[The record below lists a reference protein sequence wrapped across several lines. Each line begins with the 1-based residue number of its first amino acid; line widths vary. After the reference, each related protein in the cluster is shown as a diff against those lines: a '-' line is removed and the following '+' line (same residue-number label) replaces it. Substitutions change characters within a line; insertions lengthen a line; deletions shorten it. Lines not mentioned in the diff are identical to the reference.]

1 MADGNIGSL
10 WLSLGIRDAVSKELN
25 RIADGMTG
33 VDAKTKKAQESLRKL
48 AEENPAGKNVA
59 FLDKLK
65 KAVGDSTKE
74 AKELQAVFEAIRN
87 IRGGFGTLTGGF
99 GKKEL
104 LEYEFIL
111 RKIHSS
117 LGKIS
122 FGGLSGTGEGIY
134 AKIEAV
140 KSAMNGL
147 RKINAEINRLHETA
161 PRLSPKEKAEYHQ
174 TLSPLF
180 DIRSAGENYLRSG
193 VLSKAYAW
201 ANSLDEQISKISS
214 SYEKFLSSEKG
225 VVESLKKEE
234 EQSKKT
240 TDATNEQ
247 TNALKKQEEQLKA
260 TSAAQREKS
269 AAESKAA
276 VAPKGHPFV
285 ADKGLEKMLNNATRT
300 TEKVEEQK
308 KSLSGLSEAASKA
321 SRDVNEVLNKI
332 VGGNAAGMSLD
343 ELAKKTA
350 RYSQELLE
358 LEAKLKH
365 LKSNAEANPGKKG
378 PDYSEVKSLEAKIK
392 NAQIYLDLIQQIRLK
407 KDDLNATGAKQ
418 PNVNTKELERGKALL
433 DEFYGTLRKIVS
445 ENGVDGLMVLGNMP
459 KALSG
464 TMREIR
470 SLLSS
475 FSKENPLSVF
485 ANGADRAWTAIS
497 NLETKMRD
505 LQRLMEEGK
514 KMGYKT
520 DMLPENFY
528 ELKRRL
534 QELYRLFGDNSHRLT
549 DKAYMDNLFSDV
561 AKTMR
566 IAANAE
572 HEYGKEKGKTIAAN
586 KEAEAA
592 ENRNVAIVE
601 AAVQRRIKAR
611 QREAQKAAEAEK
623 EANRY
628 AAESV
633 NRAIAAKRE
642 QRRQEERDNKQR
654 LSEIKAAEARYD
666 SLGNKVRAL
675 RREFSRGVALGAD
688 VSKTEAE
695 IRRLIGIMRY
705 LMTLKDRLAS
715 GDFNALGRLGRTGSG
730 HDTTLAGRVLQDQR
744 AINAAQEKTNREKEK
759 SIERAAAEEYNRQKR
774 QKDAAKKAQD
784 EELKNMSDYIKRYMT
799 LVEEKR
805 KVAEK
810 AGISPFF
817 KNDNGLKNIKAE
829 IDTLLER
836 LGRVREDITL
846 YQHAIG
852 TGTKEG
858 ISFGQQG
865 LKEAN
870 TEAEKLMRSITNL
883 QNVYDT
889 LRVSQVNVKDLI
901 GQTLQKQ
908 RQDDIQRRMSDY
920 YSKLEK
926 DSAQAA
932 AKADR
937 EKTAAEKQRQ
947 NELRNTERRYD
958 SLGNKVR
965 QLRAEYSRG
974 ISLGSDTSKAEAEI
988 NRLITIMRLLR
999 TIQDKLYSSDKWKDN
1014 LGVLGSVGS
1023 GHDTTLASRALQDQR
1038 AINAAQEKTNRE
1050 KEKSLDLER
1059 AHQQEVAKTADKV
1072 RGDLAAAFAGAN
1084 AESGNMRSILGDVKS
1099 LLLQGG
1105 IVYGAKQ
1112 FFDSVVKTGGEIAQQ
1127 HIALRSIL
1135 GDAKKADEL
1144 FEQTQQLAL
1153 RSPFKFGELNRDVKQ
1168 LAAFGV
1174 EADDLYDTAKRLADI
1189 ASGLGVSF
1197 ERLGLAYG
1205 QVKARSWLDGKELRQ
1220 FAYAGLPLLARIT
1233 ELYNSEG
1240 KNNRNDYT
1248 ERDVKEMISKRQ
1260 VSFEDVQK
1268 VLWKMTDEGGQF
1280 YNMQLVL
1287 SETLLGRWNKLIDAW
1302 EIMLSK
1308 FADGKNV
1315 VGGVFMFFID
1325 RATDLV
1331 LAMDKLTPAMLSF
1344 MSVFA
1349 LKKLTGFA
1357 SLNPLEKNL
1366 GDKTT
1371 LQLRSYAIEQ
1381 QQLVLEGKITQQ
1393 IATQNVQKRAY
1404 MLADV
1409 TSRSAAMNRLAL
1421 EGKMS
1426 VVQMQKAV
1434 KEGLVSKELIRQL
1447 AIMGQITARQEQIIL
1462 NGGRTAAVMNMAG
1475 TKLKSVFNLI
1485 GGWWGLA
1492 IGGIVQIASSIY
1504 GELSAIEE
1512 KTKSLQDPNSDWMK
1526 GYYDVLDAKK
1536 ASNDA
1541 ELRKQIEQMKKVLE
1555 SSNAYTKTI
1564 DEQIKKAKDLNEQYE
1579 ILRKGVEG
1587 AKNMASGDA
1596 EVIANA
1602 IGATGGWTGAG
1613 NPFNDSLEKNLQ
1625 DMKESSDA
1633 YQRQLSALDS
1643 RTRAKMESVA
1653 NSLLKPAD
1661 ASKTLEEKIRILSEE
1676 GGRKWGTFQA
1686 RMTKWNKSIAFSIHS
1701 IGKKAG
1707 DVTSDINQIAE
1718 DDVPR
1723 IIKSMQKDFGLYG
1736 KDFKRWCKENP
1747 ARFKNMLLQIMSEA
1761 DWLVPQIRKKL
1772 EELTDFKF
1780 DLGKKPNQVTGKT
1793 SMQQRVY
1800 ENLGLD
1806 QRKYNL
1812 VSSFIEE
1819 GSWYKTKNNAQTA
1832 LQDLFNEVRS
1842 RERGGATKAEI
1853 AKARKD
1859 YNDMWNAVA
1868 QGLGYRFIPD
1878 DKKSNKDPKNKVD
1891 NEDKELKAWE
1901 ERLNAFKSAR
1911 QMYQKYKGLPNW
1923 GAKKADDMVRGLFPE
1938 VGDLSFDKYLES
1950 LEKLEGALK
1959 PTTTERKKAITALHR
1974 EKSEWKYSEMLKPEA
1989 DRLAADFAEILER
2002 GIRQADLHKAL
2013 MEKTGDED
2021 FASLAFRD
2029 GMMWDDQTRGMAQM
2043 FEEMTGRKID
2053 GLLDATDATAKKAL
2067 EDNTDAYNLWKKIT
2081 DLVRNNYTGYLE
2093 KAADAIKETAT
2104 WEEKLLAVDAKWAEP
2119 IKQADRRGDTSTAER
2134 FRQMRDKEKGQVMD
2148 AQFKQSQDYLNFF
2161 GAITEMGEVKARE
2174 VAADIRQ
2181 HLNTALRDGS
2191 IDAREYAKQI
2201 QQIDEQLR
2209 KLSERRK
2216 GFFNGGITGI
2226 AERKTEEGN
2235 AKISMGATSVA
2246 AGEEK
2251 IREGRIKGDIA
2262 LVAEGLKLKMTG
2274 EDLIRTGKGMVKE
2287 GMTLKKRFENIGS
2300 ALSEIANIANGI
2312 SDAFGQ
2318 FKDMADA
2325 LGIDTESDGWQ
2336 DAQAVMSSLTSI
2348 TGGVSKTFNAVK
2360 SGDIGGAVSGVA
2372 SIITGPITA
2381 FAKAHDAKKE
2391 RQIKL
2396 AERELKALENMQ
2408 TTIKNA
2414 IEDSLGG
2421 IYNYRMDAKTTEKM
2435 NKIASS
2441 YEMGEKSIAMR
2452 IFGFNPSEYSK
2463 DTYEAAQKSL
2473 ADPTNA
2479 YQAELT
2485 GLMAQRDQLQ
2495 RQRANEDAKKKT
2507 DKDKLADYD
2516 QQIEEMERSIK
2527 NAAKNFLKDL
2537 YGVDMKS
2544 WASQLTD
2551 AVVSAWEKGED
2562 AIDAYKKKAKE
2573 MVKDLTKN
2581 IISQKIMEQ
2590 ALQKPLDFLT
2600 QQIAEKGR
2608 LDEYDVTQLASDLYS
2623 AGENSVANIT
2633 AVLEELKRR
2642 GWDFSESGSSSTTN
2656 TIKGVTE
2663 ETADLLAAYLNAIRL
2678 DVSVNRE
2685 NIKAIATNVS
2695 LLPAMSEIQKSQL
2708 AAMNQLVTLAQVR
2721 NDRIDEIVTW
2731 TRKVSNGSSKIYVK

>member
-25 RIADGMTG
+25 RIADSMTG

-161 PRLSPKEKAEYHQ
+161 PRSSPKEKAEYHQ

-180 DIRSAGENYLRSG
+180 DVRSAGENYLRSG
-193 VLSKAYAW
+193 DLSKAYAW

-276 VAPKGHPFV
+276 VAPKGQPFV
-285 ADKGLEKMLNNATRT
+285 VDKGIEKMLSDATRV

-308 KSLSGLSEAASKA
+308 KSLSGLSDAASKA

-392 NAQIYLDLIQQIRLK
+392 NAQIYLDIIQQIRFK
-407 KDDLNATGAKQ
+407 KDELNATGAKQ

-445 ENGVDGLMVLGNMP
+445 EKGVDGLMVLGNMP
-459 KALSG
+459 KALGG

-505 LQRLMEEGK
+505 LQRLMDEGK

-534 QELYRLFGDNSHRLT
+534 QEAYRLFGDNSHRLT
-549 DKAYMDNLFSDV
+549 DKAYMENLFSDI
-561 AKTMR
+561 AKTMK

-572 HEYGKEKGKTIAAN
+572 HEYGKEKGKTIATN

-592 ENRNVAIVE
+592 EKRNVAIVE
-601 AAVQRRIKAR
+601 AAVQRRIQAR
-611 QREAQKAAEAEK
+611 QREAERAAAAER

-633 NRAIAAKRE
+633 NKAIAAKRE

-715 GDFNALGRLGRTGSG
+715 GDFNALGRLGNTGSG

-759 SIERAAAEEYNRQKR
+759 SIE
-774 QKDAAKKAQD
+774 
-784 EELKNMSDYIKRYMT
+784 
-799 LVEEKR
+799 
-805 KVAEK
+805 
-810 AGISPFF
+810 
-817 KNDNGLKNIKAE
+817 
-829 IDTLLER
+829 
-836 LGRVREDITL
+836 
-846 YQHAIG
+846 
-852 TGTKEG
+852 
-858 ISFGQQG
+858 
-865 LKEAN
+865 
-870 TEAEKLMRSITNL
+870 
-883 QNVYDT
+883 
-889 LRVSQVNVKDLI
+889 
-901 GQTLQKQ
+901 
-908 RQDDIQRRMSDY
+908 
-920 YSKLEK
+920 
-926 DSAQAA
+926 
-932 AKADR
+932 
-937 EKTAAEKQRQ
+937 
-947 NELRNTERRYD
+947 
-958 SLGNKVR
+958 
-965 QLRAEYSRG
+965 
-974 ISLGSDTSKAEAEI
+974 
-988 NRLITIMRLLR
+988 
-999 TIQDKLYSSDKWKDN
+999 
-1014 LGVLGSVGS
+1014 
-1023 GHDTTLASRALQDQR
+1023 
-1038 AINAAQEKTNRE
+1038 
-1050 KEKSLDLER
+1050 LER
-1059 AHQQEVAKTADKV
+1059 AHQQEVARTAAKV
-1072 RGDLAAAFAGAN
+1072 RGDLAKAFEQAKN
-1084 AESGNMRSILGDVKS
+1084 HSLGMNSTLQDLKS
-1099 LLLQGG
+1099 LFLQGG
-1105 IVYGAKQ
+1105 LVYGAQQ
-1112 FFDSVVKTGGEIAQQ
+1112 FAMSIIQAGGEIEKQ
-1127 HIALRSIL
+1127 HIALQSII
-1135 GDAKKADEL
+1135 GDVQNANVL
-1144 FEQTQQLAL
+1144 FNQTKELAL
-1153 RSPFKFGELNRDVKQ
+1153 NSPFTFSELNKDVKQ
-1168 LAAFGV
+1168 LAAYGV
-1174 EADDLYDTAKRLADI
+1174 EYDELYDTTKRLADM

-1197 ERLGLAYG
+1197 ERIALAFG
-1205 QVKARSWLDGKELRQ
+1205 QVRSRGWLDGKELRQ
-1220 FAYAGLPLLARIT
+1220 ISYAGIPILQKLSEYYTKKEGQKVSTSEVKSRI
-1233 ELYNSEG
+1233 S
-1240 KNNRNDYT
+1240 NRGVD
-1248 ERDVKEMISKRQ
+1248 
-1260 VSFEDVQK
+1260 FEDVK
-1268 VLWKMTDEGGQF
+1268 NVFWEMTDAGGQF
-1280 YNMQLVL
+1280 YNMQQVL
-1287 SETLLGRWNKLIDAW
+1287 SETLLGRYNKLKDAW
-1302 EIMLSK
+1302 EIMLSE
-1308 FADGKNV
+1308 
-1315 VGGVFMFFID
+1315 
-1325 RATDLV
+1325 
-1331 LAMDKLTPAMLSF
+1331 
-1344 MSVFA
+1344 
-1349 LKKLTGFA
+1349 FA
-1357 SLNPLEKNL
+1357 SGNNLVGSFFKTALDGATALVQALHTLALPVGAVVAGYAMRRALMGNTASSLLSTKGGLAKSAMEK
-1366 GDKTT
+1366 
-1371 LQLRSYAIEQ
+1371 QLRGENLTQIERNILSTKNKITGADLRSLMMSK
-1381 QQLVLEGKITQQ
+1381 QLNQSELARLRIAGKITQQ
-1393 IATQNVQKRAY
+1393 QYLTYSALLKQQTGMNTFGMRARRLLVQLRMMMAGMMANPMGAMRNMWGSFTTSALASFRVIGMGAKALGASLWSAIGGLPGLIISGVTFGISYLISKSQELKQDMQQTMDEMKDRIKQIDDFMRDNNVGKIVRGDNEKEIDNAIESYKDKIREIAPESANAFEMKASEIESHKERLKYLEEQLKLLKEANKVAQEKSENTDLYEDLRDKTESAVKAAETLVKRSSIFGKGGVDEAEMGLYEDAEKEFDKFIGQLAARYKKEFPNIVNSTQEQQAMQT
-1404 MLADV
+1404 MLKNFLALKGASEEA
-1409 TSRSAAMNRLAL
+1409 TMQIRSALNRALGLEDKDMEQAFASKLMNMVDSAFPEIADRIRGHKELDAESKRKVENLMRGAVSELSIAYPKWETELQRLLANSSFEAKIQLVYDTGMIDNFDPFTGRIYNNVLGSNITQWKENGEKFQVLKPLLKGVNDMYTARNNVDAELDKLVNMLTAEDNAKKNGRGDEATRLAL
-1421 EGKMS
+1421 KKKYED
-1426 VVQMQKAV
+1426 
-1434 KEGLVSKELIRQL
+1434 L
-1447 AIMGQITARQEQIIL
+1447 
-1462 NGGRTAAVMNMAG
+1462 
-1475 TKLKSVFNLI
+1475 
-1485 GGWWGLA
+1485 
-1492 IGGIVQIASSIY
+1492 
-1504 GELSAIEE
+1504 
-1512 KTKSLQDPNSDWMK
+1512 
-1526 GYYDVLDAKK
+1526 KK
-1536 ASNDA
+1536 A
-1541 ELRKQIEQMKKVLE
+1541 
-1555 SSNAYTKTI
+1555 AY
-1564 DEQIKKAKDLNEQYE
+1564 L
-1579 ILRKGVEG
+1579 
-1587 AKNMASGDA
+1587 
-1596 EVIANA
+1596 
-1602 IGATGGWTGAG
+1602 
-1613 NPFNDSLEKNLQ
+1613 
-1625 DMKESSDA
+1625 
-1633 YQRQLSALDS
+1633 
-1643 RTRAKMESVA
+1643 
-1653 NSLLKPAD
+1653 
-1661 ASKTLEEKIRILSEE
+1661 
-1676 GGRKWGTFQA
+1676 
-1686 RMTKWNKSIAFSIHS
+1686 
-1701 IGKKAG
+1701 
-1707 DVTSDINQIAE
+1707 
-1718 DDVPR
+1718 
-1723 IIKSMQKDFGLYG
+1723 
-1736 KDFKRWCKENP
+1736 
-1747 ARFKNMLLQIMSEA
+1747 
-1761 DWLVPQIRKKL
+1761 
-1772 EELTDFKF
+1772 
-1780 DLGKKPNQVTGKT
+1780 
-1793 SMQQRVY
+1793 
-1800 ENLGLD
+1800 
-1806 QRKYNL
+1806 
-1812 VSSFIEE
+1812 
-1819 GSWYKTKNNAQTA
+1819 
-1832 LQDLFNEVRS
+1832 
-1842 RERGGATKAEI
+1842 
-1853 AKARKD
+1853 
-1859 YNDMWNAVA
+1859 
-1868 QGLGYRFIPD
+1868 GLGYVYVPKY
-1878 DKKSNKDPKNKVD
+1878 KKSNKVPKGKVD

-1950 LEKLEGALK
+1950 LETLEKALK

-1974 EKSEWKYSEMLKPEA
+1974 ERSEWKYSEMLKPEA

-2013 MEKTGDED
+2013 LEKTGDED

-2104 WEEKLLAVDAKWAEP
+2104 WEEKLIAVDAKWDER

-2161 GAITEMGEVKARE
+2161 GAITEMGEMKARE
-2174 VAADIRQ
+2174 VASEIRQ

-2216 GFFNGGITGI
+2216 GFFNGGIVGI

-2251 IREGRIKGDIA
+2251 IREGRIKGDIG

-2274 EDLIRTGKGMVKE
+2274 EDLIRTGKKLVGE

-2300 ALSEIANIANGI
+2300 ALGEIANIANGI
-2312 SDAFGQ
+2312 SDAFNQ
-2318 FKDMADA
+2318 VKDMADA

-2336 DAQAVMSSLTSI
+2336 DAQAAISSLASI
-2348 TGGVSKTFNAVK
+2348 TGGISKTFNAVK
-2360 SGDIGGAVSGVA
+2360 NVDIGGVVSGVA

-2421 IYNYRMDAKTTEKM
+2421 IYNYRMDAKTTAKM
-2435 NKIASS
+2435 NKIVSS
-2441 YEMGEKSIAMR
+2441 YENGEKSNIMR
-2452 IFGFNPSEYSK
+2452 IAGINPSVYSK
-2463 DTYEAAQKSL
+2463 ETYEAAQKSL

-2527 NAAKNFLKDL
+2527 NAAKNFLKEL

-2573 MVKDLTKN
+2573 MVKDFTKN

-2600 QQIAEKGR
+2600 QQIEKKGR

-2642 GWDFSESGSSSTTN
+2642 GWDFSESGSSSATN

>member
-10 WLSLGIRDAVSKELN
+10 WLSLGIRDEMSKAIEKITKGMRGVDEATQKAKREGESLVKALEGINGNNFARVFREANAYIAKNSKEISG
-25 RIADGMTG
+25 IA
-33 VDAKTKKAQESLRKL
+33 KIL
-48 AEENPAGKNVA
+48 KN
-59 FLDKLK
+59 L
-65 KAVGDSTKE
+65 GDSNAFT
-74 AKELQAVFEAIRN
+74 
-87 IRGGFGTLTGGF
+87 GTL
-99 GKKEL
+99 
-104 LEYEFIL
+104 
-111 RKIHSS
+111 
-117 LGKIS
+117 
-122 FGGLSGTGEGIY
+122 
-134 AKIEAV
+134 
-140 KSAMNGL
+140 
-147 RKINAEINRLHETA
+147 
-161 PRLSPKEKAEYHQ
+161 
-174 TLSPLF
+174 
-180 DIRSAGENYLRSG
+180 
-193 VLSKAYAW
+193 
-201 ANSLDEQISKISS
+201 
-214 SYEKFLSSEKG
+214 
-225 VVESLKKEE
+225 
-234 EQSKKT
+234 
-240 TDATNEQ
+240 
-247 TNALKKQEEQLKA
+247 LKA
-260 TSAAQREKS
+260 
-269 AAESKAA
+269 
-276 VAPKGHPFV
+276 
-285 ADKGLEKMLNNATRT
+285 KGLEETAAALRKANAELATLAKTEGKEADVSQWRTKISNALDYIKLLQDIIGQEKKLDNTKALNPNVDTKSLDSA
-300 TEKVEEQK
+300 K
-308 KSLSGLSEAASKA
+308 KSLEGFRGEMTRLLQSGGVDDSNVLGSFKKLLDVAKKDVQDIVATFKKDNPLSLFSGGAAKVETDLARVTEKLARLRDLMAEGTRKGFMTGMLGGSITELDKIMTRLNAAKLNPTMLTDASQMRNLISDVLVEMTKATVAESAYRRERGKTVEVERAVNQEISNEHKAAQQERERDLQALSDYTKRYMELQEAKRKADDKAAKDAKDKARRQSEAEQRRIASDTAKMSRLYASMGLGIGKGERVGMRGLELGVNTAALDKALSEAAKFKKTIENTVVSMMGKGDRPA
-321 SRDVNEVLNKI
+321 YEWYAAQVNRLKENLTNATAAQKEL
-332 VGGNAAGMSLD
+332 NAAQEKANRKAESD
-343 ELAKKTA
+343 DAKRRADEKRREAQAARELAQAEKQRQNQLEVTRARIQSVERALHNLQEKRFTA
-350 RYSQELLE
+350 KMLGIDTS
-358 LEAKLKH
+358 EANAKIEH
-365 LKSNAEANPGKKG
+365 LKT
-378 PDYSEVKSLEAKIK
+378 
-392 NAQIYLDLIQQIRLK
+392 QLIGLRNI
-407 KDDLNATGAKQ
+407 
-418 PNVNTKELERGKALL
+418 LL
-433 DEFYGTLRKIVS
+433 
-445 ENGVDGLMVLGNMP
+445 GLSMGDTSFLGRVGNLGNGREVQ
-459 KALSG
+459 AANQLSG
-464 TMREIR
+464 TY
-470 SLLSS
+470 S
-475 FSKENPLSVF
+475 
-485 ANGADRAWTAIS
+485 
-497 NLETKMRD
+497 
-505 LQRLMEEGK
+505 
-514 KMGYKT
+514 
-520 DMLPENFY
+520 
-528 ELKRRL
+528 
-534 QELYRLFGDNSHRLT
+534 
-549 DKAYMDNLFSDV
+549 
-561 AKTMR
+561 
-566 IAANAE
+566 
-572 HEYGKEKGKTIAAN
+572 
-586 KEAEAA
+586 
-592 ENRNVAIVE
+592 
-601 AAVQRRIKAR
+601 
-611 QREAQKAAEAEK
+611 
-623 EANRY
+623 
-628 AAESV
+628 
-633 NRAIAAKRE
+633 
-642 QRRQEERDNKQR
+642 
-654 LSEIKAAEARYD
+654 
-666 SLGNKVRAL
+666 
-675 RREFSRGVALGAD
+675 
-688 VSKTEAE
+688 
-695 IRRLIGIMRY
+695 RLIGE
-705 LMTLKDRLAS
+705 
-715 GDFNALGRLGRTGSG
+715 
-730 HDTTLAGRVLQDQR
+730 V
-744 AINAAQEKTNREKEK
+744 EKTNREKEK
-759 SIERAAAEEYNRQKR
+759 SIE
-774 QKDAAKKAQD
+774 
-784 EELKNMSDYIKRYMT
+784 
-799 LVEEKR
+799 
-805 KVAEK
+805 
-810 AGISPFF
+810 
-817 KNDNGLKNIKAE
+817 
-829 IDTLLER
+829 
-836 LGRVREDITL
+836 
-846 YQHAIG
+846 
-852 TGTKEG
+852 
-858 ISFGQQG
+858 
-865 LKEAN
+865 
-870 TEAEKLMRSITNL
+870 
-883 QNVYDT
+883 
-889 LRVSQVNVKDLI
+889 
-901 GQTLQKQ
+901 
-908 RQDDIQRRMSDY
+908 
-920 YSKLEK
+920 
-926 DSAQAA
+926 
-932 AKADR
+932 
-937 EKTAAEKQRQ
+937 
-947 NELRNTERRYD
+947 
-958 SLGNKVR
+958 
-965 QLRAEYSRG
+965 
-974 ISLGSDTSKAEAEI
+974 
-988 NRLITIMRLLR
+988 
-999 TIQDKLYSSDKWKDN
+999 
-1014 LGVLGSVGS
+1014 
-1023 GHDTTLASRALQDQR
+1023 
-1038 AINAAQEKTNRE
+1038 
-1050 KEKSLDLER
+1050 LER
-1059 AHQQEVAKTADKV
+1059 AHQQEVARTAAKV

-1084 AESGNMRSILGDVKS
+1084 AEAGNMRGVLDDVKS

-1135 GDAKKADEL
+1135 GDAAKADEL

-1174 EADDLYDTAKRLADI
+1174 EADDLYNTAKRLADI

-1240 KNNRNDYT
+1240 KNNRKDYT

-1325 RATDLV
+1325 RVTDLV

-1366 GDKTT
+1366 GDKTR

-1404 MLADV
+1404 MLADAS
-1409 TSRSAAMNRLAL
+1409 SRSAAMSRLAL

-1426 VVQMQKAV
+1426 VIQMQKAV
-1434 KEGLVSKELIRQL
+1434 KEGLVSKELVRQL

-1475 TKLKSVFNLI
+1475 TKLKSGFSSVFNLI

-1602 IGATGGWTGAG
+1602 LGATGGWTGAG

-1686 RMTKWNKSIAFSIHS
+1686 RMTKWNKSIGFSIYR
-1701 IGKKAG
+1701 IGKRAG

-1761 DWLVPQIRKKL
+1761 DWLIPQIRKKL

-1780 DLGKKPNQVTGKT
+1780 DSGKKPNQVTGKT

-1832 LQDLFNEVRS
+1832 LQDLANEVRS

-1868 QGLGYRFIPD
+1868 QGFGYRFIPE
-1878 DKKSNKDPKNKVD
+1878 DKKSNKVPKAKGD
-1891 NEDKELKAWE
+1891 KEDKELKAWE

-1959 PTTTERKKAITALHR
+1959 ATTTERKKAITALHR
-1974 EKSEWKYSEMLKPEA
+1974 ERSEWKYSEMLKPEA

-2104 WEEKLLAVDAKWAEP
+2104 WEEKLSAVDAKWDER

-2161 GAITEMGEVKARE
+2161 GAITEMGEMKARE
-2174 VAADIRQ
+2174 VAAEIRQ

-2216 GFFNGGITGI
+2216 GFFNGGIVGI

-2251 IREGRIKGDIA
+2251 IREGRIKGDIG

-2274 EDLIRTGKGMVKE
+2274 EDLIRTGKKLVGE

-2300 ALSEIANIANGI
+2300 ALGEIANIANGI
-2312 SDAFGQ
+2312 SDAFNQ
-2318 FKDMADA
+2318 VKDMADA

-2336 DAQAVMSSLTSI
+2336 DAQAAMSSLTSI
-2348 TGGVSKTFNAVK
+2348 TGGISKTFNAVK
-2360 SGDIGGAVSGVA
+2360 NLDIGGTVSGVA

-2421 IYNYRMDAKTTEKM
+2421 IYNYRMDAKTTAKM
-2435 NKIASS
+2435 NRIVGD
-2441 YEMGEKSIAMR
+2441 YEKGEKSNIMR
-2452 IFGFNPSEYSK
+2452 IYGINPSAYSK

-2473 ADPTNA
+2473 ADPTDA

-2527 NAAKNFLKDL
+2527 NAAKNFLKEL

-2600 QQIAEKGR
+2600 QQIEKKGR

-2642 GWDFSESGSSSTTN
+2642 GWDFSESGSSSATN

>member
-10 WLSLGIRDAVSKELN
+10 WLSLGIRDEMSKAIEKITKGMRGVDEATQKAKREGESLVKALEGINGNNFARVFREANAYIAKNSKEISG
-25 RIADGMTG
+25 IAKILKNLEDSNAFTG
-33 VDAKTKKAQESLRKL
+33 TLLKAKGLEETAAALRKANAELAVLAKTK
-48 AEENPAGKNVA
+48 G
-59 FLDKLK
+59 K
-65 KAVGDSTKE
+65 KADVSQWRT
-74 AKELQAVFEAIRN
+74 
-87 IRGGFGTLTGGF
+87 
-99 GKKEL
+99 
-104 LEYEFIL
+104 
-111 RKIHSS
+111 
-117 LGKIS
+117 KIS
-122 FGGLSGTGEGIY
+122 
-134 AKIEAV
+134 
-140 KSAMNGL
+140 
-147 RKINAEINRLHETA
+147 
-161 PRLSPKEKAEYHQ
+161 
-174 TLSPLF
+174 
-180 DIRSAGENYLRSG
+180 
-193 VLSKAYAW
+193 
-201 ANSLDEQISKISS
+201 
-214 SYEKFLSSEKG
+214 
-225 VVESLKKEE
+225 
-234 EQSKKT
+234 
-240 TDATNEQ
+240 
-247 TNALKKQEEQLKA
+247 NALDYIKLLQDIIGQEKKLDNTKA
-260 TSAAQREKS
+260 LNPNVDTKS
-269 AAESKAA
+269 
-276 VAPKGHPFV
+276 
-285 ADKGLEKMLNNATRT
+285 LNNA
-300 TEKVEEQK
+300 K
-308 KSLSGLSEAASKA
+308 KSLEDFRREMIRLLQSGGVDDSNVLGSFKKLL
-321 SRDVNEVLNKI
+321 DV
-332 VGGNAAGMSLD
+332 
-343 ELAKKTA
+343 AKKDV
-350 RYSQELLE
+350 Q
-358 LEAKLKH
+358 
-365 LKSNAEANPGKKG
+365 
-378 PDYSEVKSLEAKIK
+378 DIV
-392 NAQIYLDLIQQIRLK
+392 
-407 KDDLNATGAKQ
+407 ATFK
-418 PNVNTKELERGKALL
+418 
-433 DEFYGTLRKIVS
+433 
-445 ENGVDGLMVLGNMP
+445 
-459 KALSG
+459 
-464 TMREIR
+464 
-470 SLLSS
+470 
-475 FSKENPLSVF
+475 KENPLSLF
-485 ANGADRAWTAIS
+485 SGGAAKVETDLARVTEKLARLRDLMAEGTRKGFMTGMLGGSITELDKIMARLNAAKLNPTMLTDASQMRNLISDVLVEMTKATVAESAYRRERGKTVEVERAVNQEIS
-497 NLETKMRD
+497 NEHKAAQQERERD
-505 LQRLMEEGK
+505 LQALSDYTKRYMELQEAKRKADDKAAKDAKDKARRQSEAEQRRIASDTAKMSRLYASMGLGIGK
-514 KMGYKT
+514 GERVGMRGLELGVNTAALDKALSEAAKFKKTIENTVVSMMGKGDRPAYEWYAAQVNRLK
-520 DMLPENFY
+520 ENLTNATAAQK
-528 ELKRRL
+528 ELNAAQEKANRKAASDDAKRR
-534 QELYRLFGDNSHRLT
+534 
-549 DKAYMDNLFSDV
+549 
-561 AKTMR
+561 
-566 IAANAE
+566 AE
-572 HEYGKEKGKTIAAN
+572 EKR

-592 ENRNVAIVE
+592 
-601 AAVQRRIKAR
+601 
-611 QREAQKAAEAEK
+611 RELAQAEK
-623 EANRY
+623 
-628 AAESV
+628 
-633 NRAIAAKRE
+633 
-642 QRRQEERDNKQR
+642 QRF
-654 LSEIKAAEARYD
+654 SEIKAAEARYD

-675 RREFSRGVALGAD
+675 RREFSRGVTLGAD

-715 GDFNALGRLGRTGSG
+715 GDFNALGRLGNTGSG

-759 SIERAAAEEYNRQKR
+759 SIE
-774 QKDAAKKAQD
+774 
-784 EELKNMSDYIKRYMT
+784 
-799 LVEEKR
+799 
-805 KVAEK
+805 
-810 AGISPFF
+810 
-817 KNDNGLKNIKAE
+817 
-829 IDTLLER
+829 
-836 LGRVREDITL
+836 
-846 YQHAIG
+846 
-852 TGTKEG
+852 
-858 ISFGQQG
+858 
-865 LKEAN
+865 
-870 TEAEKLMRSITNL
+870 
-883 QNVYDT
+883 
-889 LRVSQVNVKDLI
+889 
-901 GQTLQKQ
+901 
-908 RQDDIQRRMSDY
+908 
-920 YSKLEK
+920 
-926 DSAQAA
+926 
-932 AKADR
+932 
-937 EKTAAEKQRQ
+937 
-947 NELRNTERRYD
+947 
-958 SLGNKVR
+958 
-965 QLRAEYSRG
+965 
-974 ISLGSDTSKAEAEI
+974 
-988 NRLITIMRLLR
+988 
-999 TIQDKLYSSDKWKDN
+999 
-1014 LGVLGSVGS
+1014 
-1023 GHDTTLASRALQDQR
+1023 
-1038 AINAAQEKTNRE
+1038 
-1050 KEKSLDLER
+1050 LER
-1059 AHQQEVAKTADKV
+1059 AHQQEVARTAAKV

-1084 AESGNMRSILGDVKS
+1084 AEAGNMRGVLDDVKS

-1135 GDAKKADEL
+1135 GDAAKADEL

-1174 EADDLYDTAKRLADI
+1174 EADDLYNTAKRLADI

-1240 KNNRNDYT
+1240 KNNRKDYT

-1366 GDKTT
+1366 GDKTR

-1404 MLADV
+1404 MLADAS
-1409 TSRSAAMNRLAL
+1409 SRSAAMSRLAL

-1426 VVQMQKAV
+1426 VIQMQKAV
-1434 KEGLVSKELIRQL
+1434 KEGLVSKELVRQL

-1475 TKLKSVFNLI
+1475 TKLKSGFSSVFNLI

-1602 IGATGGWTGAG
+1602 LGATGGWTGAG

-1686 RMTKWNKSIAFSIHS
+1686 RVTKWNKSIGFSIYR
-1701 IGKKAG
+1701 IGKRAG

-1761 DWLVPQIRKKL
+1761 DWLIPQIRKKL

-1780 DLGKKPNQVTGKT
+1780 DSGKKPNQVTGKT

-1806 QRKYNL
+1806 QRKYDL

-1832 LQDLFNEVRS
+1832 LQDLANEVRS

-1868 QGLGYRFIPD
+1868 QGFGYRFIPE
-1878 DKKSNKDPKNKVD
+1878 DKKSNKVPKGKGD
-1891 NEDKELKAWE
+1891 KEDKVLKAWE

-1938 VGDLSFDKYLES
+1938 VGDLSFDKYLEILET
-1950 LEKLEGALK
+1950 LEKALK
-1959 PTTTERKKAITALHR
+1959 ATTTERKKAITALHR
-1974 EKSEWKYSEMLKPEA
+1974 ERSEWKYSEMLKPEA

-2013 MEKTGDED
+2013 MEKTGDEN

-2043 FEEMTGRKID
+2043 FEEMTGKKID

-2104 WEEKLLAVDAKWAEP
+2104 WEEKLIAVDAKWDER

-2161 GAITEMGEVKARE
+2161 GAITEMGEMKARE
-2174 VAADIRQ
+2174 VAAEIRQ
-2181 HLNTALRDGS
+2181 YLNTALRDGS

-2216 GFFNGGITGI
+2216 GFFNGGIVGI

-2251 IREGRIKGDIA
+2251 IREGRIKGDIG

-2274 EDLIRTGKGMVKE
+2274 EDLIRTGKKLVGE

-2300 ALSEIANIANGI
+2300 ALGEIANIANGI
-2312 SDAFGQ
+2312 SDAFNQ
-2318 FKDMADA
+2318 VKDMADA

-2336 DAQAVMSSLTSI
+2336 DAQAAMSSLGSI
-2348 TGGVSKTFNAVK
+2348 TGGISKTFNAVK

-2421 IYNYRMDAKTTEKM
+2421 IYNYRMDAKTTAKM
-2435 NKIASS
+2435 NRIVGD
-2441 YEMGEKSIAMR
+2441 YETGEKIKNMR
-2452 IFGFNPSEYSK
+2452 IYGIDTNPSAYSK
-2463 DTYEAAQKSL
+2463 ETYEAAQKSL

-2527 NAAKNFLKDL
+2527 NAAKNFLKEL

-2600 QQIAEKGR
+2600 QQIEKKGR

>member
-25 RIADGMTG
+25 RIADSMTG

-74 AKELQAVFEAIRN
+74 AKELQAVFEAIRSM
-87 IRGGFGTLTGGF
+87 RGGFGALTMPSD
-99 GKKEL
+99 KKIL
-104 LEYEFIL
+104 NEYYGIIE
-111 RKIHSS
+111 KIHSA
-117 LGKIS
+117 LDKLYAR
-122 FGGLSGTGEGIY
+122 GLSASGDKMWGSMIGALKVLEGVSKIKEEGNFFFENFFKTDK
-134 AKIEAV
+134 AKA
-140 KSAMNGL
+140 GL
-147 RKINAEINRLHETA
+147 VGLQDEIIKLQLEGVDLFRKGSFDPKGLEWADGLEKGINKL
-161 PRLSPKEKAEYHQ
+161 Y
-174 TLSPLF
+174 
-180 DIRSAGENYLRSG
+180 
-193 VLSKAYAW
+193 KAYGT
-201 ANSLDEQISKISS
+201 LREEE
-214 SYEKFLSSEKG
+214 EKQLASSEKKAST
-225 VVESLKKEE
+225 EKQNEE
-234 EQSKKT
+234 LTRRSADVSREKT
-240 TDATNEQ
+240 E
-247 TNALKKQEEQLKA
+247 ALKREETALNNA
-260 TSAAQREKS
+260 TAAQEKKNE
-269 AAESKAA
+269 ADRKAA
-276 VAPKGHPFV
+276 VAPKGQPFV
-285 ADKGLEKMLNNATRT
+285 VDKGIEKILFGTTRA

-308 KSLSGLSEAASKA
+308 KSLSGLSDAASKA

-350 RYSQELLE
+350 RYSQKLLE
-358 LEAKLKH
+358 LEAELKK
-365 LKSNAEANPGKKG
+365 LKSNAEANPGKKA
-378 PDYSEVKSLEAKIK
+378 PDYREVKTLEAKIK
-392 NAQIYLDLIQQIRLK
+392 NAQIYLDIIQQIRLK
-407 KDDLNATGAKQ
+407 KDELNATGAKQ

-445 ENGVDGLMVLGNMP
+445 EKGVDGLMVLGNMP
-459 KALSG
+459 KALGG

-505 LQRLMEEGK
+505 LQRLMDEGK

-534 QELYRLFGDNSHRLT
+534 QEAYRLFGDNSHRLT
-549 DKAYMDNLFSDV
+549 DKAYMENLFSDI
-561 AKTMR
+561 AKTMK

-572 HEYGKEKGKTIAAN
+572 REYGKEKGKTIATN

-592 ENRNVAIVE
+592 EKRNVAIVE
-601 AAVQRRIKAR
+601 AAVQRRIQAR
-611 QREAQKAAEAEK
+611 QREAERAAAAER

-715 GDFNALGRLGRTGSG
+715 GDFNALGRLGSIGSG

-759 SIERAAAEEYNRQKR
+759 SIE
-774 QKDAAKKAQD
+774 
-784 EELKNMSDYIKRYMT
+784 
-799 LVEEKR
+799 
-805 KVAEK
+805 
-810 AGISPFF
+810 
-817 KNDNGLKNIKAE
+817 
-829 IDTLLER
+829 
-836 LGRVREDITL
+836 
-846 YQHAIG
+846 
-852 TGTKEG
+852 
-858 ISFGQQG
+858 
-865 LKEAN
+865 
-870 TEAEKLMRSITNL
+870 
-883 QNVYDT
+883 
-889 LRVSQVNVKDLI
+889 
-901 GQTLQKQ
+901 
-908 RQDDIQRRMSDY
+908 
-920 YSKLEK
+920 
-926 DSAQAA
+926 
-932 AKADR
+932 
-937 EKTAAEKQRQ
+937 
-947 NELRNTERRYD
+947 
-958 SLGNKVR
+958 
-965 QLRAEYSRG
+965 
-974 ISLGSDTSKAEAEI
+974 
-988 NRLITIMRLLR
+988 
-999 TIQDKLYSSDKWKDN
+999 
-1014 LGVLGSVGS
+1014 
-1023 GHDTTLASRALQDQR
+1023 
-1038 AINAAQEKTNRE
+1038 
-1050 KEKSLDLER
+1050 LER
-1059 AHQQEVAKTADKV
+1059 AHQQEVARTAAKV

-1084 AESGNMRSILGDVKS
+1084 AEAGNMRGVLDDVKS

-1135 GDAKKADEL
+1135 GDAAKADEL

-1174 EADDLYDTAKRLADI
+1174 EADDLYNTAKRLADI

-1240 KNNRNDYT
+1240 KNNRKDYT

-1325 RATDLV
+1325 RVTDLV

-1366 GDKTT
+1366 GDKTR

-1404 MLADV
+1404 MLADAS
-1409 TSRSAAMNRLAL
+1409 SRSAAMSRLAL

-1426 VVQMQKAV
+1426 VIQMQKAV
-1434 KEGLVSKELIRQL
+1434 KEGLVSKELVRQL

-1475 TKLKSVFNLI
+1475 TKLKSGFSSVFNLI

-1492 IGGIVQIASSIY
+1492 IGGIVQIVSSIY

-1587 AKNMASGDA
+1587 AKDMASGDA
-1596 EVIANA
+1596 KVIANA
-1602 IGATGGWTGAG
+1602 LGATGGWTGAG

-1653 NSLLKPAD
+1653 NSILKPAD
-1661 ASKTLEEKIRILSEE
+1661 ASKTLEEKIRILQEE

-1686 RMTKWNKSIAFSIHS
+1686 RMTKWNKSIAFSIYR
-1701 IGKKAG
+1701 IGKRAG

-1723 IIKSMQKDFGLYG
+1723 IIKSMQKDLGLYG
-1736 KDFKRWCKENP
+1736 EDFKRWCKENP
-1747 ARFKNMLLQIMSEA
+1747 ARFKNMLLQMMSEA
-1761 DWLVPQIRKKL
+1761 ELLIPQIRKMF
-1772 EELTDFKF
+1772 EGHTDFKF
-1780 DLGKKPNQVTGKT
+1780 DFGKKPNQVTGKT

-1806 QRKYNL
+1806 QRKYDL

-1819 GSWYKTKNNAQTA
+1819 GSWYKTKNNAHTA
-1832 LQDLFNEVRS
+1832 LQDLANEVRS

-1868 QGLGYRFIPD
+1868 QGFGYRFIPD
-1878 DKKSNKDPKNKVD
+1878 DKKSNKVPKGKGD
-1891 NEDKELKAWE
+1891 KEDKELKAWE

-1950 LEKLEGALK
+1950 LEKLEKALK
-1959 PTTTERKKAITALHR
+1959 PTTPERKKAITALHR
-1974 EKSEWKYSEMLKPEA
+1974 ERSEWKYSEMLKPEA

-2013 MEKTGDED
+2013 MEKTGDEN

-2104 WEEKLLAVDAKWAEP
+2104 WEEKLIAVDAKWDER

-2161 GAITEMGEVKARE
+2161 GAITEMGEMKARE
-2174 VAADIRQ
+2174 VASEIRQ

-2216 GFFNGGITGI
+2216 GFFNGGIVGI

-2251 IREGRIKGDIA
+2251 IHEGRIKGDIG

-2274 EDLIRTGKGMVKE
+2274 EDLIRTGKKLVGE

-2300 ALSEIANIANGI
+2300 ALGEIANIANGI
-2312 SDAFGQ
+2312 SDAFNQ
-2318 FKDMADA
+2318 VKDMADA

-2336 DAQAVMSSLTSI
+2336 DAQAAISSLTSI
-2348 TGGVSKTFNAVK
+2348 TGGISKTFNAVT

-2421 IYNYRMDAKTTEKM
+2421 IYNYRMDAKTTAKM
-2435 NKIASS
+2435 NRIVGD
-2441 YEMGEKSIAMR
+2441 YETGEKIKNMR
-2452 IFGFNPSEYSK
+2452 IYGIGTNPSAYSK

-2527 NAAKNFLKDL
+2527 NAAKNFLKEL

-2600 QQIAEKGR
+2600 QQIEKKGR

-2642 GWDFSESGSSSTTN
+2642 GWDFSESGSSSATN

>member
-10 WLSLGIRDAVSKELN
+10 WLSLGIRDEMSKAIEKITKGMRGVDEATQKAKREGESLVKALEGINGNNFARVFREANAYIAKNSKEISG
-25 RIADGMTG
+25 IA
-33 VDAKTKKAQESLRKL
+33 KIL
-48 AEENPAGKNVA
+48 KN
-59 FLDKLK
+59 L
-65 KAVGDSTKE
+65 GDSNAFT
-74 AKELQAVFEAIRN
+74 
-87 IRGGFGTLTGGF
+87 GTL
-99 GKKEL
+99 
-104 LEYEFIL
+104 
-111 RKIHSS
+111 
-117 LGKIS
+117 
-122 FGGLSGTGEGIY
+122 
-134 AKIEAV
+134 
-140 KSAMNGL
+140 
-147 RKINAEINRLHETA
+147 
-161 PRLSPKEKAEYHQ
+161 
-174 TLSPLF
+174 
-180 DIRSAGENYLRSG
+180 
-193 VLSKAYAW
+193 
-201 ANSLDEQISKISS
+201 
-214 SYEKFLSSEKG
+214 
-225 VVESLKKEE
+225 
-234 EQSKKT
+234 
-240 TDATNEQ
+240 
-247 TNALKKQEEQLKA
+247 LKA
-260 TSAAQREKS
+260 
-269 AAESKAA
+269 
-276 VAPKGHPFV
+276 
-285 ADKGLEKMLNNATRT
+285 KGLEETAAALRKANAELATLAKTEGKEADVSQWRTKISNALDYIKLLQDIIGQEKKLDNTKALNPNVDTKSLDSA
-300 TEKVEEQK
+300 K
-308 KSLSGLSEAASKA
+308 KSLEGFRGEMTRLLQSGGVDDSNVLGSFKKLLDVAKKDVQDIVATFKKDNPLSLFSGGAAKVETDLARVTEKLARLRDLMAEGTRKGFMTGMLGGSITELDKIMARLNAAKLNPTMLTDASQMRNLISDVLVEMTKATVAESAYRRERGKTVEVERAVNQEISNEHKAAQQERERDLQALSDYTKRYMELQEAKRKADERAAKDAKDKARRQSEAEQRRMASDTAKMSRLYASMGLGIGKGERVGMRGLELGVNTAALDKALSEAAKFKKTIENTVVSMMGKGDRPA
-321 SRDVNEVLNKI
+321 YEWYAAQVNRLKENLTNATAAQKEL
-332 VGGNAAGMSLD
+332 NAA
-343 ELAKKTA
+343 
-350 RYSQELLE
+350 QE
-358 LEAKLKH
+358 K
-365 LKSNAEANPGKKG
+365 ANRKAA
-378 PDYSEVKSLEAKIK
+378 S
-392 NAQIYLDLIQQIRLK
+392 
-407 KDDLNATGAKQ
+407 DDA
-418 PNVNTKELERGKALL
+418 
-433 DEFYGTLRKIVS
+433 
-445 ENGVDGLMVLGNMP
+445 
-459 KALSG
+459 
-464 TMREIR
+464 
-470 SLLSS
+470 
-475 FSKENPLSVF
+475 
-485 ANGADRAWTAIS
+485 
-497 NLETKMRD
+497 
-505 LQRLMEEGK
+505 
-514 KMGYKT
+514 
-520 DMLPENFY
+520 
-528 ELKRRL
+528 KRR
-534 QELYRLFGDNSHRLT
+534 
-549 DKAYMDNLFSDV
+549 
-561 AKTMR
+561 
-566 IAANAE
+566 AE
-572 HEYGKEKGKTIAAN
+572 EKR

-592 ENRNVAIVE
+592 
-601 AAVQRRIKAR
+601 
-611 QREAQKAAEAEK
+611 RELAQAEK
-623 EANRY
+623 QRQNQLEVTRARIQSVERALHNLQEKRFTAKMLGIDTSEANAKIEHLKTQLIELRDIQLGLSMGDTSFLGRVGNLGNGREVQ
-628 AAESV
+628 AA
-633 NRAIAAKRE
+633 N
-642 QRRQEERDNKQR
+642 R
-654 LSEIKAAEARYD
+654 LSGTY
-666 SLGNKVRAL
+666 S
-675 RREFSRGVALGAD
+675 
-688 VSKTEAE
+688 
-695 IRRLIGIMRY
+695 RLIGE
-705 LMTLKDRLAS
+705 
-715 GDFNALGRLGRTGSG
+715 
-730 HDTTLAGRVLQDQR
+730 V
-744 AINAAQEKTNREKEK
+744 EKTNREKEK
-759 SIERAAAEEYNRQKR
+759 SIE
-774 QKDAAKKAQD
+774 
-784 EELKNMSDYIKRYMT
+784 
-799 LVEEKR
+799 
-805 KVAEK
+805 
-810 AGISPFF
+810 
-817 KNDNGLKNIKAE
+817 
-829 IDTLLER
+829 
-836 LGRVREDITL
+836 
-846 YQHAIG
+846 
-852 TGTKEG
+852 
-858 ISFGQQG
+858 
-865 LKEAN
+865 
-870 TEAEKLMRSITNL
+870 
-883 QNVYDT
+883 
-889 LRVSQVNVKDLI
+889 
-901 GQTLQKQ
+901 
-908 RQDDIQRRMSDY
+908 
-920 YSKLEK
+920 
-926 DSAQAA
+926 
-932 AKADR
+932 
-937 EKTAAEKQRQ
+937 
-947 NELRNTERRYD
+947 
-958 SLGNKVR
+958 
-965 QLRAEYSRG
+965 
-974 ISLGSDTSKAEAEI
+974 
-988 NRLITIMRLLR
+988 
-999 TIQDKLYSSDKWKDN
+999 
-1014 LGVLGSVGS
+1014 
-1023 GHDTTLASRALQDQR
+1023 
-1038 AINAAQEKTNRE
+1038 
-1050 KEKSLDLER
+1050 LER
-1059 AHQQEVAKTADKV
+1059 AHQQEVARTAAKV

-1084 AESGNMRSILGDVKS
+1084 AEAGNMRGVLDDVKS

-1135 GDAKKADEL
+1135 GDAAKADEL

-1174 EADDLYDTAKRLADI
+1174 EADDLYNTAKRLADI

-1240 KNNRNDYT
+1240 KNNRKDYT

-1325 RATDLV
+1325 RVTDLV

-1366 GDKTT
+1366 GDKTR

-1404 MLADV
+1404 MLADAS
-1409 TSRSAAMNRLAL
+1409 SRSAAMSRLAL

-1426 VVQMQKAV
+1426 VIQMQKAV
-1434 KEGLVSKELIRQL
+1434 KEGLVSKELVRQL

-1475 TKLKSVFNLI
+1475 TKLKSGFSSVFNLI

-1602 IGATGGWTGAG
+1602 LGATGGWTGAG

-1686 RMTKWNKSIAFSIHS
+1686 RVTKWNKSIGFSIYR
-1701 IGKKAG
+1701 IGKRAG

-1761 DWLVPQIRKKL
+1761 DWLIPQIRKKL

-1780 DLGKKPNQVTGKT
+1780 DSGKKPNQVTGKT

-1806 QRKYNL
+1806 QRKYDL

-1832 LQDLFNEVRS
+1832 LQDLANEVRS

-1868 QGLGYRFIPD
+1868 QGFGYRFIPE
-1878 DKKSNKDPKNKVD
+1878 DKKSNKVPKGKGD
-1891 NEDKELKAWE
+1891 KEDKVLKAWE

-1950 LEKLEGALK
+1950 LEKLEKALK
-1959 PTTTERKKAITALHR
+1959 ATTTERKKAITALHR
-1974 EKSEWKYSEMLKPEA
+1974 ERSEWKYSEMLKPEA

-2013 MEKTGDED
+2013 MEKTGDEN

-2104 WEEKLLAVDAKWAEP
+2104 WEEKLIAVDAKWDER
-2119 IKQADRRGDTSTAER
+2119 IKQADRRGDTSTVER

-2161 GAITEMGEVKARE
+2161 GAITEMGEMKARE
-2174 VAADIRQ
+2174 VAAKIRQ

-2216 GFFNGGITGI
+2216 GFFNGGIVGI

-2251 IREGRIKGDIA
+2251 IREGRIKGDIG
-2262 LVAEGLKLKMTG
+2262 LVAEGLKLKKTG
-2274 EDLIRTGKGMVKE
+2274 EDLIRTGKKLVGE

-2300 ALSEIANIANGI
+2300 ALGEIANIANGI
-2312 SDAFGQ
+2312 SDAFNQ
-2318 FKDMADA
+2318 VKDMADA

-2336 DAQAVMSSLTSI
+2336 DAQAAMSSLTSI
-2348 TGGVSKTFNAVK
+2348 TGGISKTFNAVK
-2360 SGDIGGAVSGVA
+2360 NGDIGGAVSGVA

-2421 IYNYRMDAKTTEKM
+2421 IYNYRMDAKTTAKM
-2435 NKIASS
+2435 NKIVSN
-2441 YEMGEKSIAMR
+2441 YETGEKSSVMR

-2516 QQIEEMERSIK
+2516 QQIEEMKRSIK
-2527 NAAKNFLKDL
+2527 NAAKNFLKEL

-2573 MVKDLTKN
+2573 IVKDLTKN

-2600 QQIAEKGR
+2600 QQIEKKGR

>member
-10 WLSLGIRDAVSKELN
+10 WLGLGIRDEMSKAIEKITKGMRGVDEATQKAKREGESLVRALEGVNGNNFARVFREANAYIAKNSKEISG
-25 RIADGMTG
+25 IA
-33 VDAKTKKAQESLRKL
+33 KIL
-48 AEENPAGKNVA
+48 KN
-59 FLDKLK
+59 L
-65 KAVGDSTKE
+65 GDSNAFT
-74 AKELQAVFEAIRN
+74 
-87 IRGGFGTLTGGF
+87 GTL
-99 GKKEL
+99 
-104 LEYEFIL
+104 
-111 RKIHSS
+111 
-117 LGKIS
+117 
-122 FGGLSGTGEGIY
+122 
-134 AKIEAV
+134 
-140 KSAMNGL
+140 
-147 RKINAEINRLHETA
+147 
-161 PRLSPKEKAEYHQ
+161 
-174 TLSPLF
+174 
-180 DIRSAGENYLRSG
+180 
-193 VLSKAYAW
+193 
-201 ANSLDEQISKISS
+201 
-214 SYEKFLSSEKG
+214 
-225 VVESLKKEE
+225 
-234 EQSKKT
+234 
-240 TDATNEQ
+240 
-247 TNALKKQEEQLKA
+247 LKA
-260 TSAAQREKS
+260 
-269 AAESKAA
+269 
-276 VAPKGHPFV
+276 
-285 ADKGLEKMLNNATRT
+285 KGLEETAAALRKANAELAVLAKTEGKEADVSQWRTKISNALDYIKLLQDVIGQEKKLDNTKALNPNVDTKSLDNA
-300 TEKVEEQK
+300 K
-308 KSLSGLSEAASKA
+308 KSLEGFRAEMTRLLQSGGVDDSNVLGSFKKLLDVAKKDVQDIVATFKKDNPLSLFSGGAAKVETDLARVTEKLARLRDLMAEGTRKGFMTGMLGGSITELDKIMARLNAAKLNPTMLTDASQMRNLISDVLVEMTKATVAESAYRRERGKTVEVERAVNQEISNEHKAAQQERERDLQALSDYTKRYMELQEAKRKADEKAAKDAKDKARRQSEAEQRRIASDTAKMSRLYASMGLGIGKGERVGMRGLELGVNTAALDKALSEAAKFKKTIENTVVSMMGKGDSPA
-321 SRDVNEVLNKI
+321 YEWYAAQVNRLKENLTNATVAQKEL
-332 VGGNAAGMSLD
+332 NAAQEKANREAARD
-343 ELAKKTA
+343 DARRRAEEKRKEAQAARELAQAEKQRQNQLEVTRARIQSVERALHNLQEKRFTA
-350 RYSQELLE
+350 KMLGIDTS
-358 LEAKLKH
+358 EANAKIEH
-365 LKSNAEANPGKKG
+365 LKT
-378 PDYSEVKSLEAKIK
+378 
-392 NAQIYLDLIQQIRLK
+392 QLI
-407 KDDLNATGAKQ
+407 G
-418 PNVNTKELERGKALL
+418 
-433 DEFYGTLRKIVS
+433 LRNIQL
-445 ENGVDGLMVLGNMP
+445 GLSMGDTSFLGRVGNLGNGREVH
-459 KALSG
+459 AANQLSG
-464 TMREIR
+464 TY
-470 SLLSS
+470 S
-475 FSKENPLSVF
+475 
-485 ANGADRAWTAIS
+485 
-497 NLETKMRD
+497 
-505 LQRLMEEGK
+505 
-514 KMGYKT
+514 
-520 DMLPENFY
+520 
-528 ELKRRL
+528 
-534 QELYRLFGDNSHRLT
+534 
-549 DKAYMDNLFSDV
+549 
-561 AKTMR
+561 
-566 IAANAE
+566 
-572 HEYGKEKGKTIAAN
+572 
-586 KEAEAA
+586 
-592 ENRNVAIVE
+592 
-601 AAVQRRIKAR
+601 
-611 QREAQKAAEAEK
+611 
-623 EANRY
+623 
-628 AAESV
+628 
-633 NRAIAAKRE
+633 
-642 QRRQEERDNKQR
+642 
-654 LSEIKAAEARYD
+654 
-666 SLGNKVRAL
+666 
-675 RREFSRGVALGAD
+675 
-688 VSKTEAE
+688 
-695 IRRLIGIMRY
+695 RLIGE
-705 LMTLKDRLAS
+705 
-715 GDFNALGRLGRTGSG
+715 
-730 HDTTLAGRVLQDQR
+730 V
-744 AINAAQEKTNREKEK
+744 EKTNREKEK
-759 SIERAAAEEYNRQKR
+759 SIE
-774 QKDAAKKAQD
+774 
-784 EELKNMSDYIKRYMT
+784 
-799 LVEEKR
+799 
-805 KVAEK
+805 
-810 AGISPFF
+810 
-817 KNDNGLKNIKAE
+817 
-829 IDTLLER
+829 
-836 LGRVREDITL
+836 
-846 YQHAIG
+846 
-852 TGTKEG
+852 
-858 ISFGQQG
+858 
-865 LKEAN
+865 
-870 TEAEKLMRSITNL
+870 
-883 QNVYDT
+883 
-889 LRVSQVNVKDLI
+889 
-901 GQTLQKQ
+901 
-908 RQDDIQRRMSDY
+908 
-920 YSKLEK
+920 
-926 DSAQAA
+926 
-932 AKADR
+932 
-937 EKTAAEKQRQ
+937 
-947 NELRNTERRYD
+947 
-958 SLGNKVR
+958 
-965 QLRAEYSRG
+965 
-974 ISLGSDTSKAEAEI
+974 
-988 NRLITIMRLLR
+988 
-999 TIQDKLYSSDKWKDN
+999 
-1014 LGVLGSVGS
+1014 
-1023 GHDTTLASRALQDQR
+1023 
-1038 AINAAQEKTNRE
+1038 
-1050 KEKSLDLER
+1050 LER
-1059 AHQQEVAKTADKV
+1059 AHQQEVARTAAKV

-1084 AESGNMRSILGDVKS
+1084 AEAGNMRGVLDDVKS

-1135 GDAKKADEL
+1135 GDAAKADEL

-1174 EADDLYDTAKRLADI
+1174 EADDLYNTAKRLADI

-1240 KNNRNDYT
+1240 KNNRKDYT

-1325 RATDLV
+1325 RVTDLV

-1366 GDKTT
+1366 GDKTR

-1404 MLADV
+1404 MLADAS
-1409 TSRSAAMNRLAL
+1409 SRSAAMSRLAL

-1426 VVQMQKAV
+1426 VIQMQKAV
-1434 KEGLVSKELIRQL
+1434 KEGLVSKELVRQL

-1475 TKLKSVFNLI
+1475 TKMKSGFSSVFNLI

-1587 AKNMASGDA
+1587 AKDMASGDA

-1602 IGATGGWTGAG
+1602 LGATGGWTGAG

-1686 RMTKWNKSIAFSIHS
+1686 RVTKWNKSIGFSIYR
-1701 IGKKAG
+1701 IGKRAG

-1761 DWLVPQIRKKL
+1761 DWLIPQIRKKL

-1780 DLGKKPNQVTGKT
+1780 DSGKKPNQVTGKT

-1806 QRKYNL
+1806 QRKYDL

-1819 GSWYKTKNNAQTA
+1819 GSWYKTKKNAQTA
-1832 LQDLFNEVRS
+1832 LQDLANEVRS

-1859 YNDMWNAVA
+1859 NNDMWNAVA
-1868 QGLGYRFIPD
+1868 QGFGYRFIPE
-1878 DKKSNKDPKNKVD
+1878 DKKSNKVPKGKGD
-1891 NEDKELKAWE
+1891 KEDKELKAWE

-1950 LEKLEGALK
+1950 LEKLEKALK
-1959 PTTTERKKAITALHR
+1959 PTTPERKKAITSLHR
-1974 EKSEWKYSEMLKPEA
+1974 ERSEWKYSEMLKPEA

-2013 MEKTGDED
+2013 MEKTGDEN

-2104 WEEKLLAVDAKWAEP
+2104 WEEKLIAVDAKWDER

-2161 GAITEMGEVKARE
+2161 GAITEMGEMKARE
-2174 VAADIRQ
+2174 VAAEIRQ

-2216 GFFNGGITGI
+2216 GFFNGGIVGI

-2251 IREGRIKGDIA
+2251 IHEGRIKGDIG

-2274 EDLIRTGKGMVKE
+2274 EDLIRTGKKLVEE

-2300 ALSEIANIANGI
+2300 ALGEIANIANGI
-2312 SDAFGQ
+2312 SDAFNQ
-2318 FKDMADA
+2318 VKDMADA

-2336 DAQAVMSSLTSI
+2336 DAQAAMSSLTSI
-2348 TGGVSKTFNAVK
+2348 TGGISKTFKAVT

-2421 IYNYRMDAKTTEKM
+2421 IYNYRMDAKTTAKM
-2435 NKIASS
+2435 NRIVGD
-2441 YEMGEKSIAMR
+2441 YETGEKIKNMR
-2452 IFGFNPSEYSK
+2452 IYGIGTNPSAYSK

-2527 NAAKNFLKDL
+2527 NAAKNFLKEL

-2562 AIDAYKKKAKE
+2562 AIDAYKKKAKG

-2600 QQIAEKGR
+2600 QQIEKKGR

-2642 GWDFSESGSSSTTN
+2642 GWDFSESGSSSATN

>member
-10 WLSLGIRDAVSKELN
+10 WLSLGIRDEMSKAIEKITKGMRGVDEATQKAKREGESLVKALEGINGNNFARVFREANAYIAKNSKEISG
-25 RIADGMTG
+25 IAKILKNLGDSNAFTG
-33 VDAKTKKAQESLRKL
+33 TLLKAKGL
-48 AEENPAGKNVA
+48 EETAA
-59 FLDKLK
+59 ALK
-65 KAVGDSTKE
+65 KANAELATLAKTEGKE
-74 AKELQAVFEAIRN
+74 ADVSQWR
-87 IRGGFGTLTGGF
+87 T
-99 GKKEL
+99 
-104 LEYEFIL
+104 
-111 RKIHSS
+111 
-117 LGKIS
+117 KIS
-122 FGGLSGTGEGIY
+122 
-134 AKIEAV
+134 
-140 KSAMNGL
+140 
-147 RKINAEINRLHETA
+147 NALDYIKL
-161 PRLSPKEKAEYHQ
+161 LQDIIGQEKKLDN
-174 TLSPLF
+174 T
-180 DIRSAGENYLRSG
+180 
-193 VLSKAYAW
+193 KAL
-201 ANSLDEQISKISS
+201 NPNVDTKSLD
-214 SYEKFLSSEKG
+214 
-225 VVESLKKEE
+225 
-234 EQSKKT
+234 
-240 TDATNEQ
+240 
-247 TNALKKQEEQLKA
+247 
-260 TSAAQREKS
+260 SA
-269 AAESKAA
+269 
-276 VAPKGHPFV
+276 
-285 ADKGLEKMLNNATRT
+285 
-300 TEKVEEQK
+300 K
-308 KSLSGLSEAASKA
+308 KSLEGFRGEMTRLLQSGGVDDSNVLGSFKKLLDVAKKDVQDIVATFKKDNPLSLFSGVAAKVETDLARVTEKLARLRDLMAEGTRKGFMTGMLGGSITELDKIMTRLNAAKLNPTMLTDASQMRNLISDVLVEMTKATVAESAYRRERGKTVEVERAVNQEISNEHKAAQQERERDLQALSDYTKRYMELQEAKRKADDKAAKDAKDKARRQSEAEQRRIASDTAKMSRLYASMGLGIGKGGRVGMRGLELGVNTAALDKALSEAAKFKKTIENTVVSMMGKGDRPA
-321 SRDVNEVLNKI
+321 YEWYAAQVNRLKENLTNATAAQKEL
-332 VGGNAAGMSLD
+332 NAAQEKANRKAESD
-343 ELAKKTA
+343 DAKRRADEKRREAQAARELAQAEKQRQNQLEVTRARIQSVERALHNLQEKRFTA
-350 RYSQELLE
+350 KMLGIDTS
-358 LEAKLKH
+358 EANAKIEH
-365 LKSNAEANPGKKG
+365 LKT
-378 PDYSEVKSLEAKIK
+378 
-392 NAQIYLDLIQQIRLK
+392 QLI
-407 KDDLNATGAKQ
+407 G
-418 PNVNTKELERGKALL
+418 
-433 DEFYGTLRKIVS
+433 LRNIQL
-445 ENGVDGLMVLGNMP
+445 GLSMGDTSFLGRVGNLGNGREVQ
-459 KALSG
+459 AANQLSG
-464 TMREIR
+464 TY
-470 SLLSS
+470 S
-475 FSKENPLSVF
+475 
-485 ANGADRAWTAIS
+485 
-497 NLETKMRD
+497 
-505 LQRLMEEGK
+505 
-514 KMGYKT
+514 
-520 DMLPENFY
+520 
-528 ELKRRL
+528 
-534 QELYRLFGDNSHRLT
+534 
-549 DKAYMDNLFSDV
+549 
-561 AKTMR
+561 
-566 IAANAE
+566 
-572 HEYGKEKGKTIAAN
+572 
-586 KEAEAA
+586 
-592 ENRNVAIVE
+592 
-601 AAVQRRIKAR
+601 
-611 QREAQKAAEAEK
+611 
-623 EANRY
+623 
-628 AAESV
+628 
-633 NRAIAAKRE
+633 
-642 QRRQEERDNKQR
+642 
-654 LSEIKAAEARYD
+654 
-666 SLGNKVRAL
+666 
-675 RREFSRGVALGAD
+675 
-688 VSKTEAE
+688 
-695 IRRLIGIMRY
+695 RLIGE
-705 LMTLKDRLAS
+705 
-715 GDFNALGRLGRTGSG
+715 
-730 HDTTLAGRVLQDQR
+730 V
-744 AINAAQEKTNREKEK
+744 EKTNREKEK
-759 SIERAAAEEYNRQKR
+759 SIE
-774 QKDAAKKAQD
+774 
-784 EELKNMSDYIKRYMT
+784 
-799 LVEEKR
+799 
-805 KVAEK
+805 
-810 AGISPFF
+810 
-817 KNDNGLKNIKAE
+817 
-829 IDTLLER
+829 
-836 LGRVREDITL
+836 
-846 YQHAIG
+846 
-852 TGTKEG
+852 
-858 ISFGQQG
+858 
-865 LKEAN
+865 
-870 TEAEKLMRSITNL
+870 
-883 QNVYDT
+883 
-889 LRVSQVNVKDLI
+889 
-901 GQTLQKQ
+901 
-908 RQDDIQRRMSDY
+908 
-920 YSKLEK
+920 
-926 DSAQAA
+926 
-932 AKADR
+932 
-937 EKTAAEKQRQ
+937 
-947 NELRNTERRYD
+947 
-958 SLGNKVR
+958 
-965 QLRAEYSRG
+965 
-974 ISLGSDTSKAEAEI
+974 
-988 NRLITIMRLLR
+988 
-999 TIQDKLYSSDKWKDN
+999 
-1014 LGVLGSVGS
+1014 
-1023 GHDTTLASRALQDQR
+1023 
-1038 AINAAQEKTNRE
+1038 
-1050 KEKSLDLER
+1050 LER
-1059 AHQQEVAKTADKV
+1059 AHQQEVARTAAKV

-1084 AESGNMRSILGDVKS
+1084 AEAGNMRGVLDDVKS

-1135 GDAKKADEL
+1135 GDAAKADEL

-1174 EADDLYDTAKRLADI
+1174 EADDLYNTAKRLADI

-1240 KNNRNDYT
+1240 KNNRKDYT

-1325 RATDLV
+1325 RVTDLV

-1366 GDKTT
+1366 GDKTR

-1404 MLADV
+1404 MLADAS
-1409 TSRSAAMNRLAL
+1409 SRSAAMSRLAL

-1426 VVQMQKAV
+1426 VIQMQKAV
-1434 KEGLVSKELIRQL
+1434 KEGLVSKELVRQL

-1475 TKLKSVFNLI
+1475 TKLKSGFSSVFNLI

-1541 ELRKQIEQMKKVLE
+1541 ELIKQIEQMKKVLE
-1555 SSNAYTKTI
+1555 SSSAYTKTI

-1602 IGATGGWTGAG
+1602 LGATGGWTGAG

-1686 RMTKWNKSIAFSIHS
+1686 RMTKWNKSIGFSIYR
-1701 IGKKAG
+1701 IGKRAG

-1723 IIKSMQKDFGLYG
+1723 IIMSMQKDLGLYG

-1747 ARFKNMLLQIMSEA
+1747 ARFKNMLIQIMSEVY
-1761 DWLVPQIRKKL
+1761 WFIPQIRKKL

-1780 DLGKKPNQVTGKT
+1780 DSGKKPNQVTGKT

-1806 QRKYNL
+1806 QRKYDL

-1819 GSWYKTKNNAQTA
+1819 GSWYKTKNNAKTA
-1832 LQDLFNEVRS
+1832 LQDLANEVRS

-1859 YNDMWNAVA
+1859 YNDMCNAVA
-1868 QGLGYRFIPD
+1868 QGFGYRFIPE
-1878 DKKSNKDPKNKVD
+1878 DKKSNKVPKGKGDKVPKGKGD
-1891 NEDKELKAWE
+1891 KEDKEDKVLKAWK

-1959 PTTTERKKAITALHR
+1959 ATTTERKKAITALHR
-1974 EKSEWKYSEMLKPEA
+1974 ERSEWKYSEMLKPEA

-2013 MEKTGDED
+2013 MEKTGDEN

-2081 DLVRNNYTGYLE
+2081 DLVRNNYTGYLK

-2104 WEEKLLAVDAKWAEP
+2104 WEEKLSAVDAKWDER

-2148 AQFKQSQDYLNFF
+2148 AQFKHSQDYLNFF
-2161 GAITEMGEVKARE
+2161 GAITEMGEMKARE
-2174 VAADIRQ
+2174 VASEIRQ

-2216 GFFNGGITGI
+2216 GFFNGGIVGI

-2251 IREGRIKGDIA
+2251 IREGRIKGDIG

-2274 EDLIRTGKGMVKE
+2274 EDLIRTGKKLVGE

-2300 ALSEIANIANGI
+2300 ALGEIANIANGI
-2312 SDAFGQ
+2312 SDAFNQ
-2318 FKDMADA
+2318 VKDMADA

-2336 DAQAVMSSLTSI
+2336 DAQAAMSSLTSI
-2348 TGGVSKTFNAVK
+2348 TGGISKTFNAVK

-2421 IYNYRMDAKTTEKM
+2421 IYNYRMDAKTTAKM
-2435 NKIASS
+2435 NKIVGD
-2441 YEMGEKSIAMR
+2441 YETGEKSNVMR
-2452 IFGFNPSEYSK
+2452 NFGINPSAYSK

-2473 ADPTNA
+2473 ADPTDA

-2527 NAAKNFLKDL
+2527 NAAKNFLKEL

-2600 QQIAEKGR
+2600 QQIEKKGR

-2642 GWDFSESGSSSTTN
+2642 GWDFSESGSSSATN

>member
-10 WLSLGIRDAVSKELN
+10 WLSLGIRNAVSKELN

-161 PRLSPKEKAEYHQ
+161 PRTSPKEKAEYNQ
-174 TLSPLF
+174 TLSSLF
-180 DIRSAGENYLRSG
+180 DIRGAGKNYLRSG
-193 VLSKAYAW
+193 DLSKAYAW

-276 VAPKGHPFV
+276 VAPKGQPFV
-285 ADKGLEKMLNNATRT
+285 ADKGIEKMLSDATRV
-300 TEKVEEQK
+300 TEKVEDQK
-308 KSLSGLSEAASKA
+308 KSLSGLSDAASKA

-365 LKSNAEANPGKKG
+365 LKSSAEANPGKKG

-392 NAQIYLDLIQQIRLK
+392 NAQIYLDIIQQIRFK
-407 KDDLNATGAKQ
+407 KDELNATGAKQ

-445 ENGVDGLMVLGNMP
+445 EKGVDGLMVLGNMP
-459 KALSG
+459 KALGG

-505 LQRLMEEGK
+505 LQRLMDEGK

-520 DMLPENFY
+520 DMLPDNFY
-528 ELKRRL
+528 ELKRRT

-561 AKTMR
+561 AKTIR
-566 IAANAE
+566 IASNAE

-601 AAVQRRIKAR
+601 AAVQRRIEAR
-611 QREAQKAAEAEK
+611 KREAQKAAEAER

-633 NRAIAAKRE
+633 NKAIAAKRE
-642 QRRQEERDNKQR
+642 QRRQEGRDNKQR
-654 LSEIKAAEARYD
+654 LSEIKSAEARYD

-675 RREFSRGVALGAD
+675 RREFGRGVALGAD

-695 IRRLIGIMRY
+695 IRRIISIMRY

-715 GDFNALGRLGRTGSG
+715 GDFNALGRLGSIGSG

-759 SIERAAAEEYNRQKR
+759 SIE
-774 QKDAAKKAQD
+774 
-784 EELKNMSDYIKRYMT
+784 
-799 LVEEKR
+799 
-805 KVAEK
+805 
-810 AGISPFF
+810 
-817 KNDNGLKNIKAE
+817 
-829 IDTLLER
+829 
-836 LGRVREDITL
+836 
-846 YQHAIG
+846 
-852 TGTKEG
+852 
-858 ISFGQQG
+858 
-865 LKEAN
+865 
-870 TEAEKLMRSITNL
+870 
-883 QNVYDT
+883 
-889 LRVSQVNVKDLI
+889 
-901 GQTLQKQ
+901 
-908 RQDDIQRRMSDY
+908 
-920 YSKLEK
+920 
-926 DSAQAA
+926 
-932 AKADR
+932 
-937 EKTAAEKQRQ
+937 
-947 NELRNTERRYD
+947 
-958 SLGNKVR
+958 
-965 QLRAEYSRG
+965 
-974 ISLGSDTSKAEAEI
+974 
-988 NRLITIMRLLR
+988 
-999 TIQDKLYSSDKWKDN
+999 
-1014 LGVLGSVGS
+1014 
-1023 GHDTTLASRALQDQR
+1023 
-1038 AINAAQEKTNRE
+1038 
-1050 KEKSLDLER
+1050 LER
-1059 AHQQEVAKTADKV
+1059 AHQQEVARTAAKV
-1072 RGDLAAAFAGAN
+1072 RGDLAKAFEQAKNHSLGMNSTLQDLKSLFLQGGLVYGAQQFLMSVIQTGGELEKQHI
-1084 AESGNMRSILGDVKS
+1084 ALQSILGDMQNANTMFGQVK
-1099 LLLQGG
+1099 
-1105 IVYGAKQ
+1105 
-1112 FFDSVVKTGGEIAQQ
+1112 E
-1127 HIALRSIL
+1127 
-1135 GDAKKADEL
+1135 
-1144 FEQTQQLAL
+1144 LAL
-1153 RSPFKFGELNRDVKQ
+1153 NSPFTFSELNKDVKQ
-1168 LAAFGV
+1168 LAAYGV
-1174 EADDLYDTAKRLADI
+1174 EYDELYDTTKRLADM

-1197 ERLGLAYG
+1197 ERIALAFG
-1205 QVKARSWLDGKELRQ
+1205 QVRSRGWLDGKELRQ
-1220 FAYAGLPLLARIT
+1220 ISYAGIPLLQK
-1233 ELYNSEG
+1233 LSE
-1240 KNNRNDYT
+1240 YY
-1248 ERDVKEMISKRQ
+1248 SKREGRK
-1260 VSFEDVQK
+1260 VSTSEIKTRISGRGVDFEDVK
-1268 VLWKMTDEGGQF
+1268 NVFWEMTNAGGQF
-1280 YNMQLVL
+1280 YNMQQVL
-1287 SETLLGRWNKLIDAW
+1287 SETLLGRYNKLKDAW
-1302 EIMLSK
+1302 EIMLSD
-1308 FADGKNV
+1308 FASGNNV
-1315 VGGVFMFFID
+1315 VGKGLKGIID
-1325 RATDLV
+1325 LITELVQALHSMAPVVAAAFSGFAIKRLWTALGGGIGSALLSGKASMAADIQQRVLMGEKVSEQELRMLRTKKQITIEDLQALAAAKALSKAELDRMLITKSITPEMYKQMMAEMGLASRAWTLRGAWNGT
-1331 LAMDKLTPAMLSF
+1331 LGMIKAIPGKIRAMAASIAAWFTGIRTGT
-1344 MSVFA
+1344 MSARV
-1349 LKKLTGFA
+1349 GFA
-1357 SLNPLEKNL
+1357 SMWTSFKLHGAAAISVIAAGVKTLGATLWTAIGGLPGLLITGVTMGLGYWYSKNEELKNAMKQTADELQDRYKQLSDFLKENDASKAIAEGDSKAIDNMIDEYKEKIKQIAPYNYNNLVMKADERKSHEERLRFLADELELLQKSNKISQEKLSDNGMYKELKDALMRSSEEFDSIDKTASGLMAGGADKETARKKAFGLSLYMEATTENLKKEIEKAFGDISKDRTALEAAKLSMSNIFAQMGISEERANEIRASVLQAFGVTDGWLESQVGSEMRQMIDNVAPEIAMKIRSGQKLNEAETKKVKELMDDAKRNL
-1366 GDKTT
+1366 TLKYPEFETT
-1371 LQLRSYAIEQ
+1371 LQRLLAASRFTAVIDLVVNDAGKYGDVQGTMAKRMPKFSLIEKSKRDQ
-1381 QQLVLEGKITQQ
+1381 YMNYVSTWGKQDSWYEARNSAKSEIDRLKNEYDAAKKSKSPKERLNWLKYQYDN
-1393 IATQNVQKRAY
+1393 AV
-1404 MLADV
+1404 
-1409 TSRSAAMNRLAL
+1409 SAALDL
-1421 EGKMS
+1421 
-1426 VVQMQKAV
+1426 
-1434 KEGLVSKELIRQL
+1434 
-1447 AIMGQITARQEQIIL
+1447 L
-1462 NGGRTAAVMNMAG
+1462 NYDY
-1475 TKLKSVFNLI
+1475 K
-1485 GGWWGLA
+1485 
-1492 IGGIVQIASSIY
+1492 
-1504 GELSAIEE
+1504 GEE
-1512 KTKSLQDPNSDWMK
+1512 
-1526 GYYDVLDAKK
+1526 
-1536 ASNDA
+1536 
-1541 ELRKQIEQMKKVLE
+1541 
-1555 SSNAYTKTI
+1555 
-1564 DEQIKKAKDLNEQYE
+1564 
-1579 ILRKGVEG
+1579 
-1587 AKNMASGDA
+1587 
-1596 EVIANA
+1596 
-1602 IGATGGWTGAG
+1602 
-1613 NPFNDSLEKNLQ
+1613 
-1625 DMKESSDA
+1625 
-1633 YQRQLSALDS
+1633 
-1643 RTRAKMESVA
+1643 
-1653 NSLLKPAD
+1653 
-1661 ASKTLEEKIRILSEE
+1661 
-1676 GGRKWGTFQA
+1676 
-1686 RMTKWNKSIAFSIHS
+1686 
-1701 IGKKAG
+1701 
-1707 DVTSDINQIAE
+1707 
-1718 DDVPR
+1718 
-1723 IIKSMQKDFGLYG
+1723 
-1736 KDFKRWCKENP
+1736 
-1747 ARFKNMLLQIMSEA
+1747 
-1761 DWLVPQIRKKL
+1761 
-1772 EELTDFKF
+1772 
-1780 DLGKKPNQVTGKT
+1780 
-1793 SMQQRVY
+1793 
-1800 ENLGLD
+1800 
-1806 QRKYNL
+1806 
-1812 VSSFIEE
+1812 
-1819 GSWYKTKNNAQTA
+1819 
-1832 LQDLFNEVRS
+1832 
-1842 RERGGATKAEI
+1842 
-1853 AKARKD
+1853 
-1859 YNDMWNAVA
+1859 
-1868 QGLGYRFIPD
+1868 
-1878 DKKSNKDPKNKVD
+1878 KKSNKTPKGKVD
-1891 NEDKELKAWE
+1891 KEDKELKAWE

-1959 PTTTERKKAITALHR
+1959 ATTTERKKAITALHR
-1974 EKSEWKYSEMLKPEA
+1974 ERSEWKYSEMLKPEA

-2134 FRQMRDKEKGQVMD
+2134 FRQMRDKEKGQVRD
-2148 AQFKQSQDYLNFF
+2148 TQFKQSQDYLNFF

-2251 IREGRIKGDIA
+2251 IREGRIKNDIN
-2262 LVAEGLKLKMTG
+2262 LVAEGLKLKVTG
-2274 EDLIRTGKGMVKE
+2274 EDLIRTGKKLVEE

-2312 SDAFGQ
+2312 SDAFNQ

-2336 DAQAVMSSLTSI
+2336 DAQAAMSSLTSI
-2348 TGGVSKTFNAVK
+2348 TGGVSKAFNGVK
-2360 SGDIGGAVSGVA
+2360 NGDIGAVVSGAA
-2372 SIITGPITA
+2372 SVITGPITA

-2435 NKIASS
+2435 NKIVSN
-2441 YEMGEKSIAMR
+2441 YETGEKSSVMR

-2573 MVKDLTKN
+2573 MVKDFTKN

-2600 QQIAEKGR
+2600 QQIEKKGK

-2633 AVLEELKRR
+2633 AILEELKRR

-2656 TIKGVTE
+2656 TINGVTE

>member
-10 WLSLGIRDAVSKELN
+10 WLSLGIRDEMSKVIEKITKGMRGVDEATQKAKREGESLVKALEGINGNNFARVFREANAYIAKNSKEISG
-25 RIADGMTG
+25 IA
-33 VDAKTKKAQESLRKL
+33 KIL
-48 AEENPAGKNVA
+48 KN
-59 FLDKLK
+59 L
-65 KAVGDSTKE
+65 GDSNAFT
-74 AKELQAVFEAIRN
+74 
-87 IRGGFGTLTGGF
+87 GTL
-99 GKKEL
+99 
-104 LEYEFIL
+104 
-111 RKIHSS
+111 
-117 LGKIS
+117 
-122 FGGLSGTGEGIY
+122 
-134 AKIEAV
+134 
-140 KSAMNGL
+140 
-147 RKINAEINRLHETA
+147 
-161 PRLSPKEKAEYHQ
+161 
-174 TLSPLF
+174 
-180 DIRSAGENYLRSG
+180 
-193 VLSKAYAW
+193 
-201 ANSLDEQISKISS
+201 
-214 SYEKFLSSEKG
+214 
-225 VVESLKKEE
+225 
-234 EQSKKT
+234 
-240 TDATNEQ
+240 
-247 TNALKKQEEQLKA
+247 LKA
-260 TSAAQREKS
+260 
-269 AAESKAA
+269 
-276 VAPKGHPFV
+276 
-285 ADKGLEKMLNNATRT
+285 KGLEETAAALRKANAELATLAKTEGKEADVSQWRTKISNALDYIKLLQDVIGQEKKLDNTKALNPNVDTKSLDNA
-300 TEKVEEQK
+300 K
-308 KSLSGLSEAASKA
+308 KSLEGFRAEMTRLLQSGGVDDSNVLGSFKKLLDVAKKDVQDIVATFKKDNPLSLFSGGAAKVETDLARVTEKLARLRDLMAEGTRKGFMTGMLGGSITELDKIMARLNAAKLNPTMLTDASQMRNLISDVLVEMTKATVAESAYRRERGKTVEVERTVNQEIANEHKAAQQERERDLQALSDYTKRYMELQEAKRKADEKAAKDAKDKARRQSEAEQRRIASDTAKMSRLYASMGLGIGKGERVGMRGLELGVNTAALDKALSEAAKFKKTIENTVVSMMGKGDRPA
-321 SRDVNEVLNKI
+321 YEWYAAQVNRLKENLTNATAAQKEL
-332 VGGNAAGMSLD
+332 NAAQEKANREAAR
-343 ELAKKTA
+343 ELA
-350 RYSQELLE
+350 Q
-358 LEAKLKH
+358 
-365 LKSNAEANPGKKG
+365 
-378 PDYSEVKSLEAKIK
+378 
-392 NAQIYLDLIQQIRLK
+392 
-407 KDDLNATGAKQ
+407 
-418 PNVNTKELERGKALL
+418 
-433 DEFYGTLRKIVS
+433 
-445 ENGVDGLMVLGNMP
+445 
-459 KALSG
+459 
-464 TMREIR
+464 
-470 SLLSS
+470 
-475 FSKENPLSVF
+475 
-485 ANGADRAWTAIS
+485 
-497 NLETKMRD
+497 
-505 LQRLMEEGK
+505 
-514 KMGYKT
+514 
-520 DMLPENFY
+520 
-528 ELKRRL
+528 
-534 QELYRLFGDNSHRLT
+534 
-549 DKAYMDNLFSDV
+549 
-561 AKTMR
+561 
-566 IAANAE
+566 
-572 HEYGKEKGKTIAAN
+572 
-586 KEAEAA
+586 
-592 ENRNVAIVE
+592 
-601 AAVQRRIKAR
+601 
-611 QREAQKAAEAEK
+611 AEK
-623 EANRY
+623 
-628 AAESV
+628 
-633 NRAIAAKRE
+633 
-642 QRRQEERDNKQR
+642 QRF
-654 LSEIKAAEARYD
+654 SEIKAAEARYD

-675 RREFSRGVALGAD
+675 RREFSRGVTLGAD

-715 GDFNALGRLGRTGSG
+715 GDFNALGRLGNTGSG

-759 SIERAAAEEYNRQKR
+759 SIE
-774 QKDAAKKAQD
+774 
-784 EELKNMSDYIKRYMT
+784 
-799 LVEEKR
+799 
-805 KVAEK
+805 
-810 AGISPFF
+810 
-817 KNDNGLKNIKAE
+817 
-829 IDTLLER
+829 
-836 LGRVREDITL
+836 
-846 YQHAIG
+846 
-852 TGTKEG
+852 
-858 ISFGQQG
+858 
-865 LKEAN
+865 
-870 TEAEKLMRSITNL
+870 
-883 QNVYDT
+883 
-889 LRVSQVNVKDLI
+889 
-901 GQTLQKQ
+901 
-908 RQDDIQRRMSDY
+908 
-920 YSKLEK
+920 
-926 DSAQAA
+926 
-932 AKADR
+932 
-937 EKTAAEKQRQ
+937 
-947 NELRNTERRYD
+947 
-958 SLGNKVR
+958 
-965 QLRAEYSRG
+965 
-974 ISLGSDTSKAEAEI
+974 
-988 NRLITIMRLLR
+988 
-999 TIQDKLYSSDKWKDN
+999 
-1014 LGVLGSVGS
+1014 
-1023 GHDTTLASRALQDQR
+1023 
-1038 AINAAQEKTNRE
+1038 
-1050 KEKSLDLER
+1050 LER
-1059 AHQQEVAKTADKV
+1059 AHQQEVARTAAKV

-1084 AESGNMRSILGDVKS
+1084 AEAGNMRGVLDDVKS

-1135 GDAKKADEL
+1135 GDAAKADEL

-1174 EADDLYDTAKRLADI
+1174 EADDLYNTAKRLADI

-1240 KNNRNDYT
+1240 KNNRKDYT

-1325 RATDLV
+1325 RVTDLV

-1366 GDKTT
+1366 GDKTR

-1404 MLADV
+1404 MLADAS
-1409 TSRSAAMNRLAL
+1409 SRSAAMSRLAL

-1426 VVQMQKAV
+1426 VIQMQKAV
-1434 KEGLVSKELIRQL
+1434 KEGLVSKELVRQL

-1475 TKLKSVFNLI
+1475 TKLKSGFSSVFNLI

-1587 AKNMASGDA
+1587 AKDMASGDA

-1602 IGATGGWTGAG
+1602 LGATGGWTGAG

-1686 RMTKWNKSIAFSIHS
+1686 RMTKWNKSIGFSIYR
-1701 IGKKAG
+1701 IGKRAG

-1761 DWLVPQIRKKL
+1761 DWLIPQIRKKL

-1780 DLGKKPNQVTGKT
+1780 DSGKKPNQVTGKT

-1806 QRKYNL
+1806 QRKYDL

-1819 GSWYKTKNNAQTA
+1819 GSWYKTKNNAKTA
-1832 LQDLFNEVRS
+1832 LQDLANEVRS

-1868 QGLGYRFIPD
+1868 QGFGYRFIPE
-1878 DKKSNKDPKNKVD
+1878 DKKSNKVPKGKGD
-1891 NEDKELKAWE
+1891 KEDKVLKAWE

-1959 PTTTERKKAITALHR
+1959 ATTTERKKAITALHR
-1974 EKSEWKYSEMLKPEA
+1974 ERSEWKYSEMLKPEA

-2013 MEKTGDED
+2013 MEKTGDEN

-2104 WEEKLLAVDAKWAEP
+2104 WEEKLIAVDAKWDER

-2161 GAITEMGEVKARE
+2161 GAITEMGEMKARE
-2174 VAADIRQ
+2174 VASEIRQ

-2216 GFFNGGITGI
+2216 GFFNGGIVGI

-2251 IREGRIKGDIA
+2251 IREGRIKGDIG

-2274 EDLIRTGKGMVKE
+2274 EDLIRTGKKLVEE

-2300 ALSEIANIANGI
+2300 ALGEIANIANGI
-2312 SDAFGQ
+2312 SDAFNQ
-2318 FKDMADA
+2318 VKDMADA

-2336 DAQAVMSSLTSI
+2336 DAQAAMSSLGSI
-2348 TGGVSKTFNAVK
+2348 TGGISKTFNAVK
-2360 SGDIGGAVSGVA
+2360 SGDIGGTVSGVA

-2421 IYNYRMDAKTTEKM
+2421 IYNYRMDAKTTAKM
-2435 NKIASS
+2435 NKIVGD
-2441 YEMGEKSIAMR
+2441 YETGEKSNVMR
-2452 IFGFNPSEYSK
+2452 IFGINPSAYSK

-2473 ADPTNA
+2473 ADPTDA

-2527 NAAKNFLKDL
+2527 NAAKNFLKEL

-2600 QQIAEKGR
+2600 QQIEKKGR

-2642 GWDFSESGSSSTTN
+2642 GWDFSESGSSSATN

-2721 NDRIDEIVTW
+2721 NDRIDEIVAW

>member
-48 AEENPAGKNVA
+48 AEENPAGKDVA

-161 PRLSPKEKAEYHQ
+161 PRSSLKEKAEYHQ

-193 VLSKAYAW
+193 DLSKAYAW

-276 VAPKGHPFV
+276 VAPKGQPFV
-285 ADKGLEKMLNNATRT
+285 ADKGLEKMLSDATRA

-308 KSLSGLSEAASKA
+308 KSLSGLSDAASKA

-365 LKSNAEANPGKKG
+365 LKSNAEANPGKKD

-392 NAQIYLDLIQQIRLK
+392 NAQIYLDIIQQIRFK
-407 KDDLNATGAKQ
+407 KDELNATGAKQ

-445 ENGVDGLMVLGNMP
+445 EKGVDGLMVLGNMP
-459 KALSG
+459 KALGG

-505 LQRLMEEGK
+505 LQRLMDEGK

-534 QELYRLFGDNSHRLT
+534 QEAYRLFGDNSHRLT
-549 DKAYMDNLFSDV
+549 DKAYMENLFSDI
-561 AKTMR
+561 AKTMK

-572 HEYGKEKGKTIAAN
+572 HEYGKEKGKTIATN

-592 ENRNVAIVE
+592 EKRNVAIVE
-601 AAVQRRIKAR
+601 AAVQRRIQAR
-611 QREAQKAAEAEK
+611 QREAERAAAAER

-633 NRAIAAKRE
+633 NKAIAAKRE

-715 GDFNALGRLGRTGSG
+715 GDFNALGRLGSIGSG

-744 AINAAQEKTNREKEK
+744 AINAAQEKTNSEKEK
-759 SIERAAAEEYNRQKR
+759 SIE
-774 QKDAAKKAQD
+774 
-784 EELKNMSDYIKRYMT
+784 
-799 LVEEKR
+799 
-805 KVAEK
+805 
-810 AGISPFF
+810 
-817 KNDNGLKNIKAE
+817 
-829 IDTLLER
+829 
-836 LGRVREDITL
+836 
-846 YQHAIG
+846 
-852 TGTKEG
+852 
-858 ISFGQQG
+858 
-865 LKEAN
+865 
-870 TEAEKLMRSITNL
+870 
-883 QNVYDT
+883 
-889 LRVSQVNVKDLI
+889 
-901 GQTLQKQ
+901 
-908 RQDDIQRRMSDY
+908 
-920 YSKLEK
+920 
-926 DSAQAA
+926 
-932 AKADR
+932 
-937 EKTAAEKQRQ
+937 
-947 NELRNTERRYD
+947 
-958 SLGNKVR
+958 
-965 QLRAEYSRG
+965 
-974 ISLGSDTSKAEAEI
+974 
-988 NRLITIMRLLR
+988 
-999 TIQDKLYSSDKWKDN
+999 
-1014 LGVLGSVGS
+1014 
-1023 GHDTTLASRALQDQR
+1023 
-1038 AINAAQEKTNRE
+1038 
-1050 KEKSLDLER
+1050 LER
-1059 AHQQEVAKTADKV
+1059 AHQQEVARTAAKV
-1072 RGDLAAAFAGAN
+1072 RGDLAKAFEQAKNHA
-1084 AESGNMRSILGDVKS
+1084 SGMNSTIQDLKS
-1099 LLLQGG
+1099 LFMQGG
-1105 IVYGAKQ
+1105 IVYGAQQ
-1112 FFDSVVKTGGEIAQQ
+1112 FLMSVIQTGGELEKQ
-1127 HIALRSIL
+1127 HIALQSIL
-1135 GDAKKADEL
+1135 GDMQNANTMFGQVKE
-1144 FEQTQQLAL
+1144 LAL
-1153 RSPFKFGELNRDVKQ
+1153 NSPFTFSELNKDVKQ
-1168 LAAFGV
+1168 LAAYGV
-1174 EADDLYDTAKRLADI
+1174 EYDELYDTTKRLADM

-1197 ERLGLAYG
+1197 ERIALAFG
-1205 QVKARSWLDGKELRQ
+1205 QVRSRGWLDGKELRQ
-1220 FAYAGLPLLARIT
+1220 ISYAGIPLLQK
-1233 ELYNSEG
+1233 LSE
-1240 KNNRNDYT
+1240 YY
-1248 ERDVKEMISKRQ
+1248 SKREGRK
-1260 VSFEDVQK
+1260 VSTSEIKTRISGRGVDFEDVK
-1268 VLWKMTDEGGQF
+1268 NVFWEMTDAGGQF
-1280 YNMQLVL
+1280 YNMQQVL
-1287 SETLLGRWNKLIDAW
+1287 SETLLGRYNKLKDAW
-1302 EIMLSK
+1302 EIMLSD
-1308 FADGKNV
+1308 FASGNNV
-1315 VGGVFMFFID
+1315 VGKGLKGIID
-1325 RATDLV
+1325 LITELVQALHSMAPVVAAAFSGFAIKRLWTALGGGIGSALLSGKASMAADIQQRVLMGEKVSEQELRMLRTKKQITIEDLQALAAAKALSKAELDRMLITKSITPEMYKQMMAEMGLASRAWTLRGAWNGT
-1331 LAMDKLTPAMLSF
+1331 LGMIKAIPGKIRAMAASTAAWF
-1344 MSVFA
+1344 TGIRTGTMSARV
-1349 LKKLTGFA
+1349 GFA
-1357 SLNPLEKNL
+1357 SMWTSFKLRGAAAISVIAAGAKTLGATLWTAIGGLPGLLITGVTMGLGYWYSKNEELKNAMKQTADELQDRYKQLSDFLKENDASKAIAEGDSKAIDNMIDEYKEKIKQIAPYNYNNLVMKAEERKSHEERLRYLADELELLQKSNKISQEKLSDNGMYKELKDALMRSSEAFDSIDKTASGLMAGGADKDTARKKAFGLSLDMEATTENLKKEIEKAFGDISKDRTALEAAKLSMSNIFAQMGISEERANEIRASVLQAFGVTDGWLESQVGSEMRQMIDNVAPEIAMKIRSGQKLNEAETKKVKELMDDAKRNL
-1366 GDKTT
+1366 TLKYPEFETT
-1371 LQLRSYAIEQ
+1371 LQRLLAASRFTAVIDLVVNDAGKYGDVQGTMAKRMPKFSLIEKSKRDQ
-1381 QQLVLEGKITQQ
+1381 YMNYVSTWGKQDSWYEARNSAKSEIDRLKNEYDAAKKSKSPKERLNWLKYQYDN
-1393 IATQNVQKRAY
+1393 AV
-1404 MLADV
+1404 
-1409 TSRSAAMNRLAL
+1409 SAALDL
-1421 EGKMS
+1421 
-1426 VVQMQKAV
+1426 
-1434 KEGLVSKELIRQL
+1434 
-1447 AIMGQITARQEQIIL
+1447 L
-1462 NGGRTAAVMNMAG
+1462 NYDY
-1475 TKLKSVFNLI
+1475 K
-1485 GGWWGLA
+1485 
-1492 IGGIVQIASSIY
+1492 
-1504 GELSAIEE
+1504 GE
-1512 KTKSLQDPNSDWMK
+1512 
-1526 GYYDVLDAKK
+1526 
-1536 ASNDA
+1536 
-1541 ELRKQIEQMKKVLE
+1541 
-1555 SSNAYTKTI
+1555 
-1564 DEQIKKAKDLNEQYE
+1564 
-1579 ILRKGVEG
+1579 
-1587 AKNMASGDA
+1587 
-1596 EVIANA
+1596 
-1602 IGATGGWTGAG
+1602 
-1613 NPFNDSLEKNLQ
+1613 
-1625 DMKESSDA
+1625 
-1633 YQRQLSALDS
+1633 
-1643 RTRAKMESVA
+1643 
-1653 NSLLKPAD
+1653 
-1661 ASKTLEEKIRILSEE
+1661 
-1676 GGRKWGTFQA
+1676 
-1686 RMTKWNKSIAFSIHS
+1686 
-1701 IGKKAG
+1701 
-1707 DVTSDINQIAE
+1707 
-1718 DDVPR
+1718 
-1723 IIKSMQKDFGLYG
+1723 
-1736 KDFKRWCKENP
+1736 
-1747 ARFKNMLLQIMSEA
+1747 
-1761 DWLVPQIRKKL
+1761 
-1772 EELTDFKF
+1772 
-1780 DLGKKPNQVTGKT
+1780 
-1793 SMQQRVY
+1793 
-1800 ENLGLD
+1800 
-1806 QRKYNL
+1806 
-1812 VSSFIEE
+1812 
-1819 GSWYKTKNNAQTA
+1819 
-1832 LQDLFNEVRS
+1832 
-1842 RERGGATKAEI
+1842 
-1853 AKARKD
+1853 
-1859 YNDMWNAVA
+1859 
-1868 QGLGYRFIPD
+1868 
-1878 DKKSNKDPKNKVD
+1878 DKKSNKVPKGNVD
-1891 NEDKELKAWE
+1891 KEDKVLKAWE

-1950 LEKLEGALK
+1950 LEKLEKALK
-1959 PTTTERKKAITALHR
+1959 ATTPERKKAITALHR
-1974 EKSEWKYSEMLKPEA
+1974 ERSEWKYSEMLKPEA

-2013 MEKTGDED
+2013 MEKTGDEN

-2104 WEEKLLAVDAKWAEP
+2104 WEEKLLAVDAKWDER

-2174 VAADIRQ
+2174 VAAEIRQ

-2191 IDAREYAKQI
+2191 IDAREYTKQI

-2216 GFFNGGITGI
+2216 GFFNGGIVGI

-2262 LVAEGLKLKMTG
+2262 LVAEGLKLKVTG
-2274 EDLIRTGKGMVKE
+2274 EDLIRTGKKLVGE

-2300 ALSEIANIANGI
+2300 ALGEIANIANGI
-2312 SDAFGQ
+2312 NDAFNQ
-2318 FKDMADA
+2318 VKDMADA

-2336 DAQAVMSSLTSI
+2336 DAQAAMSSLASI
-2348 TGGVSKTFNAVK
+2348 TGGISKTFNAVK

-2421 IYNYRMDAKTTEKM
+2421 IYNYRMDAKTTAKM
-2435 NKIASS
+2435 NKIVSS
-2441 YEMGEKSIAMR
+2441 YENGEKSNVMR

-2527 NAAKNFLKDL
+2527 NAAKNFLKEL

-2573 MVKDLTKN
+2573 MVKDFTKN

-2600 QQIAEKGR
+2600 QQIEKKGR

>member
-25 RIADGMTG
+25 RIADSMTG

-74 AKELQAVFEAIRN
+74 AKELQAVFEAIRSM
-87 IRGGFGTLTGGF
+87 RGGFGALTMPSD
-99 GKKEL
+99 KKIL
-104 LEYEFIL
+104 NEYYGIIE
-111 RKIHSS
+111 KIHSA
-117 LGKIS
+117 LDKLYAR
-122 FGGLSGTGEGIY
+122 GLSASGDKMWGSMIGALKVLEGVSKIKEEGNFFFENFFKTDK
-134 AKIEAV
+134 AKA
-140 KSAMNGL
+140 GL
-147 RKINAEINRLHETA
+147 VGLQDEIIKLQLEGVDLFRKGSFDPKGLEWADGLEKGINKL
-161 PRLSPKEKAEYHQ
+161 Y
-174 TLSPLF
+174 
-180 DIRSAGENYLRSG
+180 
-193 VLSKAYAW
+193 KAYGT
-201 ANSLDEQISKISS
+201 LREEE
-214 SYEKFLSSEKG
+214 EKQLASSEKKAST
-225 VVESLKKEE
+225 EKQNEE
-234 EQSKKT
+234 LTRRSADVSREKT
-240 TDATNEQ
+240 E
-247 TNALKKQEEQLKA
+247 ALKREETALNNA
-260 TSAAQREKS
+260 TAAQEKKNE
-269 AAESKAA
+269 ADRKAA
-276 VAPKGHPFV
+276 VAPKGQPFV
-285 ADKGLEKMLNNATRT
+285 VDKGIEKILFGTTRA

-308 KSLSGLSEAASKA
+308 KSLSGLSDAASKA

-350 RYSQELLE
+350 RYSQKLLE
-358 LEAKLKH
+358 LEAELKK
-365 LKSNAEANPGKKG
+365 LKSNAEANPGKKA
-378 PDYSEVKSLEAKIK
+378 PDYREVKTLEAKIK
-392 NAQIYLDLIQQIRLK
+392 NAQIYLDIIQQIRLK
-407 KDDLNATGAKQ
+407 KDELNATGAKQ

-445 ENGVDGLMVLGNMP
+445 EKGVDGLMVLGNMP
-459 KALSG
+459 KALGG

-505 LQRLMEEGK
+505 LQRLMDEGK

-534 QELYRLFGDNSHRLT
+534 QEAYRLFGDNSHRLT
-549 DKAYMDNLFSDV
+549 DKAYMENLFSDI
-561 AKTMR
+561 AKTMK

-572 HEYGKEKGKTIAAN
+572 REYGKEKGKTIATN

-592 ENRNVAIVE
+592 EKRNVAIVE
-601 AAVQRRIKAR
+601 AAVQRRIQAR
-611 QREAQKAAEAEK
+611 QREAERAAAAER

-715 GDFNALGRLGRTGSG
+715 GDFNALGRLGSIGSG

-759 SIERAAAEEYNRQKR
+759 SIE
-774 QKDAAKKAQD
+774 
-784 EELKNMSDYIKRYMT
+784 
-799 LVEEKR
+799 
-805 KVAEK
+805 
-810 AGISPFF
+810 
-817 KNDNGLKNIKAE
+817 
-829 IDTLLER
+829 
-836 LGRVREDITL
+836 
-846 YQHAIG
+846 
-852 TGTKEG
+852 
-858 ISFGQQG
+858 
-865 LKEAN
+865 
-870 TEAEKLMRSITNL
+870 
-883 QNVYDT
+883 
-889 LRVSQVNVKDLI
+889 
-901 GQTLQKQ
+901 
-908 RQDDIQRRMSDY
+908 
-920 YSKLEK
+920 
-926 DSAQAA
+926 
-932 AKADR
+932 
-937 EKTAAEKQRQ
+937 
-947 NELRNTERRYD
+947 
-958 SLGNKVR
+958 
-965 QLRAEYSRG
+965 
-974 ISLGSDTSKAEAEI
+974 
-988 NRLITIMRLLR
+988 
-999 TIQDKLYSSDKWKDN
+999 
-1014 LGVLGSVGS
+1014 
-1023 GHDTTLASRALQDQR
+1023 
-1038 AINAAQEKTNRE
+1038 
-1050 KEKSLDLER
+1050 LER
-1059 AHQQEVAKTADKV
+1059 AHQQEVARTAAKV

-1084 AESGNMRSILGDVKS
+1084 AEAGNMRGVLDDVKS

-1135 GDAKKADEL
+1135 GDAAKADEL

-1174 EADDLYDTAKRLADI
+1174 EADDLYNTAKRLADI

-1240 KNNRNDYT
+1240 KNNRKDYT

-1325 RATDLV
+1325 RVTDLV

-1366 GDKTT
+1366 GDKTR

-1404 MLADV
+1404 MLADAS
-1409 TSRSAAMNRLAL
+1409 SRSAAMSRLAL

-1426 VVQMQKAV
+1426 VIQMQKAV
-1434 KEGLVSKELIRQL
+1434 KEGLVSKELVRQL

-1475 TKLKSVFNLI
+1475 TKLKSGFSSVFNLI

-1492 IGGIVQIASSIY
+1492 IGGIVQIVSSIY

-1587 AKNMASGDA
+1587 AKDMASGDA
-1596 EVIANA
+1596 KVIANA
-1602 IGATGGWTGAG
+1602 LGATGGWTGAG

-1653 NSLLKPAD
+1653 NSILKPAD
-1661 ASKTLEEKIRILSEE
+1661 ASKTLEEKIRILQEE

-1686 RMTKWNKSIAFSIHS
+1686 RMTKWNKSIAFSIYR
-1701 IGKKAG
+1701 IGKRAG

-1723 IIKSMQKDFGLYG
+1723 IIKSMQKDLGLYG
-1736 KDFKRWCKENP
+1736 EDFKRWCKENP
-1747 ARFKNMLLQIMSEA
+1747 ARFKNMLLQMMSEA
-1761 DWLVPQIRKKL
+1761 ELLIPQIRKMF
-1772 EELTDFKF
+1772 EGYTDFKF
-1780 DLGKKPNQVTGKT
+1780 DFGKKPNQVTGKT

-1806 QRKYNL
+1806 QRKYDL

-1819 GSWYKTKNNAQTA
+1819 GSWYKTKNNAHTA
-1832 LQDLFNEVRS
+1832 LQDLANEVRS

-1868 QGLGYRFIPD
+1868 QGFGYRFIPD
-1878 DKKSNKDPKNKVD
+1878 DKKSNKVPKGKGD
-1891 NEDKELKAWE
+1891 KEDKELKAWE

-1950 LEKLEGALK
+1950 LEKLEKALK
-1959 PTTTERKKAITALHR
+1959 PTTPERKKAITALHR
-1974 EKSEWKYSEMLKPEA
+1974 ERSEWKYSEMLKPEA

-2013 MEKTGDED
+2013 MEKTGDEN

-2104 WEEKLLAVDAKWAEP
+2104 WEEKLIAVDAKWDER

-2161 GAITEMGEVKARE
+2161 GAITEMGEMKARE
-2174 VAADIRQ
+2174 VASEIRQ

-2216 GFFNGGITGI
+2216 GFFNGGIVGI

-2251 IREGRIKGDIA
+2251 IHEGRIKGDIG

-2274 EDLIRTGKGMVKE
+2274 EDLIRTGKKLVGE

-2300 ALSEIANIANGI
+2300 ALGEIANIANGI
-2312 SDAFGQ
+2312 SDAFNQ
-2318 FKDMADA
+2318 VKDMADA

-2336 DAQAVMSSLTSI
+2336 DAQAAISSLTSI
-2348 TGGVSKTFNAVK
+2348 TGGISKTFNAVT

-2421 IYNYRMDAKTTEKM
+2421 IYNYRMDAKTTAKM
-2435 NKIASS
+2435 NRIVGD
-2441 YEMGEKSIAMR
+2441 YETGEKIKNMR
-2452 IFGFNPSEYSK
+2452 IYGIGTNPSAYSK

-2527 NAAKNFLKDL
+2527 NAAKNFLKEL

-2600 QQIAEKGR
+2600 QQIEKKGR

-2642 GWDFSESGSSSTTN
+2642 GWDFSESGSSSATN

>member
-74 AKELQAVFEAIRN
+74 AKELQTVFEAIRN

-161 PRLSPKEKAEYHQ
+161 PRSSPKEKAEYHQ

-193 VLSKAYAW
+193 DLSKAYAW

-276 VAPKGHPFV
+276 VAPKGPS
-285 ADKGLEKMLNNATRT
+285 RY
-300 TEKVEEQK
+300 KVE
-308 KSLSGLSEAASKA
+308 
-321 SRDVNEVLNKI
+321 V
-332 VGGNAAGMSLD
+332 D
-343 ELAKKTA
+343 E
-350 RYSQELLE
+350 
-358 LEAKLKH
+358 
-365 LKSNAEANPGKKG
+365 
-378 PDYSEVKSLEAKIK
+378 I
-392 NAQIYLDLIQQIRLK
+392 
-407 KDDLNATGAKQ
+407 LNAF
-418 PNVNTKELERGKALL
+418 RGKASAVLGVKEDGGRKYVDIL
-433 DEFYGTLRKIVS
+433 NEANVAIEKIKEARAAAREAALGNKGVYDPKEFSNIFPHLRKALDYLSLLQRIDIAQRKIGEIKSSNPNVDTRKIKEATRLV
-445 ENGVDGLMVLGNMP
+445 ENFREKLLGLEIDKKTGADASHVLGMYGKTWAMTLKDVDSIIGRLQKP
-459 KALSG
+459 
-464 TMREIR
+464 
-470 SLLSS
+470 
-475 FSKENPLSVF
+475 NPLSDLDNNFSKLDARIDSVREKLAKLRDLMNEGAQKGYNTSMF
-485 ANGADRAWTAIS
+485 GERISGLGGIVARMEAAMSNKNGELSDVDKMKQLFSDISVEVNKASTAMQAYGREKAKAVATDR
-497 NLETKMRD
+497 NLETMDAR
-505 LQRLMEEGK
+505 
-514 KMGYKT
+514 Y
-520 DMLPENFY
+520 
-528 ELKRRL
+528 RRL
-534 QELYRLFGDNSHRLT
+534 QELISEVSRKIRELNDSARQGIKVGADTSRAESAISKLT
-549 DKAYMDNLFSDV
+549 EMRDKFNNADIGSKNAV
-561 AKTMR
+561 AELVSEYK
-566 IAANAE
+566 ILKNEIGNAKSE
-572 HEYGKEKGKTIAAN
+572 QDKLNNAITRAN
-586 KEAEAA
+586 KKQDRK
-592 ENRNVAIVE
+592 N
-601 AAVQRRIKAR
+601 
-611 QREAQKAAEAEK
+611 EK
-623 EANRY
+623 Q
-628 AAESV
+628 
-633 NRAIAAKRE
+633 IL
-642 QRRQEERDNKQR
+642 RDNKQR

-715 GDFNALGRLGRTGSG
+715 GDFNALGRLGNTGSG

-759 SIERAAAEEYNRQKR
+759 SIE
-774 QKDAAKKAQD
+774 
-784 EELKNMSDYIKRYMT
+784 
-799 LVEEKR
+799 
-805 KVAEK
+805 
-810 AGISPFF
+810 
-817 KNDNGLKNIKAE
+817 
-829 IDTLLER
+829 
-836 LGRVREDITL
+836 
-846 YQHAIG
+846 
-852 TGTKEG
+852 
-858 ISFGQQG
+858 
-865 LKEAN
+865 
-870 TEAEKLMRSITNL
+870 
-883 QNVYDT
+883 
-889 LRVSQVNVKDLI
+889 
-901 GQTLQKQ
+901 
-908 RQDDIQRRMSDY
+908 
-920 YSKLEK
+920 
-926 DSAQAA
+926 
-932 AKADR
+932 
-937 EKTAAEKQRQ
+937 
-947 NELRNTERRYD
+947 
-958 SLGNKVR
+958 
-965 QLRAEYSRG
+965 
-974 ISLGSDTSKAEAEI
+974 
-988 NRLITIMRLLR
+988 
-999 TIQDKLYSSDKWKDN
+999 
-1014 LGVLGSVGS
+1014 
-1023 GHDTTLASRALQDQR
+1023 
-1038 AINAAQEKTNRE
+1038 
-1050 KEKSLDLER
+1050 LER
-1059 AHQQEVAKTADKV
+1059 AHQQEVARTAANV
-1072 RGDLAAAFAGAN
+1072 RGDLAKAFEQAKN
-1084 AESGNMRSILGDVKS
+1084 HSLGMNSTLQDLKS
-1099 LLLQGG
+1099 LFLQGG
-1105 IVYGAKQ
+1105 LVYGAQQ
-1112 FFDSVVKTGGEIAQQ
+1112 FAMSIIQAGGEIEKQ
-1127 HIALRSIL
+1127 HIALQSII
-1135 GDAKKADEL
+1135 GDVQNANVL
-1144 FEQTQQLAL
+1144 FNQTKELAL
-1153 RSPFKFGELNRDVKQ
+1153 NSPFTFSELNKDVKQ
-1168 LAAFGV
+1168 LAAYGV
-1174 EADDLYDTAKRLADI
+1174 EYDELYDTTKRLADM

-1197 ERLGLAYG
+1197 ERIALAFG
-1205 QVKARSWLDGKELRQ
+1205 QVRSRGWLDGKELRQ
-1220 FAYAGLPLLARIT
+1220 ISYAGIPILQKLSEYYTKKEGQKVSTSEVKSRI
-1233 ELYNSEG
+1233 S
-1240 KNNRNDYT
+1240 NRGVD
-1248 ERDVKEMISKRQ
+1248 
-1260 VSFEDVQK
+1260 FEDVK
-1268 VLWKMTDEGGQF
+1268 NVFWEMTDAGGQF
-1280 YNMQLVL
+1280 YNMQQVL
-1287 SETLLGRWNKLIDAW
+1287 SETLLGRYNKLKDAW
-1302 EIMLSK
+1302 EIMLSE
-1308 FADGKNV
+1308 
-1315 VGGVFMFFID
+1315 
-1325 RATDLV
+1325 
-1331 LAMDKLTPAMLSF
+1331 
-1344 MSVFA
+1344 
-1349 LKKLTGFA
+1349 FA
-1357 SLNPLEKNL
+1357 SGNNLVGSFFKTALDGATALVQALHTLALPVGAVVAGYAMRRALMGNTASSLLSTKGGLAKSAMEK
-1366 GDKTT
+1366 
-1371 LQLRSYAIEQ
+1371 QLRGENLTQIERNILSTKNKITGADLRSLMMSK
-1381 QQLVLEGKITQQ
+1381 QLNQSELARLRIAGKITQQ
-1393 IATQNVQKRAY
+1393 QYLTYSALLKQQTGMNTFGMRTRSLLVQLRMMMAGMMANPMGAMRNMWGSFTTSALASFRVIGMGAKALGASLWSAIGGLPGLIISGVTFGISYLISKSQELKQDMQQTMDEMKDRIKQIDDFMRDNNVGKIVRGDNEKEIDNAIESYKDKIREIAPESANAFEMKAAEIESHKERLKYLEEQLKLLKEANKVAQEKSENTDLYEDLRDKTESAVKAAETLVKRSSIFGKGGVDEAEMGLYEDAEKEFDKFIGQLAARYKKEFPNIVNSTQEQQAMQT
-1404 MLADV
+1404 MLKNFLALKGASEEA
-1409 TSRSAAMNRLAL
+1409 TMQIRSALNRALGLEDKDMEQAFASKLINMVDSAFPEIADRIRGHKELDAESKRKVENLMRGAVSELSIAYPKWETELQRLLANSSFEAKIQLVYDTGMIDNFDPFTGRIYNNVLGSNITQWKENGEKFQVLKPLLKGVNDMYTARNNVDAELDKLVNMLTAEDDAKKNDRGDEATRLAL
-1421 EGKMS
+1421 KKKYEDL
-1426 VVQMQKAV
+1426 
-1434 KEGLVSKELIRQL
+1434 KE
-1447 AIMGQITARQEQIIL
+1447 
-1462 NGGRTAAVMNMAG
+1462 AAY
-1475 TKLKSVFNLI
+1475 L
-1485 GGWWGLA
+1485 
-1492 IGGIVQIASSIY
+1492 
-1504 GELSAIEE
+1504 
-1512 KTKSLQDPNSDWMK
+1512 
-1526 GYYDVLDAKK
+1526 
-1536 ASNDA
+1536 
-1541 ELRKQIEQMKKVLE
+1541 
-1555 SSNAYTKTI
+1555 
-1564 DEQIKKAKDLNEQYE
+1564 
-1579 ILRKGVEG
+1579 
-1587 AKNMASGDA
+1587 
-1596 EVIANA
+1596 
-1602 IGATGGWTGAG
+1602 
-1613 NPFNDSLEKNLQ
+1613 
-1625 DMKESSDA
+1625 
-1633 YQRQLSALDS
+1633 
-1643 RTRAKMESVA
+1643 
-1653 NSLLKPAD
+1653 
-1661 ASKTLEEKIRILSEE
+1661 
-1676 GGRKWGTFQA
+1676 
-1686 RMTKWNKSIAFSIHS
+1686 
-1701 IGKKAG
+1701 
-1707 DVTSDINQIAE
+1707 
-1718 DDVPR
+1718 
-1723 IIKSMQKDFGLYG
+1723 
-1736 KDFKRWCKENP
+1736 
-1747 ARFKNMLLQIMSEA
+1747 
-1761 DWLVPQIRKKL
+1761 
-1772 EELTDFKF
+1772 
-1780 DLGKKPNQVTGKT
+1780 
-1793 SMQQRVY
+1793 
-1800 ENLGLD
+1800 
-1806 QRKYNL
+1806 
-1812 VSSFIEE
+1812 
-1819 GSWYKTKNNAQTA
+1819 
-1832 LQDLFNEVRS
+1832 
-1842 RERGGATKAEI
+1842 
-1853 AKARKD
+1853 
-1859 YNDMWNAVA
+1859 
-1868 QGLGYRFIPD
+1868 GLGYVYVPKY
-1878 DKKSNKDPKNKVD
+1878 KKSNKVPKGKGN

-1959 PTTTERKKAITALHR
+1959 ATTPERKKAITALHR
-1974 EKSEWKYSEMLKPEA
+1974 ERSEWKYSEMLKPEA

-2013 MEKTGDED
+2013 MEKTGDEN

-2104 WEEKLLAVDAKWAEP
+2104 WEEKLIAVDAKWDER

-2174 VAADIRQ
+2174 VAAEIRQ
-2181 HLNTALRDGS
+2181 YLNTALRDGS

-2216 GFFNGGITGI
+2216 GFFNGGVVGI

-2251 IREGRIKGDIA
+2251 IREGRTKGDIG

-2274 EDLIRTGKGMVKE
+2274 EDLIRTGKQLVGE

-2300 ALSEIANIANGI
+2300 ALGEIANIANGI
-2312 SDAFGQ
+2312 SDAFNQ
-2318 FKDMADA
+2318 VKDMADALGIDTESDGGQGA

-2336 DAQAVMSSLTSI
+2336 DAQAVMSSLGSI
-2348 TGGVSKTFNAVK
+2348 TGGISKTFSAVK

-2372 SIITGPITA
+2372 SIITGPINA

-2421 IYNYRMDAKTTEKM
+2421 IYNYRMDAKTTAKM
-2435 NKIASS
+2435 NKIVSS
-2441 YEMGEKSIAMR
+2441 YENGEKSNIMR
-2452 IFGFNPSEYSK
+2452 IAGINPSAYSK
-2463 DTYEAAQKSL
+2463 ETYEAAQKSL
-2473 ADPTNA
+2473 ADPTSA

-2527 NAAKNFLKDL
+2527 NAAKNFLKEL
-2537 YGVDMKS
+2537 YGVDIKS

-2562 AIDAYKKKAKE
+2562 AIDAYKEKAKE

-2600 QQIAEKGR
+2600 QQIEKKGR

-2656 TIKGVTE
+2656 TINGVTE

-2721 NDRIDEIVTW
+2721 NDRIDEIVAW

>member
-10 WLSLGIRDAVSKELN
+10 WLGLGIRDEMSKAIEKITKGMRGVDEATQKAKREGESLVRALEGVNGNNFARVFREANAYIAKNSKEISG
-25 RIADGMTG
+25 IA
-33 VDAKTKKAQESLRKL
+33 KIL
-48 AEENPAGKNVA
+48 KN
-59 FLDKLK
+59 L
-65 KAVGDSTKE
+65 GDSNAFT
-74 AKELQAVFEAIRN
+74 
-87 IRGGFGTLTGGF
+87 GTL
-99 GKKEL
+99 
-104 LEYEFIL
+104 
-111 RKIHSS
+111 
-117 LGKIS
+117 
-122 FGGLSGTGEGIY
+122 
-134 AKIEAV
+134 
-140 KSAMNGL
+140 
-147 RKINAEINRLHETA
+147 
-161 PRLSPKEKAEYHQ
+161 
-174 TLSPLF
+174 
-180 DIRSAGENYLRSG
+180 
-193 VLSKAYAW
+193 
-201 ANSLDEQISKISS
+201 
-214 SYEKFLSSEKG
+214 
-225 VVESLKKEE
+225 
-234 EQSKKT
+234 
-240 TDATNEQ
+240 
-247 TNALKKQEEQLKA
+247 LKA
-260 TSAAQREKS
+260 
-269 AAESKAA
+269 
-276 VAPKGHPFV
+276 
-285 ADKGLEKMLNNATRT
+285 KGLEETAAALRKANAELATLAKTEGKEADVSQWRTKISNALDYIKLLQDVIGQEKKLDNTKALNPNVDTKSLDNA
-300 TEKVEEQK
+300 K
-308 KSLSGLSEAASKA
+308 KSLEGFRAEMTRLLQSGGVDDSNVLGSFKKLLDVAKKDVQDIVATFKKDNPLSLFSGSAAKVETDLARVTEKLARLRDLMAEGTRKGFMTDMLGGSITELDKIMARLNAAKLNPTMLTDASQMRNLISDVLVEMTKATVAESAYRRERGKAVEVERAVNQEISNEHKAAQQERERDLQALSDYTKRYMELQEAKRKADEKAAKDAKDKARRQSEAEQRRIASDTAKMSRLYASMGLGIGKGERVGMRGLELGVNTAALDKALSEAAKFKKTIENTVVSMMGKGDRPA
-321 SRDVNEVLNKI
+321 YEWYAAQVNRLKENLTNATVAQKEL
-332 VGGNAAGMSLD
+332 NAAQEKANREAARD
-343 ELAKKTA
+343 DARRRAEEKRKEAQAARELAQAEKQRQNQLEVTRARIQSVERALHNLQEKRFTA
-350 RYSQELLE
+350 KMLGIDTS
-358 LEAKLKH
+358 EANAKIEH
-365 LKSNAEANPGKKG
+365 LKT
-378 PDYSEVKSLEAKIK
+378 
-392 NAQIYLDLIQQIRLK
+392 QLI
-407 KDDLNATGAKQ
+407 G
-418 PNVNTKELERGKALL
+418 
-433 DEFYGTLRKIVS
+433 LRNIQL
-445 ENGVDGLMVLGNMP
+445 GLSMGDTSFLGRVGNLGNGREVQ
-459 KALSG
+459 AANQLSG
-464 TMREIR
+464 TY
-470 SLLSS
+470 S
-475 FSKENPLSVF
+475 
-485 ANGADRAWTAIS
+485 
-497 NLETKMRD
+497 
-505 LQRLMEEGK
+505 
-514 KMGYKT
+514 
-520 DMLPENFY
+520 
-528 ELKRRL
+528 
-534 QELYRLFGDNSHRLT
+534 
-549 DKAYMDNLFSDV
+549 
-561 AKTMR
+561 
-566 IAANAE
+566 
-572 HEYGKEKGKTIAAN
+572 
-586 KEAEAA
+586 
-592 ENRNVAIVE
+592 
-601 AAVQRRIKAR
+601 
-611 QREAQKAAEAEK
+611 
-623 EANRY
+623 
-628 AAESV
+628 
-633 NRAIAAKRE
+633 
-642 QRRQEERDNKQR
+642 
-654 LSEIKAAEARYD
+654 
-666 SLGNKVRAL
+666 
-675 RREFSRGVALGAD
+675 
-688 VSKTEAE
+688 
-695 IRRLIGIMRY
+695 RLIGE
-705 LMTLKDRLAS
+705 
-715 GDFNALGRLGRTGSG
+715 
-730 HDTTLAGRVLQDQR
+730 V
-744 AINAAQEKTNREKEK
+744 EKTNREKEK
-759 SIERAAAEEYNRQKR
+759 SIE
-774 QKDAAKKAQD
+774 
-784 EELKNMSDYIKRYMT
+784 
-799 LVEEKR
+799 
-805 KVAEK
+805 
-810 AGISPFF
+810 
-817 KNDNGLKNIKAE
+817 
-829 IDTLLER
+829 
-836 LGRVREDITL
+836 
-846 YQHAIG
+846 
-852 TGTKEG
+852 
-858 ISFGQQG
+858 
-865 LKEAN
+865 
-870 TEAEKLMRSITNL
+870 
-883 QNVYDT
+883 
-889 LRVSQVNVKDLI
+889 
-901 GQTLQKQ
+901 
-908 RQDDIQRRMSDY
+908 
-920 YSKLEK
+920 
-926 DSAQAA
+926 
-932 AKADR
+932 
-937 EKTAAEKQRQ
+937 
-947 NELRNTERRYD
+947 
-958 SLGNKVR
+958 
-965 QLRAEYSRG
+965 
-974 ISLGSDTSKAEAEI
+974 
-988 NRLITIMRLLR
+988 
-999 TIQDKLYSSDKWKDN
+999 
-1014 LGVLGSVGS
+1014 
-1023 GHDTTLASRALQDQR
+1023 
-1038 AINAAQEKTNRE
+1038 
-1050 KEKSLDLER
+1050 LER
-1059 AHQQEVAKTADKV
+1059 AHQQEVARTAAKV

-1084 AESGNMRSILGDVKS
+1084 AEAGNMRGVLDDVKS

-1112 FFDSVVKTGGEIAQQ
+1112 FFDSVVKTGGEIARQ

-1135 GDAKKADEL
+1135 GDAAKADEL

-1174 EADDLYDTAKRLADI
+1174 EADDLYNTAKRLADI

-1240 KNNRNDYT
+1240 KNNRKDYT

-1325 RATDLV
+1325 RVTDLV

-1366 GDKTT
+1366 GDKTR

-1404 MLADV
+1404 MLADAS
-1409 TSRSAAMNRLAL
+1409 SRSAAMSRLAL

-1426 VVQMQKAV
+1426 VIQMQKAV
-1434 KEGLVSKELIRQL
+1434 KEGLVSKELVRQL

-1475 TKLKSVFNLI
+1475 TKLKSGFSSVFNLI

-1587 AKNMASGDA
+1587 AKDMASGDA

-1602 IGATGGWTGAG
+1602 LGATGGWTGAG

-1686 RMTKWNKSIAFSIHS
+1686 RVTKWNKSIGFSIYR
-1701 IGKKAG
+1701 IGKRAG

-1761 DWLVPQIRKKL
+1761 DWLIPQIRKKL

-1780 DLGKKPNQVTGKT
+1780 DSGKKPNQVTGKT

-1806 QRKYNL
+1806 QRKYDL

-1832 LQDLFNEVRS
+1832 LQDLANEVRS

-1868 QGLGYRFIPD
+1868 QGFGYRFIPE
-1878 DKKSNKDPKNKVD
+1878 DKKSNKVPKGKGD
-1891 NEDKELKAWE
+1891 KEDKELKAWE

-1950 LEKLEGALK
+1950 LEKLEKALK
-1959 PTTTERKKAITALHR
+1959 PTTPERKKAITSLHR
-1974 EKSEWKYSEMLKPEA
+1974 ERSEWKYSEMLKPEA

-2013 MEKTGDED
+2013 MEKTGDEN

-2104 WEEKLLAVDAKWAEP
+2104 WEEKLIAVDAKWDER

-2161 GAITEMGEVKARE
+2161 GAITEMGEMKARE
-2174 VAADIRQ
+2174 VAAEIRQ

-2216 GFFNGGITGI
+2216 GFFNGGIVGI

-2251 IREGRIKGDIA
+2251 IHEGRIKGDIG

-2274 EDLIRTGKGMVKE
+2274 EDLIRTGKKLVEE

-2300 ALSEIANIANGI
+2300 ALGEIANIANGI
-2312 SDAFGQ
+2312 SDAFNQ
-2318 FKDMADA
+2318 VKDMADA

-2336 DAQAVMSSLTSI
+2336 DAQAAMSSLTSI
-2348 TGGVSKTFNAVK
+2348 TGGISKTFKAVT

-2421 IYNYRMDAKTTEKM
+2421 IYNYRMDAKTTAKM
-2435 NKIASS
+2435 NRIVGD
-2441 YEMGEKSIAMR
+2441 YETGEKIKNMR
-2452 IFGFNPSEYSK
+2452 IYGIGTNPSAYSK

-2527 NAAKNFLKDL
+2527 NAAKNFLKEL

-2600 QQIAEKGR
+2600 QQIEKKGR

-2642 GWDFSESGSSSTTN
+2642 GWDFSESGSSSATN

>member
-10 WLSLGIRDAVSKELN
+10 WLSLGIRDEMSKAIEKITKGMRGVDEATQKAKREGESLVKALEGINGNNFARVFREANAYILKNSSDLKVVRGILAKTALENAFTGSLLGAKDLSKAAKELLTINAKLASLPKDDRTDEVAKWRTKISNALDYIKLLQDIIGQEKKLDNTKALNPNVDTKSLDSAKKSLEDFRREMIRLLQSGGVDESNVLGGFKKMLDVAKKDVQDIVATFKKDNPLSLFSGGAAKVETDLARVTEKLARLRDLMAEGTRKGFMTDMLGGSITELDKIMARLNAAKLNPTMLTDASQMRNLISDVLVEMTKATVAESAYRRERGKTVEVERAVNQEISNEHKAAQQERERDLQALSDYTKRYMELQEAKRKADEKAAKDAKDKARRQSEAEQRRIASDTAKMSRLYASMGLGIGKGGRVGMRGLELGVNTAALDKALSEATKFKKTIENTVVSMMGKGDRPAYEWYAAQVNRLKENLTNATAAQKELN
-25 RIADGMTG
+25 AAQEKANRKAESD
-33 VDAKTKKAQESLRKL
+33 DAKRRADEKRREAQAARELAQAEKQRQNQLEVTRSRIQSMERALHNLQEKRFTAKMLGIDTSEANAKIEHLKTQLIGLRDIQL
-48 AEENPAGKNVA
+48 GLSMGDTS
-59 FLDKLK
+59 FLGR
-65 KAVGDSTKE
+65 VGNLGNGRE
-74 AKELQAVFEAIRN
+74 VQAAN
-87 IRGGFGTLTGGF
+87 Q
-99 GKKEL
+99 
-104 LEYEFIL
+104 
-111 RKIHSS
+111 
-117 LGKIS
+117 
-122 FGGLSGTGEGIY
+122 LSGT
-134 AKIEAV
+134 
-140 KSAMNGL
+140 
-147 RKINAEINRLHETA
+147 
-161 PRLSPKEKAEYHQ
+161 
-174 TLSPLF
+174 
-180 DIRSAGENYLRSG
+180 
-193 VLSKAYAW
+193 
-201 ANSLDEQISKISS
+201 
-214 SYEKFLSSEKG
+214 
-225 VVESLKKEE
+225 
-234 EQSKKT
+234 
-240 TDATNEQ
+240 
-247 TNALKKQEEQLKA
+247 
-260 TSAAQREKS
+260 
-269 AAESKAA
+269 
-276 VAPKGHPFV
+276 
-285 ADKGLEKMLNNATRT
+285 
-300 TEKVEEQK
+300 
-308 KSLSGLSEAASKA
+308 
-321 SRDVNEVLNKI
+321 
-332 VGGNAAGMSLD
+332 
-343 ELAKKTA
+343 
-350 RYSQELLE
+350 YS
-358 LEAKLKH
+358 
-365 LKSNAEANPGKKG
+365 
-378 PDYSEVKSLEAKIK
+378 
-392 NAQIYLDLIQQIRLK
+392 
-407 KDDLNATGAKQ
+407 
-418 PNVNTKELERGKALL
+418 
-433 DEFYGTLRKIVS
+433 
-445 ENGVDGLMVLGNMP
+445 
-459 KALSG
+459 
-464 TMREIR
+464 
-470 SLLSS
+470 
-475 FSKENPLSVF
+475 
-485 ANGADRAWTAIS
+485 
-497 NLETKMRD
+497 
-505 LQRLMEEGK
+505 
-514 KMGYKT
+514 
-520 DMLPENFY
+520 
-528 ELKRRL
+528 
-534 QELYRLFGDNSHRLT
+534 
-549 DKAYMDNLFSDV
+549 
-561 AKTMR
+561 
-566 IAANAE
+566 
-572 HEYGKEKGKTIAAN
+572 
-586 KEAEAA
+586 
-592 ENRNVAIVE
+592 
-601 AAVQRRIKAR
+601 
-611 QREAQKAAEAEK
+611 
-623 EANRY
+623 
-628 AAESV
+628 
-633 NRAIAAKRE
+633 
-642 QRRQEERDNKQR
+642 
-654 LSEIKAAEARYD
+654 
-666 SLGNKVRAL
+666 
-675 RREFSRGVALGAD
+675 
-688 VSKTEAE
+688 
-695 IRRLIGIMRY
+695 RLIGE
-705 LMTLKDRLAS
+705 
-715 GDFNALGRLGRTGSG
+715 
-730 HDTTLAGRVLQDQR
+730 V
-744 AINAAQEKTNREKEK
+744 EKTNREKEK
-759 SIERAAAEEYNRQKR
+759 SIE
-774 QKDAAKKAQD
+774 
-784 EELKNMSDYIKRYMT
+784 
-799 LVEEKR
+799 
-805 KVAEK
+805 
-810 AGISPFF
+810 
-817 KNDNGLKNIKAE
+817 
-829 IDTLLER
+829 
-836 LGRVREDITL
+836 
-846 YQHAIG
+846 
-852 TGTKEG
+852 
-858 ISFGQQG
+858 
-865 LKEAN
+865 
-870 TEAEKLMRSITNL
+870 
-883 QNVYDT
+883 
-889 LRVSQVNVKDLI
+889 
-901 GQTLQKQ
+901 
-908 RQDDIQRRMSDY
+908 
-920 YSKLEK
+920 
-926 DSAQAA
+926 
-932 AKADR
+932 
-937 EKTAAEKQRQ
+937 
-947 NELRNTERRYD
+947 
-958 SLGNKVR
+958 
-965 QLRAEYSRG
+965 
-974 ISLGSDTSKAEAEI
+974 
-988 NRLITIMRLLR
+988 
-999 TIQDKLYSSDKWKDN
+999 
-1014 LGVLGSVGS
+1014 
-1023 GHDTTLASRALQDQR
+1023 
-1038 AINAAQEKTNRE
+1038 
-1050 KEKSLDLER
+1050 LER
-1059 AHQQEVAKTADKV
+1059 AHQQEVARTAAKV

-1084 AESGNMRSILGDVKS
+1084 AEAGNMRGVLDDVKS

-1135 GDAKKADEL
+1135 GDAAKADEL

-1174 EADDLYDTAKRLADI
+1174 EADDLYNTAKRLADI

-1240 KNNRNDYT
+1240 KNNRKDYT

-1366 GDKTT
+1366 GDKTR

-1404 MLADV
+1404 MLADAS
-1409 TSRSAAMNRLAL
+1409 SRSAAMSRLAL

-1475 TKLKSVFNLI
+1475 TKLKSGFSSVFNLI

-1512 KTKSLQDPNSDWMK
+1512 KTKSLQDPNSEWMK

-1602 IGATGGWTGAG
+1602 IGATGGWVGAG

-1761 DWLVPQIRKKL
+1761 DWLIPQIRKKL

-1780 DLGKKPNQVTGKT
+1780 DSDKKPNQVTGKT

-1806 QRKYNL
+1806 QRKYDL

-1819 GSWYKTKNNAQTA
+1819 RSWYKTKNNAHTA
-1832 LQDLFNEVRS
+1832 LQDLANEVRS

-1868 QGLGYRFIPD
+1868 QGFGYRFIPE
-1878 DKKSNKDPKNKVD
+1878 DKKSNKVPKDKGD
-1891 NEDKELKAWE
+1891 KEDKELKAWE

-1911 QMYQKYKGLPNW
+1911 QMYQKYKSIMSDEE
-1923 GAKKADDMVRGLFPE
+1923 AKKKTYNLFPE
-1938 VGDLSFDKYLES
+1938 VTGLNLDDYQKAVHS
-1950 LEKLEGALK
+1950 LLEGFSIN
-1959 PTTTERKKAITALHR
+1959 TTERKKFQTSIYR
-1974 EKSEWKYSEMLKPEA
+1974 EVAEWLFDEKDKKEYERK
-1989 DRLAADFAEILER
+1989 AADFTELLNR
-2002 GIRQADLHKAL
+2002 LSSQWDLYKEL
-2013 MEKTGDED
+2013 FSKTGDKNFSGAAFSNPGYIDDKAKELIVEYNNKFGKD
-2021 FASLAFRD
+2021 FQRENAMSMSD
-2029 GMMWDDQTRGMAQM
+2029 GVAKETLKGPGEYEAWKNIVDLLRSNYI
-2043 FEEMTGRKID
+2043 KILQD
-2053 GLLDATDATAKKAL
+2053 
-2067 EDNTDAYNLWKKIT
+2067 
-2081 DLVRNNYTGYLE
+2081 
-2093 KAADAIKETAT
+2093 AADIIEKTEDYEDKILKIRERYNELISKTNDPGIKARYE
-2104 WEEKLLAVDAKWAEP
+2104 
-2119 IKQADRRGDTSTAER
+2119 IQ
-2134 FRQMRDKEKGQVMD
+2134 RDKEIGQVKLD
-2148 AQFKQSQDYLNFF
+2148 KFKNSSDYLNFY
-2161 GAITEMGEVKARE
+2161 GAIVSLGMDKAQAIGAR
-2174 VAADIRQ
+2174 IRQ
-2181 HLNTALRDGS
+2181 NINEALQNGA
-2191 IDAREYAKQI
+2191 IDAREYAKEIKQL
-2201 QQIDEQLR
+2201 DEQLS
-2209 KLSERRK
+2209 KLEKLRPS
-2216 GFFNGGITGI
+2216 FLNGGLEGI
-2226 AERKTEEGN
+2226 VN
-2235 AKISMGATSVA
+2235 AKKERANDMINLGSSQYNKAKEDFNKAKINGDLDGMAAAANSKA
-2246 AGEEK
+2246 AGEKMMEGGEK
-2251 IREGRIKGDIA
+2251 LLKGASKMSSTISMIDTIIHGINDIVQGANDTFQDIKSTA
-2262 LVAEGLKLKMTG
+2262 
-2274 EDLIRTGKGMVKE
+2274 
-2287 GMTLKKRFENIGS
+2287 S
-2300 ALSEIANIANGI
+2300 
-2312 SDAFGQ
+2312 
-2318 FKDMADA
+2318 A
-2325 LGIDTESDGWQ
+2325 LGIDTESDGWT
-2336 DAQAVMSSLTSI
+2336 DANSFFEGFSSSSASATKAWESLKSGNV
-2348 TGGVSKTFNAVK
+2348 GGV
-2360 SGDIGGAVSGVA
+2360 VSGVVG
-2372 SIITGPITA
+2372 SFTGWIKA
-2381 FAKAHDAKKE
+2381 FSAGHDAKLD

-2421 IYNYRMDAKTTEKM
+2421 IYNYRMDAKTTAKM
-2435 NKIASS
+2435 NKIVSS
-2441 YEMGEKSIAMR
+2441 YETGEKSSVMR

-2527 NAAKNFLKDL
+2527 NAAKNFLNEL

-2600 QQIAEKGR
+2600 QQIEKKSR

>member
-10 WLSLGIRDAVSKELN
+10 WLSLGIRDEMSKAIEKITKGMRGVDEATQKAKREGESLVKALEGINGNNFARVFREANAYIAKNSKEISGTAKILKN
-25 RIADGMTG
+25 LGDSNAFTG
-33 VDAKTKKAQESLRKL
+33 TLLKAKGLEETAAALRKANAELATLAKTK
-48 AEENPAGKNVA
+48 G
-59 FLDKLK
+59 
-65 KAVGDSTKE
+65 KE
-74 AKELQAVFEAIRN
+74 ADVSQWR
-87 IRGGFGTLTGGF
+87 T
-99 GKKEL
+99 
-104 LEYEFIL
+104 
-111 RKIHSS
+111 
-117 LGKIS
+117 KIS
-122 FGGLSGTGEGIY
+122 
-134 AKIEAV
+134 
-140 KSAMNGL
+140 
-147 RKINAEINRLHETA
+147 NALDYIKL
-161 PRLSPKEKAEYHQ
+161 LQDIIGQEKKLDN
-174 TLSPLF
+174 T
-180 DIRSAGENYLRSG
+180 
-193 VLSKAYAW
+193 KAL
-201 ANSLDEQISKISS
+201 NPNVDTKSLD
-214 SYEKFLSSEKG
+214 
-225 VVESLKKEE
+225 
-234 EQSKKT
+234 
-240 TDATNEQ
+240 
-247 TNALKKQEEQLKA
+247 
-260 TSAAQREKS
+260 SA
-269 AAESKAA
+269 
-276 VAPKGHPFV
+276 
-285 ADKGLEKMLNNATRT
+285 
-300 TEKVEEQK
+300 K
-308 KSLSGLSEAASKA
+308 KSLEGFRGEMTRLLQSGGVDDSNVLGSFKKLLDVAKKDVQDIVATFKKDNPLSLFSGGAAKVETDLARVTEKLARLRDLMAEGTRKGFRTYMLGGSITELDKIMARLNAAKLNPTMLTDASQMRNLISDVLVEMTKATVAESAYRRERGKTVEVERAVNQEISNEHKAAQQERERDLQALSDYTKRYMELQEAKRKADDKAAKDAKDKARRQSEAEQRRIASDTAKMSRLYASMGLGIGKGERVGMRGLELGVNTAALDKALSEAAKFKKTIENTVVSMMGKGDRPA
-321 SRDVNEVLNKI
+321 YEWYAAQVNRLKENLTNATAAQKEL
-332 VGGNAAGMSLD
+332 NAAQEKANRKAESD
-343 ELAKKTA
+343 DAKRRADEKRREAQAARELAQAEKQRQNQLEVTRARIQSVERALHNLQEKRFTA
-350 RYSQELLE
+350 KMLGIDTS
-358 LEAKLKH
+358 EANAKIEH
-365 LKSNAEANPGKKG
+365 LKT
-378 PDYSEVKSLEAKIK
+378 
-392 NAQIYLDLIQQIRLK
+392 QLI
-407 KDDLNATGAKQ
+407 G
-418 PNVNTKELERGKALL
+418 
-433 DEFYGTLRKIVS
+433 LRNIQL
-445 ENGVDGLMVLGNMP
+445 GLSMGDTSFLGRVGNLGNGREVQ
-459 KALSG
+459 AANQLSG
-464 TMREIR
+464 TY
-470 SLLSS
+470 S
-475 FSKENPLSVF
+475 
-485 ANGADRAWTAIS
+485 
-497 NLETKMRD
+497 
-505 LQRLMEEGK
+505 
-514 KMGYKT
+514 
-520 DMLPENFY
+520 
-528 ELKRRL
+528 
-534 QELYRLFGDNSHRLT
+534 
-549 DKAYMDNLFSDV
+549 
-561 AKTMR
+561 
-566 IAANAE
+566 
-572 HEYGKEKGKTIAAN
+572 
-586 KEAEAA
+586 
-592 ENRNVAIVE
+592 
-601 AAVQRRIKAR
+601 
-611 QREAQKAAEAEK
+611 
-623 EANRY
+623 
-628 AAESV
+628 
-633 NRAIAAKRE
+633 
-642 QRRQEERDNKQR
+642 
-654 LSEIKAAEARYD
+654 
-666 SLGNKVRAL
+666 
-675 RREFSRGVALGAD
+675 
-688 VSKTEAE
+688 
-695 IRRLIGIMRY
+695 RLIGE
-705 LMTLKDRLAS
+705 
-715 GDFNALGRLGRTGSG
+715 
-730 HDTTLAGRVLQDQR
+730 V
-744 AINAAQEKTNREKEK
+744 EKTNREKEK
-759 SIERAAAEEYNRQKR
+759 SIE
-774 QKDAAKKAQD
+774 
-784 EELKNMSDYIKRYMT
+784 
-799 LVEEKR
+799 
-805 KVAEK
+805 
-810 AGISPFF
+810 
-817 KNDNGLKNIKAE
+817 
-829 IDTLLER
+829 
-836 LGRVREDITL
+836 
-846 YQHAIG
+846 
-852 TGTKEG
+852 
-858 ISFGQQG
+858 
-865 LKEAN
+865 
-870 TEAEKLMRSITNL
+870 
-883 QNVYDT
+883 
-889 LRVSQVNVKDLI
+889 
-901 GQTLQKQ
+901 
-908 RQDDIQRRMSDY
+908 
-920 YSKLEK
+920 
-926 DSAQAA
+926 
-932 AKADR
+932 
-937 EKTAAEKQRQ
+937 
-947 NELRNTERRYD
+947 
-958 SLGNKVR
+958 
-965 QLRAEYSRG
+965 
-974 ISLGSDTSKAEAEI
+974 
-988 NRLITIMRLLR
+988 
-999 TIQDKLYSSDKWKDN
+999 
-1014 LGVLGSVGS
+1014 
-1023 GHDTTLASRALQDQR
+1023 
-1038 AINAAQEKTNRE
+1038 
-1050 KEKSLDLER
+1050 LER
-1059 AHQQEVAKTADKV
+1059 AHQQEVARTAAKV

-1084 AESGNMRSILGDVKS
+1084 AEAGNMRGVLDDVKS

-1135 GDAKKADEL
+1135 GDAAKADEL

-1174 EADDLYDTAKRLADI
+1174 EADDLYNTAKRLADI

-1240 KNNRNDYT
+1240 KNNRKDYT

-1325 RATDLV
+1325 RVTDLV

-1366 GDKTT
+1366 GDKTR

-1404 MLADV
+1404 MLADAS
-1409 TSRSAAMNRLAL
+1409 SRSAAMSRLAL

-1426 VVQMQKAV
+1426 VIQMQKAV
-1434 KEGLVSKELIRQL
+1434 KEGLVSKELVRQL

-1475 TKLKSVFNLI
+1475 TKLKSGFSSVFNLI

-1602 IGATGGWTGAG
+1602 LGATGGWTGAG

-1686 RMTKWNKSIAFSIHS
+1686 RVTKWNKSIGFSIYR
-1701 IGKKAG
+1701 IGKRAG

-1761 DWLVPQIRKKL
+1761 DWLIPQIRKKL

-1780 DLGKKPNQVTGKT
+1780 DSGKKPNQVTGKT

-1806 QRKYNL
+1806 QRKYDL

-1819 GSWYKTKNNAQTA
+1819 GSWYKTKNNAKTA
-1832 LQDLFNEVRS
+1832 LQDLANEVRS

-1868 QGLGYRFIPD
+1868 QGFGYRFIPE
-1878 DKKSNKDPKNKVD
+1878 DKKSNKVPKGKGD
-1891 NEDKELKAWE
+1891 KEDKVLKAWE

-1959 PTTTERKKAITALHR
+1959 ATTTERKKAITALHR
-1974 EKSEWKYSEMLKPEA
+1974 ERSEWKYSEMLKPEA

-2013 MEKTGDED
+2013 MEKTGDEN

-2104 WEEKLLAVDAKWAEP
+2104 WEEKLSAVDAKWDER

-2161 GAITEMGEVKARE
+2161 GAITEMGEMKARE
-2174 VAADIRQ
+2174 VASEIRQ

-2216 GFFNGGITGI
+2216 GFFNGGIVGI

-2251 IREGRIKGDIA
+2251 IREGRIKGDIG

-2274 EDLIRTGKGMVKE
+2274 EDLIRTGKKLVGE

-2300 ALSEIANIANGI
+2300 ALGEIANIANGI
-2312 SDAFGQ
+2312 SDAFNQ
-2318 FKDMADA
+2318 VKDMADA

-2336 DAQAVMSSLTSI
+2336 DAQAAMSSLTSI
-2348 TGGVSKTFNAVK
+2348 TGGISKTFNAVK

-2372 SIITGPITA
+2372 SIITDPITA

-2421 IYNYRMDAKTTEKM
+2421 IYNYRMDAKTTAKM
-2435 NKIASS
+2435 NKIVGD
-2441 YEMGEKSIAMR
+2441 YETGEKSNVMR
-2452 IFGFNPSEYSK
+2452 IFGINPSAYSK

-2473 ADPTNA
+2473 ADPTDA

-2527 NAAKNFLKDL
+2527 NAAKNFLKEL

-2600 QQIAEKGR
+2600 QQIEKKGR

-2642 GWDFSESGSSSTTN
+2642 GWDFSESGSSSATN

>member
-10 WLSLGIRDAVSKELN
+10 WLSLGIRDEMSKAIEK
-25 RIADGMTG
+25 ITKGMRG
-33 VDAKTKKAQESLRKL
+33 VDEATQKAKREGESLVKALEGINGNNFARVFREANAYILQNSGNLKGIRKIL
-48 AEENPAGKNVA
+48 AETALENA
-59 FLDKLK
+59 FTGSLLGAKDLS
-65 KAVGDSTKE
+65 KA
-74 AKELQAVFEAIRN
+74 AKEL
-87 IRGGFGTLTGGF
+87 LTINAKLASLP
-99 GKKEL
+99 KKDRTSEVANW
-104 LEYEFIL
+104 
-111 RKIHSS
+111 RT
-117 LGKIS
+117 KIS
-122 FGGLSGTGEGIY
+122 
-134 AKIEAV
+134 
-140 KSAMNGL
+140 
-147 RKINAEINRLHETA
+147 
-161 PRLSPKEKAEYHQ
+161 
-174 TLSPLF
+174 
-180 DIRSAGENYLRSG
+180 
-193 VLSKAYAW
+193 
-201 ANSLDEQISKISS
+201 
-214 SYEKFLSSEKG
+214 
-225 VVESLKKEE
+225 
-234 EQSKKT
+234 
-240 TDATNEQ
+240 
-247 TNALKKQEEQLKA
+247 NALDYIKLLQDIIGQEKKLDNTKA
-260 TSAAQREKS
+260 LNPNVDTKS
-269 AAESKAA
+269 
-276 VAPKGHPFV
+276 
-285 ADKGLEKMLNNATRT
+285 LNNA
-300 TEKVEEQK
+300 K
-308 KSLSGLSEAASKA
+308 KSLEDFRREMIRLLQSGGVDESNVLGGFKKMLDVAKKDVQDIVATFKKDNPLSLFSGGAAKVETDLA
-321 SRDVNEVLNKI
+321 RVTEKLARLRDLMAEGTRKGFMTGMLGGSITELDKI
-332 VGGNAAGMSLD
+332 MARLNAAKLNPTMLTD
-343 ELAKKTA
+343 A
-350 RYSQELLE
+350 SQMRNLISDVLVEMTK
-358 LEAKLKH
+358 ATV
-365 LKSNAEANPGKKG
+365 AESA
-378 PDYSEVKSLEAKIK
+378 Y
-392 NAQIYLDLIQQIRLK
+392 RR
-407 KDDLNATGAKQ
+407 
-418 PNVNTKELERGKALL
+418 ERGKTVEVERAVNQEISNEHKAAQQERERDLQALSDYTKRYMEL
-433 DEFYGTLRKIVS
+433 QEAKRKADKKASDERKRQSDAEKRRIEADTARMS
-445 ENGVDGLMVLGNMP
+445 KLYATMSLAIGRGERAGMRGLELGVNTSALE
-459 KALSG
+459 KALSDA
-464 TMREIR
+464 T
-470 SLLSS
+470 
-475 FSKENPLSVF
+475 
-485 ANGADRAWTAIS
+485 
-497 NLETKMRD
+497 
-505 LQRLMEEGK
+505 
-514 KMGYKT
+514 
-520 DMLPENFY
+520 
-528 ELKRRL
+528 ELKKRIEDANIAL
-534 QELYRLFGDNSHRLT
+534 MGKGGKPSYSSYAEQVNKLTSSLTNATQAQKDLNSAQ
-549 DKAYMDNLFSDV
+549 DKANRKAEAQATRDA
-561 AKTMR
+561 AKAKR
-566 IAANAE
+566 EDIAA
-572 HEYGKEKGKTIAAN
+572 EK
-586 KEAEAA
+586 
-592 ENRNVAIVE
+592 
-601 AAVQRRIKAR
+601 QR
-611 QREAQKAAEAEK
+611 QREISAT
-623 EANRY
+623 
-628 AAESV
+628 
-633 NRAIAAKRE
+633 
-642 QRRQEERDNKQR
+642 ER
-654 LSEIKAAEARYD
+654 RYD
-666 SLGNKVRAL
+666 SLGNKIRAL
-675 RREFSRGVALGAD
+675 RGEFSRGISLGANTD
-688 VSKTEAE
+688 KSYEE
-695 IRRLIGIMRY
+695 IRRLFRVMRALRY
-705 LMTLKDRLAS
+705 LQGRLS
-715 GDFNALGRLGRTGSG
+715 STDWREYLGRLGNFGSG

-759 SIERAAAEEYNRQKR
+759 SIE
-774 QKDAAKKAQD
+774 
-784 EELKNMSDYIKRYMT
+784 
-799 LVEEKR
+799 
-805 KVAEK
+805 
-810 AGISPFF
+810 
-817 KNDNGLKNIKAE
+817 
-829 IDTLLER
+829 
-836 LGRVREDITL
+836 
-846 YQHAIG
+846 
-852 TGTKEG
+852 
-858 ISFGQQG
+858 
-865 LKEAN
+865 
-870 TEAEKLMRSITNL
+870 
-883 QNVYDT
+883 
-889 LRVSQVNVKDLI
+889 
-901 GQTLQKQ
+901 
-908 RQDDIQRRMSDY
+908 
-920 YSKLEK
+920 
-926 DSAQAA
+926 
-932 AKADR
+932 
-937 EKTAAEKQRQ
+937 
-947 NELRNTERRYD
+947 
-958 SLGNKVR
+958 
-965 QLRAEYSRG
+965 
-974 ISLGSDTSKAEAEI
+974 
-988 NRLITIMRLLR
+988 
-999 TIQDKLYSSDKWKDN
+999 
-1014 LGVLGSVGS
+1014 
-1023 GHDTTLASRALQDQR
+1023 
-1038 AINAAQEKTNRE
+1038 
-1050 KEKSLDLER
+1050 LER
-1059 AHQQEVAKTADKV
+1059 AHQQEVARTAAKV

-1084 AESGNMRSILGDVKS
+1084 AEAGNMRGVLDDVKS

-1135 GDAKKADEL
+1135 GDAAKADEL

-1174 EADDLYDTAKRLADI
+1174 EADDLYNTAKRLADI

-1240 KNNRNDYT
+1240 KNNRKDYT

-1331 LAMDKLTPAMLSF
+1331 LAMDKLTPAMLTF

-1366 GDKTT
+1366 GDKTR

-1404 MLADV
+1404 MLADAS
-1409 TSRSAAMNRLAL
+1409 SRSAAMSRLAL

-1434 KEGLVSKELIRQL
+1434 KEGLVSKELVRQL

-1475 TKLKSVFNLI
+1475 TKLKSGFSSVFNLI

-1602 IGATGGWTGAG
+1602 LGATGGWTGAG

-1686 RMTKWNKSIAFSIHS
+1686 RMIKWNKSIGFSIYR
-1701 IGKKAG
+1701 IGKRAG

-1761 DWLVPQIRKKL
+1761 DWLIPQIRKKL

-1780 DLGKKPNQVTGKT
+1780 DSGKKPNQVTGKT

-1806 QRKYNL
+1806 QRKYDL

-1832 LQDLFNEVRS
+1832 LQDLANEVRS

-1868 QGLGYRFIPD
+1868 QGFGYRFIPE
-1878 DKKSNKDPKNKVD
+1878 DKKSNKVPKGKGD

-1950 LEKLEGALK
+1950 LEKLEKALK
-1959 PTTTERKKAITALHR
+1959 PTTTERKKAITSLHR
-1974 EKSEWKYSEMLKPEA
+1974 ERSEWKYSEMLKPEA

-2013 MEKTGDED
+2013 MEKTGDEN

-2104 WEEKLLAVDAKWAEP
+2104 WEEKLIAVDAKWDER

-2174 VAADIRQ
+2174 VAAEIRQ
-2181 HLNTALRDGS
+2181 YLNTALRDGS

-2216 GFFNGGITGI
+2216 GFFNGGIVGI

-2251 IREGRIKGDIA
+2251 IREGRIKGDIG
-2262 LVAEGLKLKMTG
+2262 LVAEGLKLKVTG
-2274 EDLIRTGKGMVKE
+2274 EDLIRTGKKLVGE

-2300 ALSEIANIANGI
+2300 ALGEIANIANGI
-2312 SDAFGQ
+2312 SDAFNQ
-2318 FKDMADA
+2318 VKDMADA

-2348 TGGVSKTFNAVK
+2348 TGGISKTFNAVK

-2421 IYNYRMDAKTTEKM
+2421 IYNYRMDAKTTAKM
-2435 NKIASS
+2435 NKIVSD
-2441 YEMGEKSIAMR
+2441 YETGEKIKNMR
-2452 IFGFNPSEYSK
+2452 IYGIGTNPSAYSK
-2463 DTYEAAQKSL
+2463 ETYEAAQKSL
-2473 ADPTNA
+2473 ADPTDA

-2527 NAAKNFLKDL
+2527 NAAKNFLKEL

-2562 AIDAYKKKAKE
+2562 AIGAYKKKAKE

-2600 QQIAEKGR
+2600 QQIEKKGR

>member
-10 WLSLGIRDAVSKELN
+10 WLSLGIRDEMSKAIEKITKGMRGVDEATQKAKREGESLVKALEGINGNNFARVFREANAYIAKNSKEISG
-25 RIADGMTG
+25 IA
-33 VDAKTKKAQESLRKL
+33 KIL
-48 AEENPAGKNVA
+48 KN
-59 FLDKLK
+59 L
-65 KAVGDSTKE
+65 GDSNAFT
-74 AKELQAVFEAIRN
+74 
-87 IRGGFGTLTGGF
+87 GTL
-99 GKKEL
+99 
-104 LEYEFIL
+104 
-111 RKIHSS
+111 
-117 LGKIS
+117 
-122 FGGLSGTGEGIY
+122 
-134 AKIEAV
+134 
-140 KSAMNGL
+140 
-147 RKINAEINRLHETA
+147 
-161 PRLSPKEKAEYHQ
+161 
-174 TLSPLF
+174 
-180 DIRSAGENYLRSG
+180 
-193 VLSKAYAW
+193 
-201 ANSLDEQISKISS
+201 
-214 SYEKFLSSEKG
+214 
-225 VVESLKKEE
+225 
-234 EQSKKT
+234 
-240 TDATNEQ
+240 
-247 TNALKKQEEQLKA
+247 LKA
-260 TSAAQREKS
+260 
-269 AAESKAA
+269 
-276 VAPKGHPFV
+276 
-285 ADKGLEKMLNNATRT
+285 KGLEETAAALRKANAELATLAKTEGKEADVSQWRTKISNALDYIKLLQDVIGQEKKLDNTKALNPNVDTKSLDSA
-300 TEKVEEQK
+300 K
-308 KSLSGLSEAASKA
+308 KSLEGFRAEMTRLLQSGGVDDSNVLGSFKKLLDVAKKDVQDIVATFKKDNPLSLFSGGAAKVETDLARVTEKLARLRDLMAEGTRKGFMTDMLGGSITELDKIMARLNAAKLNPTMLTDASQMRNLISDVLVEMTKATVAESAYRRERGKTVEVERAVNQEISNEHKAAQQERERDLQALSDYTKRYMELQEAKRKADEKAAKDAKDKARRQSEAEQRRIASDTAKMSRLYASMGLGIGKGERVGMRGLELGVNTAALDKALSEAAKFKKTIENTVVSMMGKGDRPA
-321 SRDVNEVLNKI
+321 YEWYAAQVNRLKENLTNATAAQKEL
-332 VGGNAAGMSLD
+332 NAAQEKVNREAARD
-343 ELAKKTA
+343 DARRRAEEKRKEAQAARELAQAEKQRQNQLEVTRARIQSVERALHNLQEKRFTA
-350 RYSQELLE
+350 KMLGIDTS
-358 LEAKLKH
+358 EANAKIEH
-365 LKSNAEANPGKKG
+365 LKT
-378 PDYSEVKSLEAKIK
+378 
-392 NAQIYLDLIQQIRLK
+392 QLIGLRNI
-407 KDDLNATGAKQ
+407 
-418 PNVNTKELERGKALL
+418 LL
-433 DEFYGTLRKIVS
+433 
-445 ENGVDGLMVLGNMP
+445 GLSMGDTSFLGRVGNLGNGREVQ
-459 KALSG
+459 AANQLSG
-464 TMREIR
+464 TY
-470 SLLSS
+470 S
-475 FSKENPLSVF
+475 
-485 ANGADRAWTAIS
+485 
-497 NLETKMRD
+497 
-505 LQRLMEEGK
+505 
-514 KMGYKT
+514 
-520 DMLPENFY
+520 
-528 ELKRRL
+528 
-534 QELYRLFGDNSHRLT
+534 
-549 DKAYMDNLFSDV
+549 
-561 AKTMR
+561 
-566 IAANAE
+566 
-572 HEYGKEKGKTIAAN
+572 
-586 KEAEAA
+586 
-592 ENRNVAIVE
+592 
-601 AAVQRRIKAR
+601 
-611 QREAQKAAEAEK
+611 
-623 EANRY
+623 
-628 AAESV
+628 
-633 NRAIAAKRE
+633 
-642 QRRQEERDNKQR
+642 
-654 LSEIKAAEARYD
+654 
-666 SLGNKVRAL
+666 
-675 RREFSRGVALGAD
+675 
-688 VSKTEAE
+688 
-695 IRRLIGIMRY
+695 RLIGE
-705 LMTLKDRLAS
+705 
-715 GDFNALGRLGRTGSG
+715 
-730 HDTTLAGRVLQDQR
+730 V
-744 AINAAQEKTNREKEK
+744 EKTNREKEK
-759 SIERAAAEEYNRQKR
+759 SIE
-774 QKDAAKKAQD
+774 
-784 EELKNMSDYIKRYMT
+784 
-799 LVEEKR
+799 
-805 KVAEK
+805 
-810 AGISPFF
+810 
-817 KNDNGLKNIKAE
+817 
-829 IDTLLER
+829 
-836 LGRVREDITL
+836 
-846 YQHAIG
+846 
-852 TGTKEG
+852 
-858 ISFGQQG
+858 
-865 LKEAN
+865 
-870 TEAEKLMRSITNL
+870 
-883 QNVYDT
+883 
-889 LRVSQVNVKDLI
+889 
-901 GQTLQKQ
+901 
-908 RQDDIQRRMSDY
+908 
-920 YSKLEK
+920 
-926 DSAQAA
+926 
-932 AKADR
+932 
-937 EKTAAEKQRQ
+937 
-947 NELRNTERRYD
+947 
-958 SLGNKVR
+958 
-965 QLRAEYSRG
+965 
-974 ISLGSDTSKAEAEI
+974 
-988 NRLITIMRLLR
+988 
-999 TIQDKLYSSDKWKDN
+999 
-1014 LGVLGSVGS
+1014 
-1023 GHDTTLASRALQDQR
+1023 
-1038 AINAAQEKTNRE
+1038 
-1050 KEKSLDLER
+1050 LER
-1059 AHQQEVAKTADKV
+1059 AHQQEVARTAAKV

-1084 AESGNMRSILGDVKS
+1084 AEAGNMRGVLDDVKS

-1135 GDAKKADEL
+1135 GDAAKADEL

-1174 EADDLYDTAKRLADI
+1174 EADDLYNTAKRLADI

-1240 KNNRNDYT
+1240 KNNRKDYT

-1280 YNMQLVL
+1280 YNMQLIL

-1325 RATDLV
+1325 RVTDLV

-1366 GDKTT
+1366 GDKTR

-1404 MLADV
+1404 MLADAS
-1409 TSRSAAMNRLAL
+1409 SRSAAMSRLAL

-1426 VVQMQKAV
+1426 VIQMQKAV
-1434 KEGLVSKELIRQL
+1434 KEGLVSKELVRQL

-1475 TKLKSVFNLI
+1475 TKLKSGFSSVFNLI

-1602 IGATGGWTGAG
+1602 LGATGGWTGAG

-1686 RMTKWNKSIAFSIHS
+1686 RVTKWNKSIGFSIYR
-1701 IGKKAG
+1701 IGKRAG

-1761 DWLVPQIRKKL
+1761 DWLIPQIRKKL

-1780 DLGKKPNQVTGKT
+1780 DSGKKPNQVTGKT

-1806 QRKYNL
+1806 QRKYDL

-1819 GSWYKTKNNAQTA
+1819 GSWYKTKNNAKTA
-1832 LQDLFNEVRS
+1832 LQDLANEVRS

-1868 QGLGYRFIPD
+1868 QGFGYRFIPE
-1878 DKKSNKDPKNKVD
+1878 DKKSNKVPKGKGD
-1891 NEDKELKAWE
+1891 KEDKVLKAWE

-1959 PTTTERKKAITALHR
+1959 ATTTERKKAITALHR
-1974 EKSEWKYSEMLKPEA
+1974 ERSEWKYSEMLKPEA

-2104 WEEKLLAVDAKWAEP
+2104 WEEKLIAVDAKWDER

-2161 GAITEMGEVKARE
+2161 GAITEMGEMKARE
-2174 VAADIRQ
+2174 VASEIRQ

-2216 GFFNGGITGI
+2216 GFFNGGIVGI

-2251 IREGRIKGDIA
+2251 IREGRIKGDIG

-2274 EDLIRTGKGMVKE
+2274 EDLIRTGKKLVGE

-2300 ALSEIANIANGI
+2300 ALGEIANIANGI
-2312 SDAFGQ
+2312 SDAFNQ
-2318 FKDMADA
+2318 VKDMADA

-2336 DAQAVMSSLTSI
+2336 DAQAAMSSLTSI
-2348 TGGVSKTFNAVK
+2348 TGGISKTFNAVK

-2421 IYNYRMDAKTTEKM
+2421 IYNYRMDAKTTAKM
-2435 NKIASS
+2435 NRIVGD
-2441 YEMGEKSIAMR
+2441 YEKGEKSNIMR
-2452 IFGFNPSEYSK
+2452 IYGINPSAYSK

-2473 ADPTNA
+2473 ADPTDA

-2527 NAAKNFLKDL
+2527 NAAKNFLKEL

-2600 QQIAEKGR
+2600 QQIEKKGR

-2642 GWDFSESGSSSTTN
+2642 GWDFSESGSSSATN

>member
-10 WLSLGIRDAVSKELN
+10 WLSLGIRDEMSKAIEKITKGMRGVDEATQKAKREGESLVKALEGINGNNFARVFREANAYIAKNSKEISG
-25 RIADGMTG
+25 IA
-33 VDAKTKKAQESLRKL
+33 KIL
-48 AEENPAGKNVA
+48 KN
-59 FLDKLK
+59 L
-65 KAVGDSTKE
+65 GDSNAFT
-74 AKELQAVFEAIRN
+74 
-87 IRGGFGTLTGGF
+87 GTL
-99 GKKEL
+99 
-104 LEYEFIL
+104 
-111 RKIHSS
+111 
-117 LGKIS
+117 
-122 FGGLSGTGEGIY
+122 
-134 AKIEAV
+134 
-140 KSAMNGL
+140 
-147 RKINAEINRLHETA
+147 
-161 PRLSPKEKAEYHQ
+161 
-174 TLSPLF
+174 
-180 DIRSAGENYLRSG
+180 
-193 VLSKAYAW
+193 
-201 ANSLDEQISKISS
+201 
-214 SYEKFLSSEKG
+214 
-225 VVESLKKEE
+225 
-234 EQSKKT
+234 
-240 TDATNEQ
+240 
-247 TNALKKQEEQLKA
+247 LKA
-260 TSAAQREKS
+260 
-269 AAESKAA
+269 
-276 VAPKGHPFV
+276 
-285 ADKGLEKMLNNATRT
+285 KGLEETAAALRKANAELATLAKTEGKEADVSQWRTKISNALDYIKLLQDIIGQEKKLDNTKALNPNVDTKSLDSA
-300 TEKVEEQK
+300 K
-308 KSLSGLSEAASKA
+308 KSLEGFRGEMTRLLQSGGVDDSNVLGSFKKLLDVAKKDVQDIVATFKKDNPLSLFSGGAAKVETDLARVTEKLARLRDLMAEGTRKGFMTGMLGGSITELDKIMTRLNAAKLNPTMLTDASQMRNLISDVLVEMTKATVAESAYRRERGKTVEVERAVNQEISNEHKAAQQERERDLQALSDYTKRYMELQEAKRKADDKAAKDAKDKARRQSEAEQRRIASDTAKMSRLYASMGLGIGKGERVGMRGLELGVNTAALDKALSEAAKFKKTIENTVVSMMGKGDRPA
-321 SRDVNEVLNKI
+321 YEWYAAQVNRLKENLTNATAAQKEL
-332 VGGNAAGMSLD
+332 NAAQEKANRKAESD
-343 ELAKKTA
+343 DAKRRADEKRREAQAARELAQAEKQRQNQLEVTRARIQSVERALHNLQEKRFTA
-350 RYSQELLE
+350 KMLGIDTS
-358 LEAKLKH
+358 EANAKIEH
-365 LKSNAEANPGKKG
+365 LKT
-378 PDYSEVKSLEAKIK
+378 
-392 NAQIYLDLIQQIRLK
+392 QLIGLRNI
-407 KDDLNATGAKQ
+407 
-418 PNVNTKELERGKALL
+418 LL
-433 DEFYGTLRKIVS
+433 
-445 ENGVDGLMVLGNMP
+445 GLSMGDTRFLGRVGNLGNGREVQ
-459 KALSG
+459 AANQLSG
-464 TMREIR
+464 TY
-470 SLLSS
+470 S
-475 FSKENPLSVF
+475 
-485 ANGADRAWTAIS
+485 
-497 NLETKMRD
+497 
-505 LQRLMEEGK
+505 
-514 KMGYKT
+514 
-520 DMLPENFY
+520 
-528 ELKRRL
+528 
-534 QELYRLFGDNSHRLT
+534 
-549 DKAYMDNLFSDV
+549 
-561 AKTMR
+561 
-566 IAANAE
+566 
-572 HEYGKEKGKTIAAN
+572 
-586 KEAEAA
+586 
-592 ENRNVAIVE
+592 
-601 AAVQRRIKAR
+601 
-611 QREAQKAAEAEK
+611 
-623 EANRY
+623 
-628 AAESV
+628 
-633 NRAIAAKRE
+633 
-642 QRRQEERDNKQR
+642 
-654 LSEIKAAEARYD
+654 
-666 SLGNKVRAL
+666 
-675 RREFSRGVALGAD
+675 
-688 VSKTEAE
+688 
-695 IRRLIGIMRY
+695 RLIGE
-705 LMTLKDRLAS
+705 
-715 GDFNALGRLGRTGSG
+715 
-730 HDTTLAGRVLQDQR
+730 V
-744 AINAAQEKTNREKEK
+744 EKTNREKEK
-759 SIERAAAEEYNRQKR
+759 SIE
-774 QKDAAKKAQD
+774 
-784 EELKNMSDYIKRYMT
+784 
-799 LVEEKR
+799 
-805 KVAEK
+805 
-810 AGISPFF
+810 
-817 KNDNGLKNIKAE
+817 
-829 IDTLLER
+829 
-836 LGRVREDITL
+836 
-846 YQHAIG
+846 
-852 TGTKEG
+852 
-858 ISFGQQG
+858 
-865 LKEAN
+865 
-870 TEAEKLMRSITNL
+870 
-883 QNVYDT
+883 
-889 LRVSQVNVKDLI
+889 
-901 GQTLQKQ
+901 
-908 RQDDIQRRMSDY
+908 
-920 YSKLEK
+920 
-926 DSAQAA
+926 
-932 AKADR
+932 
-937 EKTAAEKQRQ
+937 
-947 NELRNTERRYD
+947 
-958 SLGNKVR
+958 
-965 QLRAEYSRG
+965 
-974 ISLGSDTSKAEAEI
+974 
-988 NRLITIMRLLR
+988 
-999 TIQDKLYSSDKWKDN
+999 
-1014 LGVLGSVGS
+1014 
-1023 GHDTTLASRALQDQR
+1023 
-1038 AINAAQEKTNRE
+1038 
-1050 KEKSLDLER
+1050 LER
-1059 AHQQEVAKTADKV
+1059 AHQQEVARTAAKV

-1084 AESGNMRSILGDVKS
+1084 AEAGNMRGVLDDVKS

-1135 GDAKKADEL
+1135 GDAAKADEL

-1174 EADDLYDTAKRLADI
+1174 EADDLYNTAKRLADI

-1240 KNNRNDYT
+1240 KNNRKDYT

-1325 RATDLV
+1325 RVTDLV

-1366 GDKTT
+1366 GDKTR

-1404 MLADV
+1404 MLADAS
-1409 TSRSAAMNRLAL
+1409 SRSAAMSRLAL

-1426 VVQMQKAV
+1426 VIQMQKAV
-1434 KEGLVSKELIRQL
+1434 KEGLVSKELVRQL

-1475 TKLKSVFNLI
+1475 TKLKSGFSSVFNLI

-1602 IGATGGWTGAG
+1602 LGATGGWTGAG

-1686 RMTKWNKSIAFSIHS
+1686 RMTKWNKSIGFSIYR
-1701 IGKKAG
+1701 IGKRAG

-1761 DWLVPQIRKKL
+1761 DWLIPQIRKKL

-1780 DLGKKPNQVTGKT
+1780 DSGKKPNQVTGKT

-1832 LQDLFNEVRS
+1832 LQDLANEVRS

-1868 QGLGYRFIPD
+1868 QGFGYRFIPE
-1878 DKKSNKDPKNKVD
+1878 DKKSNKVPKAKGD
-1891 NEDKELKAWE
+1891 KEDKELKAWE

-1950 LEKLEGALK
+1950 LETLEKALK

-1974 EKSEWKYSEMLKPEA
+1974 ERSEWKYSEMLKPEA

-2013 MEKTGDED
+2013 LEKTGDED

-2104 WEEKLLAVDAKWAEP
+2104 WEEKLSAVDAKWDER

-2161 GAITEMGEVKARE
+2161 GAITEMGEMKARE
-2174 VAADIRQ
+2174 VAAEIRQ

-2216 GFFNGGITGI
+2216 GFFNGGIVGI

-2251 IREGRIKGDIA
+2251 IREGRIKGDIG

-2274 EDLIRTGKGMVKE
+2274 EDLIRTGKKLVGE

-2300 ALSEIANIANGI
+2300 ALGEIANIANGI
-2312 SDAFGQ
+2312 SDAFNQ
-2318 FKDMADA
+2318 VKDMADA

-2336 DAQAVMSSLTSI
+2336 DAQAAMSSLTSI
-2348 TGGVSKTFNAVK
+2348 TGGISKTFNAVK

-2421 IYNYRMDAKTTEKM
+2421 IYNYRMDAKTTAKM
-2435 NKIASS
+2435 NRIVGD
-2441 YEMGEKSIAMR
+2441 YEKGEKSNIMR
-2452 IFGFNPSEYSK
+2452 IAGINPSAYSK
-2463 DTYEAAQKSL
+2463 ETYEAAQKSL
-2473 ADPTNA
+2473 ADPTDA

-2527 NAAKNFLKDL
+2527 NAAKNFLKEL

-2600 QQIAEKGR
+2600 QQIEKKGR

-2663 ETADLLAAYLNAIRL
+2663 ETADLFAAYLNAIRL

>member
-10 WLSLGIRDAVSKELN
+10 WLSLGIRDEMSKAIEKITKGMRGVDEATQKAKREGESLVKALEGINGNNFARVFREANAYIAKNSKEISG
-25 RIADGMTG
+25 IA
-33 VDAKTKKAQESLRKL
+33 KIL
-48 AEENPAGKNVA
+48 KN
-59 FLDKLK
+59 L
-65 KAVGDSTKE
+65 GDSNAFTGTLLKAKGLKETAAALRTANAELATLANTEGKE
-74 AKELQAVFEAIRN
+74 ADVSQWR
-87 IRGGFGTLTGGF
+87 T
-99 GKKEL
+99 
-104 LEYEFIL
+104 
-111 RKIHSS
+111 
-117 LGKIS
+117 KIS
-122 FGGLSGTGEGIY
+122 
-134 AKIEAV
+134 
-140 KSAMNGL
+140 
-147 RKINAEINRLHETA
+147 NALDYIKL
-161 PRLSPKEKAEYHQ
+161 LQDVIGQEKKLDN
-174 TLSPLF
+174 T
-180 DIRSAGENYLRSG
+180 
-193 VLSKAYAW
+193 KAL
-201 ANSLDEQISKISS
+201 NPNVDTKSLD
-214 SYEKFLSSEKG
+214 
-225 VVESLKKEE
+225 
-234 EQSKKT
+234 
-240 TDATNEQ
+240 
-247 TNALKKQEEQLKA
+247 
-260 TSAAQREKS
+260 SA
-269 AAESKAA
+269 
-276 VAPKGHPFV
+276 
-285 ADKGLEKMLNNATRT
+285 
-300 TEKVEEQK
+300 K
-308 KSLSGLSEAASKA
+308 KSLEGFRGEMTRLLQSGGVDDSNVLGSFKKLLDVAKKDVQDIVATFKKDNPLSLFSGGAAKVETDLARVTEKLARLRDLMAEGTRKGFRTYMLGGSITELDKIMARLNAAKLNPTMLTDASQMRNLISDVLVEMTKATVAESAYRRERGKTVEVERAVNQEISNEHKAAQQERERDLQALSDYTKRYMELQEAKRKADEKAAKDAKDKARRQSDAEQRRIASDTAKMSRLYASMGLGIGKGERVGMRGLELGVNTAALDKALSEAAKFKKTIENTVVSMMGKGDRPA
-321 SRDVNEVLNKI
+321 YEWYAAQVNRLKENLTNATAAQKEL
-332 VGGNAAGMSLD
+332 NAAQEKVNREAARD
-343 ELAKKTA
+343 DARRRAEEKRKEAQAARELA
-350 RYSQELLE
+350 Q
-358 LEAKLKH
+358 
-365 LKSNAEANPGKKG
+365 AE
-378 PDYSEVKSLEAKIK
+378 
-392 NAQIYLDLIQQIRLK
+392 
-407 KDDLNATGAKQ
+407 
-418 PNVNTKELERGKALL
+418 
-433 DEFYGTLRKIVS
+433 
-445 ENGVDGLMVLGNMP
+445 
-459 KALSG
+459 
-464 TMREIR
+464 
-470 SLLSS
+470 
-475 FSKENPLSVF
+475 
-485 ANGADRAWTAIS
+485 
-497 NLETKMRD
+497 
-505 LQRLMEEGK
+505 
-514 KMGYKT
+514 
-520 DMLPENFY
+520 
-528 ELKRRL
+528 
-534 QELYRLFGDNSHRLT
+534 
-549 DKAYMDNLFSDV
+549 
-561 AKTMR
+561 
-566 IAANAE
+566 
-572 HEYGKEKGKTIAAN
+572 
-586 KEAEAA
+586 
-592 ENRNVAIVE
+592 
-601 AAVQRRIKAR
+601 
-611 QREAQKAAEAEK
+611 
-623 EANRY
+623 
-628 AAESV
+628 
-633 NRAIAAKRE
+633 
-642 QRRQEERDNKQR
+642 KQR

-666 SLGNKVRAL
+666 SLGNKVWAL
-675 RREFSRGVALGAD
+675 RREFSRGVTLGAD

-695 IRRLIGIMRY
+695 IRRIISIMRY

-715 GDFNALGRLGRTGSG
+715 GDFNALGRLGSIGSG

-759 SIERAAAEEYNRQKR
+759 SIE
-774 QKDAAKKAQD
+774 
-784 EELKNMSDYIKRYMT
+784 
-799 LVEEKR
+799 
-805 KVAEK
+805 
-810 AGISPFF
+810 
-817 KNDNGLKNIKAE
+817 
-829 IDTLLER
+829 
-836 LGRVREDITL
+836 
-846 YQHAIG
+846 
-852 TGTKEG
+852 
-858 ISFGQQG
+858 
-865 LKEAN
+865 
-870 TEAEKLMRSITNL
+870 
-883 QNVYDT
+883 
-889 LRVSQVNVKDLI
+889 
-901 GQTLQKQ
+901 
-908 RQDDIQRRMSDY
+908 
-920 YSKLEK
+920 
-926 DSAQAA
+926 
-932 AKADR
+932 
-937 EKTAAEKQRQ
+937 
-947 NELRNTERRYD
+947 
-958 SLGNKVR
+958 
-965 QLRAEYSRG
+965 
-974 ISLGSDTSKAEAEI
+974 
-988 NRLITIMRLLR
+988 
-999 TIQDKLYSSDKWKDN
+999 
-1014 LGVLGSVGS
+1014 
-1023 GHDTTLASRALQDQR
+1023 
-1038 AINAAQEKTNRE
+1038 
-1050 KEKSLDLER
+1050 LER
-1059 AHQQEVAKTADKV
+1059 AHQQEVARTAAKV

-1084 AESGNMRSILGDVKS
+1084 AEAGNMRGVLDDVKS

-1135 GDAKKADEL
+1135 GDAAKADEL

-1174 EADDLYDTAKRLADI
+1174 EADDLYNTAKRLADI

-1240 KNNRNDYT
+1240 KNNRKDYT

-1325 RATDLV
+1325 RVTDLV

-1366 GDKTT
+1366 GDKTR

-1404 MLADV
+1404 MLADAS
-1409 TSRSAAMNRLAL
+1409 SRSAAMSRLAL

-1426 VVQMQKAV
+1426 VIQMQKAV
-1434 KEGLVSKELIRQL
+1434 KEGLVSKELVRQL

-1475 TKLKSVFNLI
+1475 TKLKSGFSSVFNLI

-1587 AKNMASGDA
+1587 AKDMASGDA

-1602 IGATGGWTGAG
+1602 LGATGGWTGAG

-1686 RMTKWNKSIAFSIHS
+1686 RMTKWNKSIGFSIYR
-1701 IGKKAG
+1701 IGKRAG

-1761 DWLVPQIRKKL
+1761 DWLIPQIRKKL

-1780 DLGKKPNQVTGKT
+1780 DSGKKPNQVTGKT

-1806 QRKYNL
+1806 QRKYDL

-1832 LQDLFNEVRS
+1832 LQDLANEVRS

-1868 QGLGYRFIPD
+1868 QGFGYRFIPD
-1878 DKKSNKDPKNKVD
+1878 DKKSNKVPKGKGD
-1891 NEDKELKAWE
+1891 KEDKVLKAWE

-1959 PTTTERKKAITALHR
+1959 ATTTERKKAITALHR
-1974 EKSEWKYSEMLKPEA
+1974 ERSEWKYSEMLKPEA

-2104 WEEKLLAVDAKWAEP
+2104 WEEKLIAVDAKWDER

-2161 GAITEMGEVKARE
+2161 GAITEMGEMKARE
-2174 VAADIRQ
+2174 VAAEIRQ

-2216 GFFNGGITGI
+2216 GFFNGGIVGI

-2251 IREGRIKGDIA
+2251 IREGRIKGDIG

-2274 EDLIRTGKGMVKE
+2274 EDLIRTGKKLVGE

-2300 ALSEIANIANGI
+2300 ALGEIANIANGI
-2312 SDAFGQ
+2312 SDAFNQ
-2318 FKDMADA
+2318 VKDMADA

-2336 DAQAVMSSLTSI
+2336 DAQAAMSSLTSI
-2348 TGGVSKTFNAVK
+2348 TGGISKTFNAVK

-2421 IYNYRMDAKTTEKM
+2421 IYNYRMDAKTTAKM
-2435 NKIASS
+2435 NKIVSN
-2441 YEMGEKSIAMR
+2441 YETGEKSSVMR

-2527 NAAKNFLKDL
+2527 NAAKNFLKEL

-2600 QQIAEKGR
+2600 QQIEKKGR

>member
-25 RIADGMTG
+25 RIADSMTG
-33 VDAKTKKAQESLRKL
+33 VDAKTKKAQERLRQL
-48 AEENPAGKNVA
+48 AETDVSGKGVA

-74 AKELQAVFEAIRN
+74 AKELQAVFEAIRSM
-87 IRGGFGTLTGGF
+87 RGGFGALTMPSD
-99 GKKEL
+99 KKIL
-104 LEYEFIL
+104 NEYYGIIE
-111 RKIHSS
+111 KIHSA
-117 LGKIS
+117 LDKLYAR
-122 FGGLSGTGEGIY
+122 GLSASGDKMWGSMIGALKVLEGVSKIKEEGNFFFENFFKTDK
-134 AKIEAV
+134 AKA
-140 KSAMNGL
+140 GL
-147 RKINAEINRLHETA
+147 VGLQDEIIKLQLEGVDLFRKGSFDPKGLEWADGLEKGINKL
-161 PRLSPKEKAEYHQ
+161 Y
-174 TLSPLF
+174 
-180 DIRSAGENYLRSG
+180 
-193 VLSKAYAW
+193 KAYGT
-201 ANSLDEQISKISS
+201 LREEE
-214 SYEKFLSSEKG
+214 EKQLASSEKKAST
-225 VVESLKKEE
+225 EKQNEE
-234 EQSKKT
+234 LTRRSADVSREKT
-240 TDATNEQ
+240 E
-247 TNALKKQEEQLKA
+247 ALKREETALNNA
-260 TSAAQREKS
+260 TAAQEKKNE
-269 AAESKAA
+269 ADRKAA
-276 VAPKGHPFV
+276 VAPKGQP
-285 ADKGLEKMLNNATRT
+285 RY
-300 TEKVEEQK
+300 KVE
-308 KSLSGLSEAASKA
+308 
-321 SRDVNEVLNKI
+321 V
-332 VGGNAAGMSLD
+332 D
-343 ELAKKTA
+343 E
-350 RYSQELLE
+350 
-358 LEAKLKH
+358 
-365 LKSNAEANPGKKG
+365 
-378 PDYSEVKSLEAKIK
+378 I
-392 NAQIYLDLIQQIRLK
+392 
-407 KDDLNATGAKQ
+407 LNAF
-418 PNVNTKELERGKALL
+418 RGKA
-433 DEFYGTLRKIVS
+433 S
-445 ENGVDGLMVLGNMP
+445 AVLGV
-459 KALSG
+459 K
-464 TMREIR
+464 
-470 SLLSS
+470 
-475 FSKENPLSVF
+475 
-485 ANGADRAWTAIS
+485 
-497 NLETKMRD
+497 
-505 LQRLMEEGK
+505 
-514 KMGYKT
+514 
-520 DMLPENFY
+520 
-528 ELKRRL
+528 
-534 QELYRLFGDNSHRLT
+534 
-549 DKAYMDNLFSDV
+549 
-561 AKTMR
+561 
-566 IAANAE
+566 
-572 HEYGKEKGKTIAAN
+572 EYGGRKYVDILN
-586 KEAEAA
+586 EA
-592 ENRNVAIVE
+592 NVAIEKIKEARAAARE
-601 AAVQRRIKAR
+601 AA
-611 QREAQKAAEAEK
+611 
-623 EANRY
+623 
-628 AAESV
+628 
-633 NRAIAAKRE
+633 
-642 QRRQEERDNKQR
+642 
-654 LSEIKAAEARYD
+654 
-666 SLGNKVRAL
+666 LGNKGVYDPK
-675 RREFSRGVALGAD
+675 EFSNIFPHLRKALDYLSLLQRIDIAQRKIGEIKSSNPNVDTRKIKEATRLVENFREKLLGLEIDKKTGAD
-688 VSKTEAE
+688 AAHVLGMYGKTWA
-695 IRRLIGIMRY
+695 
-705 LMTLKDRLAS
+705 MTLKDVDSIIGRLQKPNPLSDLDNNFSKLDARIDSVREKLAKLRDLMNEGAQKGYNTSMFGERISGLGGVVARMEAAMSNKNGELSNADKMKQLFNDISVEVNKAS
-715 GDFNALGRLGRTGSG
+715 TAMSTYGREKAKVMAAEKERDSIISKANRVAAAERQQNEALARTEVLLRNIDTLIGRGTMLKVNTSDLVNARQMVVELQQKIESFSGGGLLSNGFKDSLSNLRETKTVVNQLMKEQSEANRREAKKITDAARQQSQETNRVAAAERQRQRELEVTRARIQSVERALHNLQEKRFTAKMLGIDTSEANAKIEHLKTQLIGLRNILLGLSMGDTSFLGRVGNLGNGREVQAANQLSG
-730 HDTTLAGRVLQDQR
+730 TYSRLIGEV
-744 AINAAQEKTNREKEK
+744 EKTNREKEK
-759 SIERAAAEEYNRQKR
+759 SIE
-774 QKDAAKKAQD
+774 
-784 EELKNMSDYIKRYMT
+784 
-799 LVEEKR
+799 
-805 KVAEK
+805 
-810 AGISPFF
+810 
-817 KNDNGLKNIKAE
+817 
-829 IDTLLER
+829 
-836 LGRVREDITL
+836 
-846 YQHAIG
+846 
-852 TGTKEG
+852 
-858 ISFGQQG
+858 
-865 LKEAN
+865 
-870 TEAEKLMRSITNL
+870 
-883 QNVYDT
+883 
-889 LRVSQVNVKDLI
+889 
-901 GQTLQKQ
+901 
-908 RQDDIQRRMSDY
+908 
-920 YSKLEK
+920 
-926 DSAQAA
+926 
-932 AKADR
+932 
-937 EKTAAEKQRQ
+937 
-947 NELRNTERRYD
+947 
-958 SLGNKVR
+958 
-965 QLRAEYSRG
+965 
-974 ISLGSDTSKAEAEI
+974 
-988 NRLITIMRLLR
+988 
-999 TIQDKLYSSDKWKDN
+999 
-1014 LGVLGSVGS
+1014 
-1023 GHDTTLASRALQDQR
+1023 
-1038 AINAAQEKTNRE
+1038 
-1050 KEKSLDLER
+1050 LER
-1059 AHQQEVAKTADKV
+1059 AHQQEVARTAAKV

-1084 AESGNMRSILGDVKS
+1084 AEAGNMRGVLDDVKS

-1135 GDAKKADEL
+1135 GDAAKADEL

-1174 EADDLYDTAKRLADI
+1174 EADDLYNTAKRLADI

-1240 KNNRNDYT
+1240 KNNRKDYT

-1325 RATDLV
+1325 RVTDLV

-1366 GDKTT
+1366 GDKTR

-1404 MLADV
+1404 MLADAS
-1409 TSRSAAMNRLAL
+1409 SRSAAMSRLAL

-1426 VVQMQKAV
+1426 VIQMQKAV
-1434 KEGLVSKELIRQL
+1434 KEGLVSKELVRQL

-1475 TKLKSVFNLI
+1475 TKLKSGFSSVFNLI

-1602 IGATGGWTGAG
+1602 LGATGGWTGAG

-1686 RMTKWNKSIAFSIHS
+1686 RMTKWNKSIGFSIYR
-1701 IGKKAG
+1701 IGKRAG

-1761 DWLVPQIRKKL
+1761 DWLIPQIRKKL

-1780 DLGKKPNQVTGKT
+1780 DSGKKPNQVTGKT

-1832 LQDLFNEVRS
+1832 LQDLANEVRS

-1868 QGLGYRFIPD
+1868 QGFGYRFIPD
-1878 DKKSNKDPKNKVD
+1878 DKKSNKVPKGKGD
-1891 NEDKELKAWE
+1891 KEDKELKAWE

-1950 LEKLEGALK
+1950 LEKLEKALK
-1959 PTTTERKKAITALHR
+1959 ATTPERKKAITALHR
-1974 EKSEWKYSEMLKPEA
+1974 ERSEWKYSEMLKPEA

-2013 MEKTGDED
+2013 MEKTGDEN

-2104 WEEKLLAVDAKWAEP
+2104 WEEKLIAVDAKWDER

-2161 GAITEMGEVKARE
+2161 GAITEMGEMKARE
-2174 VAADIRQ
+2174 VASEIRQ

-2191 IDAREYAKQI
+2191 IDARGYAKQI

-2216 GFFNGGITGI
+2216 GFFNGGIVGI

-2251 IREGRIKGDIA
+2251 IREGRIKGDIG

-2274 EDLIRTGKGMVKE
+2274 EDLIRTGKKLVGE

-2300 ALSEIANIANGI
+2300 ALGEIANIANGI
-2312 SDAFGQ
+2312 SDAFNQ
-2318 FKDMADA
+2318 VKDMADA

-2336 DAQAVMSSLTSI
+2336 DAQAVMSSLGSI
-2348 TGGVSKTFNAVK
+2348 TGGISKTFNAVK

-2421 IYNYRMDAKTTEKM
+2421 IYNYRMDAKTTAKM
-2435 NKIASS
+2435 NKIVSN
-2441 YEMGEKSIAMR
+2441 YETGEKSNVMR
-2452 IFGFNPSEYSK
+2452 IFGINPSAYSK

-2473 ADPTNA
+2473 ADPTDA

-2485 GLMAQRDQLQ
+2485 GMMAQRDQLQ

-2527 NAAKNFLKDL
+2527 NAAKNFLKEL

-2600 QQIAEKGR
+2600 QQIEKKGR

-2642 GWDFSESGSSSTTN
+2642 GWDFSESGSSSATN

>member
-10 WLSLGIRDAVSKELN
+10 WLSLGIRDEMSKAIEKITKGMRGVDEATQKAKREGESLVKALEGINGNNFARVFREANAYIAKNSKEISG
-25 RIADGMTG
+25 IA
-33 VDAKTKKAQESLRKL
+33 KIL
-48 AEENPAGKNVA
+48 KN
-59 FLDKLK
+59 L
-65 KAVGDSTKE
+65 GDSNAFT
-74 AKELQAVFEAIRN
+74 
-87 IRGGFGTLTGGF
+87 GTL
-99 GKKEL
+99 
-104 LEYEFIL
+104 
-111 RKIHSS
+111 
-117 LGKIS
+117 
-122 FGGLSGTGEGIY
+122 
-134 AKIEAV
+134 
-140 KSAMNGL
+140 
-147 RKINAEINRLHETA
+147 
-161 PRLSPKEKAEYHQ
+161 
-174 TLSPLF
+174 
-180 DIRSAGENYLRSG
+180 
-193 VLSKAYAW
+193 
-201 ANSLDEQISKISS
+201 
-214 SYEKFLSSEKG
+214 
-225 VVESLKKEE
+225 
-234 EQSKKT
+234 
-240 TDATNEQ
+240 
-247 TNALKKQEEQLKA
+247 LKA
-260 TSAAQREKS
+260 
-269 AAESKAA
+269 
-276 VAPKGHPFV
+276 
-285 ADKGLEKMLNNATRT
+285 KGLEETAAALRKANAELATLAKTEGKEADVSQWRTKISNALDYIKLLQDIIGQEKKLDNTKALNPNVDTKSLDSA
-300 TEKVEEQK
+300 K
-308 KSLSGLSEAASKA
+308 KSLEGFRGEMTRLLQSGGVDDSNVLGSFKKLLDVAKKDVQDIVATFKNDNPLSLFSGGAAKVETDLARVTEKLARLRDLMAEGTRKGFMTGMLGGSITELDKIMTRLNAAKLNPTMLTDASQMRNLISDVLVEMTKATVAESAYRRERGKTVEVERAVNQEISNEHKAAQQERERDLQALSDYTKRYMELQEAKRKADDKAAKDAKDKARRQSEAEQRRIASDTAKMSRLYASMGLGIGKGERVGMRGLELGVNTAALDKALSEAAKFKKTIENTVVSMMGKGDRPA
-321 SRDVNEVLNKI
+321 YEWYAAQVNRLKENLTNATAAQKEL
-332 VGGNAAGMSLD
+332 NAAQEKANREAARD
-343 ELAKKTA
+343 DARRRAEEKRKEAQAARELA
-350 RYSQELLE
+350 Q
-358 LEAKLKH
+358 
-365 LKSNAEANPGKKG
+365 
-378 PDYSEVKSLEAKIK
+378 
-392 NAQIYLDLIQQIRLK
+392 
-407 KDDLNATGAKQ
+407 
-418 PNVNTKELERGKALL
+418 
-433 DEFYGTLRKIVS
+433 
-445 ENGVDGLMVLGNMP
+445 
-459 KALSG
+459 
-464 TMREIR
+464 
-470 SLLSS
+470 
-475 FSKENPLSVF
+475 
-485 ANGADRAWTAIS
+485 
-497 NLETKMRD
+497 
-505 LQRLMEEGK
+505 
-514 KMGYKT
+514 
-520 DMLPENFY
+520 
-528 ELKRRL
+528 
-534 QELYRLFGDNSHRLT
+534 
-549 DKAYMDNLFSDV
+549 
-561 AKTMR
+561 
-566 IAANAE
+566 
-572 HEYGKEKGKTIAAN
+572 
-586 KEAEAA
+586 
-592 ENRNVAIVE
+592 
-601 AAVQRRIKAR
+601 
-611 QREAQKAAEAEK
+611 AEK
-623 EANRY
+623 
-628 AAESV
+628 
-633 NRAIAAKRE
+633 
-642 QRRQEERDNKQR
+642 QRF
-654 LSEIKAAEARYD
+654 SEIKAAEARYD

-675 RREFSRGVALGAD
+675 RREFSRGVTLGAD

-715 GDFNALGRLGRTGSG
+715 GDFNALGRLGNTGSG

-759 SIERAAAEEYNRQKR
+759 SIE
-774 QKDAAKKAQD
+774 
-784 EELKNMSDYIKRYMT
+784 
-799 LVEEKR
+799 
-805 KVAEK
+805 
-810 AGISPFF
+810 
-817 KNDNGLKNIKAE
+817 
-829 IDTLLER
+829 
-836 LGRVREDITL
+836 
-846 YQHAIG
+846 
-852 TGTKEG
+852 
-858 ISFGQQG
+858 
-865 LKEAN
+865 
-870 TEAEKLMRSITNL
+870 
-883 QNVYDT
+883 
-889 LRVSQVNVKDLI
+889 
-901 GQTLQKQ
+901 
-908 RQDDIQRRMSDY
+908 
-920 YSKLEK
+920 
-926 DSAQAA
+926 
-932 AKADR
+932 
-937 EKTAAEKQRQ
+937 
-947 NELRNTERRYD
+947 
-958 SLGNKVR
+958 
-965 QLRAEYSRG
+965 
-974 ISLGSDTSKAEAEI
+974 
-988 NRLITIMRLLR
+988 
-999 TIQDKLYSSDKWKDN
+999 
-1014 LGVLGSVGS
+1014 
-1023 GHDTTLASRALQDQR
+1023 
-1038 AINAAQEKTNRE
+1038 
-1050 KEKSLDLER
+1050 LER
-1059 AHQQEVAKTADKV
+1059 AHQQEVARTAAKV

-1084 AESGNMRSILGDVKS
+1084 AEAGNMRGVLDDVKS

-1135 GDAKKADEL
+1135 GDAAKADEL

-1174 EADDLYDTAKRLADI
+1174 EADDLYNTAKRLADI

-1240 KNNRNDYT
+1240 KNNRKDYT

-1325 RATDLV
+1325 RVTDLV

-1366 GDKTT
+1366 GDKTR

-1404 MLADV
+1404 MLADAS
-1409 TSRSAAMNRLAL
+1409 SRSAAMSRLAL

-1426 VVQMQKAV
+1426 VIQMQKAV
-1434 KEGLVSKELIRQL
+1434 KEGLVSKELVRQL

-1475 TKLKSVFNLI
+1475 TKLKSGFSSVFNLI

-1536 ASNDA
+1536 ASNDV

-1602 IGATGGWTGAG
+1602 LGATGGWTGAG

-1686 RMTKWNKSIAFSIHS
+1686 RVTKWNKSIGFSIYR
-1701 IGKKAG
+1701 IGKRAG

-1747 ARFKNMLLQIMSEA
+1747 ARFKNMLLQMMSEA
-1761 DWLVPQIRKKL
+1761 DWLIPQIRKKL

-1780 DLGKKPNQVTGKT
+1780 DSGKKPNQVTGKT

-1806 QRKYNL
+1806 QRKYDL

-1832 LQDLFNEVRS
+1832 LQDLANEVRS

-1868 QGLGYRFIPD
+1868 QGFGYRFIPE
-1878 DKKSNKDPKNKVD
+1878 DKKSNKVPKGKGD
-1891 NEDKELKAWE
+1891 KEDKVLKAWE

-1950 LEKLEGALK
+1950 LEKLEKALK
-1959 PTTTERKKAITALHR
+1959 ATTTERKKAITALHR
-1974 EKSEWKYSEMLKPEA
+1974 ERSEWKYSEMLKPEA

-2013 MEKTGDED
+2013 MEKTGDEN

-2043 FEEMTGRKID
+2043 FEEMTDRKID

-2104 WEEKLLAVDAKWAEP
+2104 WEEKLIAVDAKWDER

-2161 GAITEMGEVKARE
+2161 GAITEMGEMKARE
-2174 VAADIRQ
+2174 VAAKIRQ

-2216 GFFNGGITGI
+2216 GFFNGGIVGI

-2251 IREGRIKGDIA
+2251 IREGRIKGDIG

-2274 EDLIRTGKGMVKE
+2274 EDLIRTGKKLVGE

-2300 ALSEIANIANGI
+2300 ALGEIANIANGI
-2312 SDAFGQ
+2312 SDAFNQ
-2318 FKDMADA
+2318 VKDMADA

-2336 DAQAVMSSLTSI
+2336 DAQAAMSSLASI
-2348 TGGVSKTFNAVK
+2348 TGGISKTFNAVK
-2360 SGDIGGAVSGVA
+2360 NGDIGGAVSGVA

-2421 IYNYRMDAKTTEKM
+2421 IYNYRMDAKTTAKM
-2435 NKIASS
+2435 NKIVSN
-2441 YEMGEKSIAMR
+2441 YETGEKSSVMR

-2527 NAAKNFLKDL
+2527 NAAKNFLKEL

-2573 MVKDLTKN
+2573 IVKDLTKN

-2600 QQIAEKGR
+2600 QQIEKKGR

-2642 GWDFSESGSSSTTN
+2642 GWDFSESGSSSATN

>member
-10 WLSLGIRDAVSKELN
+10 WLSLGIRDEMSKAIEKITKGMRGVDEATQKAKREGESLAKALEGINGNNFARIFREANAYIAKNSKEISGIAKILKNLGDSNAFTGTLLKAKGLEETAAALRKANAELAVLAKTEGREADVSQWRTKISNALDYIKLLQDIIGQEKKLDNTKALNPNVDTKSLDNAKKSLEGFRAEMTRLLQSGGVDDSNVLGSFKKLLDVAKKDVQDIVATFKKDNPLSLFSGGAAKVETDLARVTEKLARLRDLMAEGTRKGFMTYMLGGSITELDKIMARLNAAKLNPTMLTDASQMRNLISDVLVEMTKATVAESAYRRERGKTVEVERAVNQEISNEHKAAQQERERDLQALSDYTKRYMELQEAKRKADERAAKDAKDKARRQSEAEQRRIASDTAKMSRLYASMGLGIGKGERVGMRGLELGVNTAALDKALAEAAKFKKTIENTVVSMMGKGDRPAYEWYAAQVNRLKENLTNATAAQKELN
-25 RIADGMTG
+25 A
-33 VDAKTKKAQESLRKL
+33 AQEKANREAARDDARRR
-48 AEENPAGKNVA
+48 AEEKR
-59 FLDKLK
+59 
-65 KAVGDSTKE
+65 KE
-74 AKELQAVFEAIRN
+74 AQAAR
-87 IRGGFGTLTGGF
+87 
-99 GKKEL
+99 
-104 LEYEFIL
+104 
-111 RKIHSS
+111 
-117 LGKIS
+117 
-122 FGGLSGTGEGIY
+122 
-134 AKIEAV
+134 
-140 KSAMNGL
+140 
-147 RKINAEINRLHETA
+147 
-161 PRLSPKEKAEYHQ
+161 
-174 TLSPLF
+174 
-180 DIRSAGENYLRSG
+180 
-193 VLSKAYAW
+193 
-201 ANSLDEQISKISS
+201 
-214 SYEKFLSSEKG
+214 
-225 VVESLKKEE
+225 
-234 EQSKKT
+234 
-240 TDATNEQ
+240 
-247 TNALKKQEEQLKA
+247 
-260 TSAAQREKS
+260 
-269 AAESKAA
+269 
-276 VAPKGHPFV
+276 
-285 ADKGLEKMLNNATRT
+285 
-300 TEKVEEQK
+300 
-308 KSLSGLSEAASKA
+308 
-321 SRDVNEVLNKI
+321 
-332 VGGNAAGMSLD
+332 
-343 ELAKKTA
+343 ELA
-350 RYSQELLE
+350 Q
-358 LEAKLKH
+358 
-365 LKSNAEANPGKKG
+365 AE
-378 PDYSEVKSLEAKIK
+378 
-392 NAQIYLDLIQQIRLK
+392 
-407 KDDLNATGAKQ
+407 
-418 PNVNTKELERGKALL
+418 
-433 DEFYGTLRKIVS
+433 
-445 ENGVDGLMVLGNMP
+445 
-459 KALSG
+459 
-464 TMREIR
+464 
-470 SLLSS
+470 
-475 FSKENPLSVF
+475 
-485 ANGADRAWTAIS
+485 
-497 NLETKMRD
+497 
-505 LQRLMEEGK
+505 
-514 KMGYKT
+514 
-520 DMLPENFY
+520 
-528 ELKRRL
+528 
-534 QELYRLFGDNSHRLT
+534 
-549 DKAYMDNLFSDV
+549 
-561 AKTMR
+561 
-566 IAANAE
+566 
-572 HEYGKEKGKTIAAN
+572 
-586 KEAEAA
+586 
-592 ENRNVAIVE
+592 
-601 AAVQRRIKAR
+601 
-611 QREAQKAAEAEK
+611 
-623 EANRY
+623 
-628 AAESV
+628 
-633 NRAIAAKRE
+633 
-642 QRRQEERDNKQR
+642 KQR

-675 RREFSRGVALGAD
+675 RREFSRGVTLGAD

-695 IRRLIGIMRY
+695 IRRIISIMRY

-715 GDFNALGRLGRTGSG
+715 GDFNALGRLGSIGSG

-744 AINAAQEKTNREKEK
+744 AINAAQEK
-759 SIERAAAEEYNRQKR
+759 SIE
-774 QKDAAKKAQD
+774 
-784 EELKNMSDYIKRYMT
+784 
-799 LVEEKR
+799 
-805 KVAEK
+805 
-810 AGISPFF
+810 
-817 KNDNGLKNIKAE
+817 
-829 IDTLLER
+829 
-836 LGRVREDITL
+836 
-846 YQHAIG
+846 
-852 TGTKEG
+852 
-858 ISFGQQG
+858 
-865 LKEAN
+865 
-870 TEAEKLMRSITNL
+870 
-883 QNVYDT
+883 
-889 LRVSQVNVKDLI
+889 
-901 GQTLQKQ
+901 
-908 RQDDIQRRMSDY
+908 
-920 YSKLEK
+920 
-926 DSAQAA
+926 
-932 AKADR
+932 
-937 EKTAAEKQRQ
+937 
-947 NELRNTERRYD
+947 
-958 SLGNKVR
+958 
-965 QLRAEYSRG
+965 
-974 ISLGSDTSKAEAEI
+974 
-988 NRLITIMRLLR
+988 
-999 TIQDKLYSSDKWKDN
+999 
-1014 LGVLGSVGS
+1014 
-1023 GHDTTLASRALQDQR
+1023 
-1038 AINAAQEKTNRE
+1038 
-1050 KEKSLDLER
+1050 LER
-1059 AHQQEVAKTADKV
+1059 AHQQEVARTAAKV

-1084 AESGNMRSILGDVKS
+1084 AEAGNMRGVLDDVKS

-1135 GDAKKADEL
+1135 GDAAKADEL

-1174 EADDLYDTAKRLADI
+1174 EADDLYNTAKRLADI

-1240 KNNRNDYT
+1240 KNNRKDYT

-1325 RATDLV
+1325 RVTDLV

-1366 GDKTT
+1366 GDKTR

-1404 MLADV
+1404 MLADAS
-1409 TSRSAAMNRLAL
+1409 SRSAAMSRLAL

-1434 KEGLVSKELIRQL
+1434 KEGLVSKELVRQL

-1475 TKLKSVFNLI
+1475 TKLKSGFSSVFNLI

-1602 IGATGGWTGAG
+1602 LGATGGWTGAG

-1686 RMTKWNKSIAFSIHS
+1686 RMIKWNKSIGFSIYR
-1701 IGKKAG
+1701 IGKRAG

-1761 DWLVPQIRKKL
+1761 DWLIPQIRKKL

-1780 DLGKKPNQVTGKT
+1780 DSGKKPNQVTGKT

-1812 VSSFIEE
+1812 VSSYIEE

-1832 LQDLFNEVRS
+1832 LQDLANEVRS

-1868 QGLGYRFIPD
+1868 QGFGYRFIPD
-1878 DKKSNKDPKNKVD
+1878 DKKSNKVPKAKGD
-1891 NEDKELKAWE
+1891 KEDKVLKAWE

-1950 LEKLEGALK
+1950 LETLEGALK

-1974 EKSEWKYSEMLKPEA
+1974 ERSEWKYSEMLKPEA

-2104 WEEKLLAVDAKWAEP
+2104 WEEKLSAVDAKWDER
-2119 IKQADRRGDTSTAER
+2119 IKQADRRGDSSTAER

-2161 GAITEMGEVKARE
+2161 GAITEMGEMKARE
-2174 VAADIRQ
+2174 VASEIRQ
-2181 HLNTALRDGS
+2181 YLNTALRDGS

-2216 GFFNGGITGI
+2216 GFFNGGIVGI

-2251 IREGRIKGDIA
+2251 IREGRIKGDIG

-2274 EDLIRTGKGMVKE
+2274 EDLIRTGKKLVGE

-2300 ALSEIANIANGI
+2300 ALGEIANIANGI
-2312 SDAFGQ
+2312 SDAFNQ

-2391 RQIKL
+2391 LQIKL

-2421 IYNYRMDAKTTEKM
+2421 IYNYRMDAKTTAKM
-2435 NKIASS
+2435 NKIVSS
-2441 YEMGEKSIAMR
+2441 YEKGEKSNVMR
-2452 IFGFNPSEYSK
+2452 IYGFNPSEYSK

-2527 NAAKNFLKDL
+2527 NAAKNFLKEL

-2600 QQIAEKGR
+2600 QQIEKKGR

>member
-25 RIADGMTG
+25 RIADSMTG
-33 VDAKTKKAQESLRKL
+33 VDAKTKKAQERLRQL
-48 AEENPAGKNVA
+48 AETDVSGKGVA

-74 AKELQAVFEAIRN
+74 AKELQAVFEAIRSM
-87 IRGGFGTLTGGF
+87 RGGFGALTMPSD
-99 GKKEL
+99 KKIL
-104 LEYEFIL
+104 NEYYGIIE
-111 RKIHSS
+111 KIHSA
-117 LGKIS
+117 LDKLYAR
-122 FGGLSGTGEGIY
+122 GLSASGDKMWGSMIGALKVLEGVSKIKEEGNFFFENFFKTDK
-134 AKIEAV
+134 AKA
-140 KSAMNGL
+140 GL
-147 RKINAEINRLHETA
+147 VGLQDEIIKLQLEGVDLFRKGSFDPKGLEWADGLEKGINKL
-161 PRLSPKEKAEYHQ
+161 Y
-174 TLSPLF
+174 
-180 DIRSAGENYLRSG
+180 
-193 VLSKAYAW
+193 KAYGT
-201 ANSLDEQISKISS
+201 LREEE
-214 SYEKFLSSEKG
+214 EKQLASSEKKAST
-225 VVESLKKEE
+225 EKQNEE
-234 EQSKKT
+234 LTRRSADVSREKT
-240 TDATNEQ
+240 E
-247 TNALKKQEEQLKA
+247 ALKREETALNNA
-260 TSAAQREKS
+260 TAAQEKKNE
-269 AAESKAA
+269 ADRKAA
-276 VAPKGHPFV
+276 VAPKGQP
-285 ADKGLEKMLNNATRT
+285 RY
-300 TEKVEEQK
+300 KVE
-308 KSLSGLSEAASKA
+308 
-321 SRDVNEVLNKI
+321 V
-332 VGGNAAGMSLD
+332 D
-343 ELAKKTA
+343 E
-350 RYSQELLE
+350 
-358 LEAKLKH
+358 
-365 LKSNAEANPGKKG
+365 
-378 PDYSEVKSLEAKIK
+378 I
-392 NAQIYLDLIQQIRLK
+392 
-407 KDDLNATGAKQ
+407 LNAF
-418 PNVNTKELERGKALL
+418 RGKA
-433 DEFYGTLRKIVS
+433 S
-445 ENGVDGLMVLGNMP
+445 AVLGV
-459 KALSG
+459 K
-464 TMREIR
+464 
-470 SLLSS
+470 
-475 FSKENPLSVF
+475 
-485 ANGADRAWTAIS
+485 
-497 NLETKMRD
+497 
-505 LQRLMEEGK
+505 
-514 KMGYKT
+514 
-520 DMLPENFY
+520 
-528 ELKRRL
+528 
-534 QELYRLFGDNSHRLT
+534 
-549 DKAYMDNLFSDV
+549 
-561 AKTMR
+561 
-566 IAANAE
+566 
-572 HEYGKEKGKTIAAN
+572 EYGGRKYVDILN
-586 KEAEAA
+586 EA
-592 ENRNVAIVE
+592 NVAIEKIKEARAAARE
-601 AAVQRRIKAR
+601 AA
-611 QREAQKAAEAEK
+611 
-623 EANRY
+623 
-628 AAESV
+628 
-633 NRAIAAKRE
+633 
-642 QRRQEERDNKQR
+642 
-654 LSEIKAAEARYD
+654 
-666 SLGNKVRAL
+666 LGNKGVYDPK
-675 RREFSRGVALGAD
+675 EFSNIFPHLRKALDYLSLLQRIDIAQRKIGEIKSSNPNVDTRKIKEATRLVENFREKLLGLEIDKKTGAD
-688 VSKTEAE
+688 AAHVLGMYGKTWA
-695 IRRLIGIMRY
+695 
-705 LMTLKDRLAS
+705 MTLKDVDSIIGRLQKPNPLSDLDNNFSKLDARIDSVREKLAKLRDLMNEGAQKGYNTSMFGERISGLGGVVARMEAAMSNKNGELSNADKMKQLFNDISVEVNKAS
-715 GDFNALGRLGRTGSG
+715 TAMSTYGREKAKVMAAEKERDSIISKANRVAAAERQQNEALARTEVLLRNIDTLIGRGTMLKVNTSDLVNARQMVVELQQKIESFSGGGLLSNGFKDSLSNLRETKTVVNQLMKEQSEANRREAKKITDAARQQSQETNRVAAAERQRQRELEVTRARIQSVERALHNLQEKRFTAKMLGIDTSEANAKIEHLKTQLIGLRNILLGLSMGSTSFLGRVGNLGNGREVQAANQLSG
-730 HDTTLAGRVLQDQR
+730 TYSRLIGEV
-744 AINAAQEKTNREKEK
+744 EKTNREKEK
-759 SIERAAAEEYNRQKR
+759 SIE
-774 QKDAAKKAQD
+774 
-784 EELKNMSDYIKRYMT
+784 
-799 LVEEKR
+799 
-805 KVAEK
+805 
-810 AGISPFF
+810 
-817 KNDNGLKNIKAE
+817 
-829 IDTLLER
+829 
-836 LGRVREDITL
+836 
-846 YQHAIG
+846 
-852 TGTKEG
+852 
-858 ISFGQQG
+858 
-865 LKEAN
+865 
-870 TEAEKLMRSITNL
+870 
-883 QNVYDT
+883 
-889 LRVSQVNVKDLI
+889 
-901 GQTLQKQ
+901 
-908 RQDDIQRRMSDY
+908 
-920 YSKLEK
+920 
-926 DSAQAA
+926 
-932 AKADR
+932 
-937 EKTAAEKQRQ
+937 
-947 NELRNTERRYD
+947 
-958 SLGNKVR
+958 
-965 QLRAEYSRG
+965 
-974 ISLGSDTSKAEAEI
+974 
-988 NRLITIMRLLR
+988 
-999 TIQDKLYSSDKWKDN
+999 
-1014 LGVLGSVGS
+1014 
-1023 GHDTTLASRALQDQR
+1023 
-1038 AINAAQEKTNRE
+1038 
-1050 KEKSLDLER
+1050 LER
-1059 AHQQEVAKTADKV
+1059 AHQQEVARTAAKV

-1084 AESGNMRSILGDVKS
+1084 AEAGNMRGVLDDVKS

-1135 GDAKKADEL
+1135 GDAAKADEL

-1174 EADDLYDTAKRLADI
+1174 EADDLYNTAKRLADI

-1240 KNNRNDYT
+1240 KNNRKDYT

-1325 RATDLV
+1325 RVTDLV

-1366 GDKTT
+1366 GDKTR

-1404 MLADV
+1404 MLADAS
-1409 TSRSAAMNRLAL
+1409 SRSAAMSRLAL

-1426 VVQMQKAV
+1426 VIQMQKAV
-1434 KEGLVSKELIRQL
+1434 KEGLVSKELVRQL

-1475 TKLKSVFNLI
+1475 TKLKSGFSSVFNLI

-1602 IGATGGWTGAG
+1602 LGATGGWTGAG

-1686 RMTKWNKSIAFSIHS
+1686 RMTKWNKSIGFSIYR
-1701 IGKKAG
+1701 IGKRAG

-1761 DWLVPQIRKKL
+1761 DWLIPQIRKKL

-1780 DLGKKPNQVTGKT
+1780 DSGKKPNQVTGKT

-1819 GSWYKTKNNAQTA
+1819 GSWYKTKNNARTA
-1832 LQDLFNEVRS
+1832 LKDLANEVRS

-1868 QGLGYRFIPD
+1868 QGFGYRFIPE
-1878 DKKSNKDPKNKVD
+1878 DKKSNKVPKAKGD
-1891 NEDKELKAWE
+1891 KEDKELKAWE

-1959 PTTTERKKAITALHR
+1959 ATTTERKKAITALHR
-1974 EKSEWKYSEMLKPEA
+1974 ERSEWKYSEMLKPEA

-2013 MEKTGDED
+2013 LEKTGDED

-2104 WEEKLLAVDAKWAEP
+2104 WEEKLSAVDAKWDER

-2161 GAITEMGEVKARE
+2161 GAITEMGEMKARE
-2174 VAADIRQ
+2174 VAAEIRQ

-2216 GFFNGGITGI
+2216 GFFNGGIVGI

-2251 IREGRIKGDIA
+2251 IREGRIKGDIG

-2274 EDLIRTGKGMVKE
+2274 EDLIRTGKKLVGE

-2300 ALSEIANIANGI
+2300 ALGEIANIANGI
-2312 SDAFGQ
+2312 SDAFNQ
-2318 FKDMADA
+2318 VKDMADA

-2336 DAQAVMSSLTSI
+2336 DAQAAMSSLTSI
-2348 TGGVSKTFNAVK
+2348 TGGISKTFNAVK
-2360 SGDIGGAVSGVA
+2360 NGDIGGAVSGVA

-2421 IYNYRMDAKTTEKM
+2421 IYNYRMDAKMTAKMTRIVGDYEK
-2435 NKIASS
+2435 
-2441 YEMGEKSIAMR
+2441 GEKSNIMR
-2452 IFGFNPSEYSK
+2452 IYGINPSAYSK

-2473 ADPTNA
+2473 TDPTNA

-2527 NAAKNFLKDL
+2527 NAAKNFLKEL

-2600 QQIAEKGR
+2600 QQIEKKGR

-2642 GWDFSESGSSSTTN
+2642 GWDFSESGSSSATN

>member
-74 AKELQAVFEAIRN
+74 AKELQAVFEAIRSM
-87 IRGGFGTLTGGF
+87 RGGFGALTMPSDKKALNEYYGIIEKIYDALGKLYTRGLSVSGDKMHGNALGALETIKGVWKIRDEMDFFFDNLFKTDKAKAGLQDIQKEIGRLMKEGMDFFHKGGF
-99 GKKEL
+99 DP
-104 LEYEFIL
+104 
-111 RKIHSS
+111 
-117 LGKIS
+117 
-122 FGGLSGTGEGIY
+122 
-134 AKIEAV
+134 
-140 KSAMNGL
+140 NGL
-147 RKINAEINRLHETA
+147 NWAAGLEKQINKL
-161 PRLSPKEKAEYHQ
+161 Y
-174 TLSPLF
+174 
-180 DIRSAGENYLRSG
+180 
-193 VLSKAYAW
+193 KAYGT
-201 ANSLDEQISKISS
+201 LREEE
-214 SYEKFLSSEKG
+214 EKQLASSEKKAST
-225 VVESLKKEE
+225 EKQNEE
-234 EQSKKT
+234 RTRRSADASREKT
-240 TDATNEQ
+240 E
-247 TNALKKQEEQLKA
+247 ALKREETALNNA
-260 TSAAQREKS
+260 TAAQEKKNE
-269 AAESKAA
+269 ADSKAA
-276 VAPKGHPFV
+276 VAPKGQPFV
-285 ADKGLEKMLNNATRT
+285 ADKGIEKMLSDATRV

-308 KSLSGLSEAASKA
+308 KSLSGLSDAASKA

-392 NAQIYLDLIQQIRLK
+392 NAQIYLDIIQQIRLK
-407 KDDLNATGAKQ
+407 KDELNATGAKQ

-445 ENGVDGLMVLGNMP
+445 EKGVDGLMVLGNMP
-459 KALSG
+459 KALGG

-505 LQRLMEEGK
+505 LQRLMDEGK

-534 QELYRLFGDNSHRLT
+534 QEAYRLFGDNSHRLT
-549 DKAYMDNLFSDV
+549 DKAYMENLFSDI
-561 AKTMR
+561 AKTMK

-572 HEYGKEKGKTIAAN
+572 HEYGKEKGKTIATN

-592 ENRNVAIVE
+592 EKRNVAIVE
-601 AAVQRRIKAR
+601 AAVQRRIQAR
-611 QREAQKAAEAEK
+611 QREAERAAAAER

-633 NRAIAAKRE
+633 NKAIAAKRE

-695 IRRLIGIMRY
+695 IRRIISIMRY

-715 GDFNALGRLGRTGSG
+715 GDFNALGRLGSIGSG

-759 SIERAAAEEYNRQKR
+759 SIE
-774 QKDAAKKAQD
+774 
-784 EELKNMSDYIKRYMT
+784 
-799 LVEEKR
+799 
-805 KVAEK
+805 
-810 AGISPFF
+810 
-817 KNDNGLKNIKAE
+817 
-829 IDTLLER
+829 
-836 LGRVREDITL
+836 
-846 YQHAIG
+846 
-852 TGTKEG
+852 
-858 ISFGQQG
+858 
-865 LKEAN
+865 
-870 TEAEKLMRSITNL
+870 
-883 QNVYDT
+883 
-889 LRVSQVNVKDLI
+889 
-901 GQTLQKQ
+901 
-908 RQDDIQRRMSDY
+908 
-920 YSKLEK
+920 
-926 DSAQAA
+926 
-932 AKADR
+932 
-937 EKTAAEKQRQ
+937 
-947 NELRNTERRYD
+947 
-958 SLGNKVR
+958 
-965 QLRAEYSRG
+965 
-974 ISLGSDTSKAEAEI
+974 
-988 NRLITIMRLLR
+988 
-999 TIQDKLYSSDKWKDN
+999 
-1014 LGVLGSVGS
+1014 
-1023 GHDTTLASRALQDQR
+1023 
-1038 AINAAQEKTNRE
+1038 
-1050 KEKSLDLER
+1050 LER
-1059 AHQQEVAKTADKV
+1059 AHQQEVARTAAKV
-1072 RGDLAAAFAGAN
+1072 RGDLAKAFEQAKN
-1084 AESGNMRSILGDVKS
+1084 HSLGMNSTLQDLKS
-1099 LLLQGG
+1099 LFMQGG
-1105 IVYGAKQ
+1105 LVYGAQQ
-1112 FFDSVVKTGGEIAQQ
+1112 FAMSIIQAGGEIEKQ
-1127 HIALRSIL
+1127 HIALQSII
-1135 GDAKKADEL
+1135 GDVQNANVL
-1144 FEQTQQLAL
+1144 FNQTKELAL
-1153 RSPFKFGELNRDVKQ
+1153 NSPFTFSELNKDVKQ
-1168 LAAFGV
+1168 LAAYGV
-1174 EADDLYDTAKRLADI
+1174 EYDELYDTTKRLADM

-1197 ERLGLAYG
+1197 ERIALAFG
-1205 QVKARSWLDGKELRQ
+1205 QVRSRGWLDGKELRQ
-1220 FAYAGLPLLARIT
+1220 ISYAGIPILQKLSEYYTKKEGQKVSTSEVKSRI
-1233 ELYNSEG
+1233 S
-1240 KNNRNDYT
+1240 NRGVD
-1248 ERDVKEMISKRQ
+1248 
-1260 VSFEDVQK
+1260 FEDVK
-1268 VLWKMTDEGGQF
+1268 NVFWEMTDAGGQF
-1280 YNMQLVL
+1280 YNMQQVL
-1287 SETLLGRWNKLIDAW
+1287 SETLLGRYNKLKDAW
-1302 EIMLSK
+1302 EIMLSE
-1308 FADGKNV
+1308 
-1315 VGGVFMFFID
+1315 
-1325 RATDLV
+1325 
-1331 LAMDKLTPAMLSF
+1331 
-1344 MSVFA
+1344 
-1349 LKKLTGFA
+1349 FA
-1357 SLNPLEKNL
+1357 SGNNLVGSFFKTALDGATALVQALHTLALPVGAVVAGYAMRRALMGNTASSLLSTKGGLAKSAMEK
-1366 GDKTT
+1366 
-1371 LQLRSYAIEQ
+1371 QLRGENLTQIERNILSTKNKITGADLRSLMMSK
-1381 QQLVLEGKITQQ
+1381 QLNQSELARLRIAGKITQQ
-1393 IATQNVQKRAY
+1393 QYLTYSALLKQQTGMNTFGMRAKRLLVQLRMMMAGMMANPMGAMRNMWGSFTTSALASFRVIGMGAKALGASLWSAIGGLPGLIISGVTFGISYLISKSQELKQDMQQTMDEMKDRIKQIDDFMRDNNVGKIVRGDNEKEIDNAIESYKDKIREIAPESANAFEMKASEIESHKERLKYLEEQLELLKEANKVAQEKSENTDLYEDLRDKTESAVKAAETLVKRSSIFGKGGVNETEMGLYEDAEKEFDKFIGQLAARYKKEFPNIVNSTQEQQAMQTMLKNFLALKGASEEATVQI
-1404 MLADV
+1404 
-1409 TSRSAAMNRLAL
+1409 RSALNRALGLEDKDMEQAFASKLMNMVDSAFPEIADRIRGHKELDAESKRKVENLMRGAVSELSIAYPKWETELQRLLANSSFEAKIQLVYDTGMIDNFDPFTGRIYNNVLGPNITQWKENSEKFQVLKPLLKGVNDMYTARNNVDAELDKLVNMLTAEDDAKKNDRGDEATRLAL
-1421 EGKMS
+1421 KKKYED
-1426 VVQMQKAV
+1426 
-1434 KEGLVSKELIRQL
+1434 L
-1447 AIMGQITARQEQIIL
+1447 
-1462 NGGRTAAVMNMAG
+1462 
-1475 TKLKSVFNLI
+1475 
-1485 GGWWGLA
+1485 
-1492 IGGIVQIASSIY
+1492 
-1504 GELSAIEE
+1504 
-1512 KTKSLQDPNSDWMK
+1512 
-1526 GYYDVLDAKK
+1526 KK
-1536 ASNDA
+1536 A
-1541 ELRKQIEQMKKVLE
+1541 
-1555 SSNAYTKTI
+1555 AY
-1564 DEQIKKAKDLNEQYE
+1564 L
-1579 ILRKGVEG
+1579 
-1587 AKNMASGDA
+1587 
-1596 EVIANA
+1596 
-1602 IGATGGWTGAG
+1602 
-1613 NPFNDSLEKNLQ
+1613 
-1625 DMKESSDA
+1625 
-1633 YQRQLSALDS
+1633 
-1643 RTRAKMESVA
+1643 
-1653 NSLLKPAD
+1653 
-1661 ASKTLEEKIRILSEE
+1661 
-1676 GGRKWGTFQA
+1676 
-1686 RMTKWNKSIAFSIHS
+1686 
-1701 IGKKAG
+1701 
-1707 DVTSDINQIAE
+1707 
-1718 DDVPR
+1718 
-1723 IIKSMQKDFGLYG
+1723 
-1736 KDFKRWCKENP
+1736 
-1747 ARFKNMLLQIMSEA
+1747 
-1761 DWLVPQIRKKL
+1761 
-1772 EELTDFKF
+1772 
-1780 DLGKKPNQVTGKT
+1780 
-1793 SMQQRVY
+1793 
-1800 ENLGLD
+1800 
-1806 QRKYNL
+1806 
-1812 VSSFIEE
+1812 
-1819 GSWYKTKNNAQTA
+1819 
-1832 LQDLFNEVRS
+1832 
-1842 RERGGATKAEI
+1842 
-1853 AKARKD
+1853 
-1859 YNDMWNAVA
+1859 
-1868 QGLGYRFIPD
+1868 GLGYVYVPKY
-1878 DKKSNKDPKNKVD
+1878 KKSNKVPKGKGD
-1891 NEDKELKAWE
+1891 KEDKVLKAWE

-1959 PTTTERKKAITALHR
+1959 ATTTERKKAITALHR
-1974 EKSEWKYSEMLKPEA
+1974 ERSEWKYSEMLKPEA

-2013 MEKTGDED
+2013 LEKTGDED

-2104 WEEKLLAVDAKWAEP
+2104 WEEKLSAVDAKWDER

-2161 GAITEMGEVKARE
+2161 GAITEMGEMKARE
-2174 VAADIRQ
+2174 VAAEIRQ

-2216 GFFNGGITGI
+2216 GFFNGGIVGI

-2251 IREGRIKGDIA
+2251 IREGRIKGDIG

-2274 EDLIRTGKGMVKE
+2274 EDLIRTGKKLVGE

-2300 ALSEIANIANGI
+2300 ALGEIANIANGI
-2312 SDAFGQ
+2312 SDAFNQ
-2318 FKDMADA
+2318 VKDMADA

-2336 DAQAVMSSLTSI
+2336 DAQAAMSSLTSI
-2348 TGGVSKTFNAVK
+2348 TGGISKTFNAVK
-2360 SGDIGGAVSGVA
+2360 NLDIGGTVSGVA

-2421 IYNYRMDAKTTEKM
+2421 IYNYRMDAKTTAKM
-2435 NKIASS
+2435 NRIVGD
-2441 YEMGEKSIAMR
+2441 YEKGEKSNTMR
-2452 IFGFNPSEYSK
+2452 IFGINPSAYSK
-2463 DTYEAAQKSL
+2463 ETYEAAQKSL
-2473 ADPTNA
+2473 ADPTDA

-2527 NAAKNFLKDL
+2527 NAAKNFLKEL

-2600 QQIAEKGR
+2600 QQIEKKGR

-2642 GWDFSESGSSSTTN
+2642 GWDFSESGSSSATN

-2695 LLPAMSEIQKSQL
+2695 LLPAISEIQKSQL

>member
-48 AEENPAGKNVA
+48 AEENPAGKNVD

-161 PRLSPKEKAEYHQ
+161 PRSSPKEKAEYHQ

-193 VLSKAYAW
+193 DLSKAYAW
-201 ANSLDEQISKISS
+201 ANNLDEQISKISS

-276 VAPKGHPFV
+276 VAPKGQPFV
-285 ADKGLEKMLNNATRT
+285 ADKGIEKMLSDATRV

-308 KSLSGLSEAASKA
+308 KSLSGLSDAASKA

-392 NAQIYLDLIQQIRLK
+392 NAQIYLDIIQQIRFK
-407 KDDLNATGAKQ
+407 KDELNATGAKQ

-445 ENGVDGLMVLGNMP
+445 EKGVDGLMVLGNMP
-459 KALSG
+459 KALGG

-505 LQRLMEEGK
+505 LQRLMDEGK

-534 QELYRLFGDNSHRLT
+534 QEAYRLFGDNSYRLT
-549 DKAYMDNLFSDV
+549 DKAYMENLFSDI
-561 AKTMR
+561 AKTMK

-572 HEYGKEKGKTIAAN
+572 HEYGKEKGKTIATN

-592 ENRNVAIVE
+592 EKRNVAIVE
-601 AAVQRRIKAR
+601 AAVQRRIQAR
-611 QREAQKAAEAEK
+611 QREAERAAAAER

-633 NRAIAAKRE
+633 NKAIAAKRE

-675 RREFSRGVALGAD
+675 RREFSRGVTLGAD

-695 IRRLIGIMRY
+695 IRRIISIMRY

-715 GDFNALGRLGRTGSG
+715 GDFNALGRLGSIGSG

-759 SIERAAAEEYNRQKR
+759 SIE
-774 QKDAAKKAQD
+774 
-784 EELKNMSDYIKRYMT
+784 
-799 LVEEKR
+799 
-805 KVAEK
+805 
-810 AGISPFF
+810 
-817 KNDNGLKNIKAE
+817 
-829 IDTLLER
+829 
-836 LGRVREDITL
+836 
-846 YQHAIG
+846 
-852 TGTKEG
+852 
-858 ISFGQQG
+858 
-865 LKEAN
+865 
-870 TEAEKLMRSITNL
+870 
-883 QNVYDT
+883 
-889 LRVSQVNVKDLI
+889 
-901 GQTLQKQ
+901 
-908 RQDDIQRRMSDY
+908 
-920 YSKLEK
+920 
-926 DSAQAA
+926 
-932 AKADR
+932 
-937 EKTAAEKQRQ
+937 
-947 NELRNTERRYD
+947 
-958 SLGNKVR
+958 
-965 QLRAEYSRG
+965 
-974 ISLGSDTSKAEAEI
+974 
-988 NRLITIMRLLR
+988 
-999 TIQDKLYSSDKWKDN
+999 
-1014 LGVLGSVGS
+1014 
-1023 GHDTTLASRALQDQR
+1023 
-1038 AINAAQEKTNRE
+1038 
-1050 KEKSLDLER
+1050 LER
-1059 AHQQEVAKTADKV
+1059 AHQQEVARTAAKV
-1072 RGDLAAAFAGAN
+1072 RGDLAKAFEQAKN
-1084 AESGNMRSILGDVKS
+1084 HSLGMNSTLQDLKS
-1099 LLLQGG
+1099 LFMQGG
-1105 IVYGAKQ
+1105 IVYGAQQ
-1112 FFDSVVKTGGEIAQQ
+1112 FLMSVIQTGGELEKQ
-1127 HIALRSIL
+1127 HIALQSIL
-1135 GDAKKADEL
+1135 GDMQNANTMFGQVKE
-1144 FEQTQQLAL
+1144 LAL
-1153 RSPFKFGELNRDVKQ
+1153 NSPFTFSELNKDVKQ
-1168 LAAFGV
+1168 LAAYGV
-1174 EADDLYDTAKRLADI
+1174 EYDELYDTTKRLADME
-1189 ASGLGVSF
+1189 SGLGVSF
-1197 ERLGLAYG
+1197 ERIALAFG
-1205 QVKARSWLDGKELRQ
+1205 QVRSRGWLDGKELRQ
-1220 FAYAGLPLLARIT
+1220 ISYAGIPLLQK
-1233 ELYNSEG
+1233 LSE
-1240 KNNRNDYT
+1240 YY
-1248 ERDVKEMISKRQ
+1248 SKREGRK
-1260 VSFEDVQK
+1260 VSTSEIKTRISGRGVDFEDVK
-1268 VLWKMTDEGGQF
+1268 NVFWEMTNAGGQF
-1280 YNMQLVL
+1280 YNMQQVL
-1287 SETLLGRWNKLIDAW
+1287 SETLLGRYNKLKDAW
-1302 EIMLSK
+1302 EIMLSD
-1308 FADGKNV
+1308 FASGNNV
-1315 VGGVFMFFID
+1315 VGKGLKGIID
-1325 RATDLV
+1325 LITELV
-1331 LAMDKLTPAMLSF
+1331 QALHSMAPVVAAAFSG
-1344 MSVFA
+1344 FA
-1349 LKKLTGFA
+1349 LKRLWTALGGGIGSALLSGKASMAADIQQRVLMGEKVSEQELRMLRTKKQITIEDLQALAAAKALSKAELDRMLITKSITPEMYKQMMAEMGLASRAWTLRGAWNGTLGMIKAIPGKIRAMAASTAAWFTGIRTGTMSARVGFA
-1357 SLNPLEKNL
+1357 SMWTSFKLHGAAAISVIAAGVKTLGATLWTAIGGLPGLLITGVTMGLGYWYSKNEELKNAMKQTADELQDRYKQLSDFLKENDASKAIAEGDSKAIDNMIDEYKEKIKQIAPYNYNNLVMKAEERKSHEERLRYLADELELLQKSNKISQEKLSDNGMYKELKDALMRSSEAFDSIDKTASGLMAGGADKDTARKKAFGLSLDMEATTENLKKEIEKAFGDISKDRTALEAAKLSMSNIFAQMGISEERANEIRASVLQAFGVTDGWLESQVGSEMRQMIDNVAPEIAMKIRSGQKLNEAETKKVKELMDDAKRNL
-1366 GDKTT
+1366 TLKYPEFETT
-1371 LQLRSYAIEQ
+1371 LQRLLAASRFTAVID
-1381 QQLVLEGKITQQ
+1381 LVVNDAGKYGDVQGTMAKRMPKFSLVEKSKRDQYMNYVS
-1393 IATQNVQKRAY
+1393 TWGKQNSWYEARNSAKSEIDRLKNEYDAAKKSKSPKERLNWLKYQYDNAV
-1404 MLADV
+1404 
-1409 TSRSAAMNRLAL
+1409 SAALDL
-1421 EGKMS
+1421 
-1426 VVQMQKAV
+1426 
-1434 KEGLVSKELIRQL
+1434 
-1447 AIMGQITARQEQIIL
+1447 L
-1462 NGGRTAAVMNMAG
+1462 NYDY
-1475 TKLKSVFNLI
+1475 K
-1485 GGWWGLA
+1485 
-1492 IGGIVQIASSIY
+1492 
-1504 GELSAIEE
+1504 GE
-1512 KTKSLQDPNSDWMK
+1512 
-1526 GYYDVLDAKK
+1526 
-1536 ASNDA
+1536 
-1541 ELRKQIEQMKKVLE
+1541 
-1555 SSNAYTKTI
+1555 
-1564 DEQIKKAKDLNEQYE
+1564 
-1579 ILRKGVEG
+1579 
-1587 AKNMASGDA
+1587 
-1596 EVIANA
+1596 
-1602 IGATGGWTGAG
+1602 
-1613 NPFNDSLEKNLQ
+1613 
-1625 DMKESSDA
+1625 
-1633 YQRQLSALDS
+1633 
-1643 RTRAKMESVA
+1643 
-1653 NSLLKPAD
+1653 
-1661 ASKTLEEKIRILSEE
+1661 
-1676 GGRKWGTFQA
+1676 
-1686 RMTKWNKSIAFSIHS
+1686 
-1701 IGKKAG
+1701 
-1707 DVTSDINQIAE
+1707 
-1718 DDVPR
+1718 
-1723 IIKSMQKDFGLYG
+1723 
-1736 KDFKRWCKENP
+1736 
-1747 ARFKNMLLQIMSEA
+1747 
-1761 DWLVPQIRKKL
+1761 
-1772 EELTDFKF
+1772 
-1780 DLGKKPNQVTGKT
+1780 
-1793 SMQQRVY
+1793 
-1800 ENLGLD
+1800 
-1806 QRKYNL
+1806 
-1812 VSSFIEE
+1812 
-1819 GSWYKTKNNAQTA
+1819 
-1832 LQDLFNEVRS
+1832 
-1842 RERGGATKAEI
+1842 
-1853 AKARKD
+1853 
-1859 YNDMWNAVA
+1859 
-1868 QGLGYRFIPD
+1868 
-1878 DKKSNKDPKNKVD
+1878 DKKSNKVPKGKGN
-1891 NEDKELKAWE
+1891 NEDKVLKAWE

-1950 LEKLEGALK
+1950 LEKLEKALK
-1959 PTTTERKKAITALHR
+1959 ATTPERKKAITALHR
-1974 EKSEWKYSEMLKPEA
+1974 ERSEWKYSEMLKPEA

-2013 MEKTGDED
+2013 LEKTGDEN

-2043 FEEMTGRKID
+2043 FEDMTGRKID

-2104 WEEKLLAVDAKWAEP
+2104 WKEKLLAVEAKYSER

-2161 GAITEMGEVKARE
+2161 GAITEMGEMKARE
-2174 VAADIRQ
+2174 VASEIRQ
-2181 HLNTALRDGS
+2181 YLNTALRDGS

-2216 GFFNGGITGI
+2216 GFFNGGIVGI

-2274 EDLIRTGKGMVKE
+2274 EDLIRTGKKLVGE

-2300 ALSEIANIANGI
+2300 ALGEIANIANGI
-2312 SDAFGQ
+2312 SDAFNQ
-2318 FKDMADA
+2318 VKDMADA

-2336 DAQAVMSSLTSI
+2336 DAQAVMSSLGSI
-2348 TGGVSKTFNAVK
+2348 TGGISKTFNAVK

-2421 IYNYRMDAKTTEKM
+2421 IYNYRMDAKTTAKM
-2435 NKIASS
+2435 NRIVGD
-2441 YEMGEKSIAMR
+2441 YEKGEKSNTMR
-2452 IFGFNPSEYSK
+2452 IFGINPSAYSK
-2463 DTYEAAQKSL
+2463 ETYEAAQKSL
-2473 ADPTNA
+2473 ADPTDA

-2527 NAAKNFLKDL
+2527 NAAKNFLKEL

-2600 QQIAEKGR
+2600 QQIEKKGR

>member
-10 WLSLGIRDAVSKELN
+10 WLSLGIRNAVSKELN

-87 IRGGFGTLTGGF
+87 IRGGFGTLTGDF

-161 PRLSPKEKAEYHQ
+161 PRSSPKEKAEYHQ

-193 VLSKAYAW
+193 DLSKAYAW

-276 VAPKGHPFV
+276 VAPKGQPFV
-285 ADKGLEKMLNNATRT
+285 ADKGIEKILFGTTRA

-308 KSLSGLSEAASKA
+308 KSLSGLSDAASKA

-350 RYSQELLE
+350 RYSQKLLE
-358 LEAKLKH
+358 LEAELKK
-365 LKSNAEANPGKKG
+365 LKSNAEANSGKKK
-378 PDYSEVKSLEAKIK
+378 PDYSEVKTLEAKIK
-392 NAQIYLDLIQQIRLK
+392 NAQIYLDIIQQIRLK
-407 KDDLNATGAKQ
+407 KDELNATGAKQ

-445 ENGVDGLMVLGNMP
+445 EKGVDGLMVLGNMP
-459 KALSG
+459 KALGG

-505 LQRLMEEGK
+505 LQRLMDEGK

-534 QELYRLFGDNSHRLT
+534 QEAYRLFGDNSHRLT
-549 DKAYMDNLFSDV
+549 DKAYMENLFSDI
-561 AKTMR
+561 AKTMK

-572 HEYGKEKGKTIAAN
+572 REYGKEKGKTIATN

-592 ENRNVAIVE
+592 EKRNVAIVE
-601 AAVQRRIKAR
+601 AAVQRRIQAR
-611 QREAQKAAEAEK
+611 QRVAQKAAEAEA

-642 QRRQEERDNKQR
+642 QRRQEGRDNKQR

-675 RREFSRGVALGAD
+675 RREFGRGVALGAD

-715 GDFNALGRLGRTGSG
+715 GDFNALGRLGSIGSG

-744 AINAAQEKTNREKEK
+744 AINAAQEKTNREKEN
-759 SIERAAAEEYNRQKR
+759 SIE
-774 QKDAAKKAQD
+774 
-784 EELKNMSDYIKRYMT
+784 
-799 LVEEKR
+799 
-805 KVAEK
+805 
-810 AGISPFF
+810 
-817 KNDNGLKNIKAE
+817 
-829 IDTLLER
+829 
-836 LGRVREDITL
+836 
-846 YQHAIG
+846 
-852 TGTKEG
+852 
-858 ISFGQQG
+858 
-865 LKEAN
+865 
-870 TEAEKLMRSITNL
+870 
-883 QNVYDT
+883 
-889 LRVSQVNVKDLI
+889 
-901 GQTLQKQ
+901 
-908 RQDDIQRRMSDY
+908 
-920 YSKLEK
+920 
-926 DSAQAA
+926 
-932 AKADR
+932 
-937 EKTAAEKQRQ
+937 
-947 NELRNTERRYD
+947 
-958 SLGNKVR
+958 
-965 QLRAEYSRG
+965 
-974 ISLGSDTSKAEAEI
+974 
-988 NRLITIMRLLR
+988 
-999 TIQDKLYSSDKWKDN
+999 
-1014 LGVLGSVGS
+1014 
-1023 GHDTTLASRALQDQR
+1023 
-1038 AINAAQEKTNRE
+1038 
-1050 KEKSLDLER
+1050 LER
-1059 AHQQEVAKTADKV
+1059 AHQQEVARTAAKV
-1072 RGDLAAAFAGAN
+1072 RGDLAKAFEQAKN
-1084 AESGNMRSILGDVKS
+1084 HSLGMNSTLQDLKS
-1099 LLLQGG
+1099 LFMQGG
-1105 IVYGAKQ
+1105 IVYGAQQ
-1112 FFDSVVKTGGEIAQQ
+1112 FLMSVIQTGGELEKQ
-1127 HIALRSIL
+1127 HIALQSIL
-1135 GDAKKADEL
+1135 GDMQNANTMFGQVKE
-1144 FEQTQQLAL
+1144 LAL
-1153 RSPFKFGELNRDVKQ
+1153 NSPFTFSELNKDVKQ
-1168 LAAFGV
+1168 LAAYGV
-1174 EADDLYDTAKRLADI
+1174 EYDELYDTTKRLADM

-1197 ERLGLAYG
+1197 ERIALAFG
-1205 QVKARSWLDGKELRQ
+1205 QVRSRGWLDGKELRQ
-1220 FAYAGLPLLARIT
+1220 ISYAGIPLLQK
-1233 ELYNSEG
+1233 LSE
-1240 KNNRNDYT
+1240 YY
-1248 ERDVKEMISKRQ
+1248 SKREGRK
-1260 VSFEDVQK
+1260 VSTSEIKTRISGRGVDFEDVK
-1268 VLWKMTDEGGQF
+1268 NVFWEMTDAGGQF
-1280 YNMQLVL
+1280 YNMQQVL
-1287 SETLLGRWNKLIDAW
+1287 SETLLGRYNKLKDAW
-1302 EIMLSK
+1302 EIMLSD
-1308 FADGKNV
+1308 FASGNNV
-1315 VGGVFMFFID
+1315 VGKGLKGIID
-1325 RATDLV
+1325 LITELVQALHSMAPVVAAAFSGFAIKRLWTALGGGIGSALLSGKASMAADIQQRVLMGEKVSEQELRMLRTKKQITIEDLQALAAAKALSKAELDRMLITKSITPEMYKQMMAEMGLASRAWTLRGAWNGT
-1331 LAMDKLTPAMLSF
+1331 LGMIKAIPGKIRAMAASTAAWF
-1344 MSVFA
+1344 TGIRTGTMSARV
-1349 LKKLTGFA
+1349 GFA
-1357 SLNPLEKNL
+1357 SMWTSFKLHGAAAISVIAAGVKTLGATLWTAIGGLPGLLITGVTMGLGYWYSKNEELKNAMKQTADELQDRYKQLSDFLKENDASKAIAEGDSKAIDNMIDEYKEKIKQIAPYNYNNLVMKAEERKSHEERLRYLADELELLQKSNKISQEKL
-1366 GDKTT
+1366 SDNGMYKELKDALMRSSEAFDSIDKTT
-1371 LQLRSYAIEQ
+1371 SGLMAGGADKDTARKKAFGLSLDMEATTENLKKEIEKAFGDISKDRTALEAAKLSMSNIFAQMGISEERANEIRASVLQAFGVTDGWLESQVGSEMRQMIDNVAPEIAMKIRSGQKLNEAETKKVKELMDDAKRNLTLKYPEFETTLQRLLAASRFTAVIDLVVNDAGKYGDVQGTMAKRMPKFSLIEKSKRDQ
-1381 QQLVLEGKITQQ
+1381 YMNYVSTWGKQDSWYEARNSAKSEIDRLKNEYDAAKKSKSPKERLNWLKYQYDN
-1393 IATQNVQKRAY
+1393 AV
-1404 MLADV
+1404 
-1409 TSRSAAMNRLAL
+1409 SAALDL
-1421 EGKMS
+1421 
-1426 VVQMQKAV
+1426 
-1434 KEGLVSKELIRQL
+1434 
-1447 AIMGQITARQEQIIL
+1447 L
-1462 NGGRTAAVMNMAG
+1462 NYDY
-1475 TKLKSVFNLI
+1475 K
-1485 GGWWGLA
+1485 
-1492 IGGIVQIASSIY
+1492 
-1504 GELSAIEE
+1504 GE
-1512 KTKSLQDPNSDWMK
+1512 
-1526 GYYDVLDAKK
+1526 
-1536 ASNDA
+1536 
-1541 ELRKQIEQMKKVLE
+1541 
-1555 SSNAYTKTI
+1555 
-1564 DEQIKKAKDLNEQYE
+1564 
-1579 ILRKGVEG
+1579 
-1587 AKNMASGDA
+1587 
-1596 EVIANA
+1596 
-1602 IGATGGWTGAG
+1602 
-1613 NPFNDSLEKNLQ
+1613 
-1625 DMKESSDA
+1625 
-1633 YQRQLSALDS
+1633 
-1643 RTRAKMESVA
+1643 
-1653 NSLLKPAD
+1653 
-1661 ASKTLEEKIRILSEE
+1661 
-1676 GGRKWGTFQA
+1676 
-1686 RMTKWNKSIAFSIHS
+1686 
-1701 IGKKAG
+1701 
-1707 DVTSDINQIAE
+1707 
-1718 DDVPR
+1718 
-1723 IIKSMQKDFGLYG
+1723 
-1736 KDFKRWCKENP
+1736 
-1747 ARFKNMLLQIMSEA
+1747 
-1761 DWLVPQIRKKL
+1761 
-1772 EELTDFKF
+1772 
-1780 DLGKKPNQVTGKT
+1780 
-1793 SMQQRVY
+1793 
-1800 ENLGLD
+1800 
-1806 QRKYNL
+1806 
-1812 VSSFIEE
+1812 
-1819 GSWYKTKNNAQTA
+1819 
-1832 LQDLFNEVRS
+1832 
-1842 RERGGATKAEI
+1842 
-1853 AKARKD
+1853 
-1859 YNDMWNAVA
+1859 
-1868 QGLGYRFIPD
+1868 
-1878 DKKSNKDPKNKVD
+1878 DKKSNKVPKGKVD
-1891 NEDKELKAWE
+1891 KEDKELKAWE

-1950 LEKLEGALK
+1950 LEKLEKALK
-1959 PTTTERKKAITALHR
+1959 PTTPERKKAITSLHR
-1974 EKSEWKYSEMLKPEA
+1974 ERSEWKYSEMLKPEA

-2104 WEEKLLAVDAKWAEP
+2104 WEEKLIAVDAKWDER

-2161 GAITEMGEVKARE
+2161 GAITEMGEMKARE
-2174 VAADIRQ
+2174 VAAEIRQ

-2216 GFFNGGITGI
+2216 GFFNGGIVGI
-2226 AERKTEEGN
+2226 AERKAEEGN

-2251 IREGRIKGDIA
+2251 IREGRIKGDIG

-2274 EDLIRTGKGMVKE
+2274 EDLIRTGKKLVGE

-2300 ALSEIANIANGI
+2300 ALGEIANIANGI
-2312 SDAFGQ
+2312 SDAFNQ
-2318 FKDMADA
+2318 VKDMADA

-2336 DAQAVMSSLTSI
+2336 DAQAAMSSLGSI
-2348 TGGVSKTFNAVK
+2348 TGGISKTFNAVK

-2408 TTIKNA
+2408 ATIKNA

-2421 IYNYRMDAKTTEKM
+2421 IYNYRMDAKTTAKM
-2435 NKIASS
+2435 NKIVSS
-2441 YEMGEKSIAMR
+2441 YENGEKSSIMR
-2452 IFGFNPSEYSK
+2452 IAGINPSAYSK
-2463 DTYEAAQKSL
+2463 ETYEAAQKSL

-2527 NAAKNFLKDL
+2527 NAAKNFLKEL

-2600 QQIAEKGR
+2600 QQIEKKGR

-2642 GWDFSESGSSSTTN
+2642 GWDFSESGSSSATN

-2663 ETADLLAAYLNAIRL
+2663 ETADLRAAYLNAIRL